1 MKRLKKLVSSILITM
16 LTVATL
22 GIISAVK
29 AASAGPLYLGI
40 VSLRRSGYG
49 YQQGGASGKVWKIAE
64 YDSEN
69 GKTADLS
76 KTIYC
81 IKGGPGFG
89 SSDMATGGVP
99 TISKYTQK
107 FNLKDLASIPST
119 YSKILPTGTNYNS
132 LMWLLDN
139 IYIMPAAGTDN
150 KTAREAF
157 LESKIPDE
165 FYEYVTDDDIDVVQQ
180 LAIWYFTNPSGDK
193 YHYETTNLKVNSIAN
208 VDSNYVSIGDLAQ
221 YNGGDD
227 GRDREDAIE
236 ALFQYYI
243 TNAKA
248 NSNYKSTN
256 NTTSPIEIVK
266 NNATMTKVGS
276 NYVAGPY
283 KINQLLNVD
292 YTLSATFTDINGKTI
307 TPTIGIKNSS
317 GNIVSTTKSLK
328 ELVGQ
333 EFYLSMPVSS
343 NISGIKMTVNTS
355 YTSKTVDYWSVADAP
370 TTEQPVV
377 IVDETPFKFS
387 DTTSIVVPKP
397 FDLSL
402 RKFIT
407 NINGTEITNRIPQV
421 DVSKLASGEA
431 TTATY
436 NHPKN
441 PLRVAIG
448 DEVTYTIRVY
458 NEGEVDGYVEEITDH
473 LPEQLE
479 FIVDD
484 QVNIQYGWKIAS
496 SSDLKTIKTE
506 YLSKAKETTDGANK
520 ISAFNGK
527 TLAYKDVKIKCRV
540 VSTDPMPTKITNIA
554 DITRFTDGDGNTVTD
569 RDSQANNVQLPTG
582 KDLENYRDSEI
593 NRGEEYI
600 PGQQDDDDFEKLT
613 LKDFDLSLRKFITGV
628 NGTAIT
634 NREPK
639 VNVTPLN
646 NGGTTAIYNHP
657 KTPVSVA
664 IGDLVE
670 YTIRVYNEAEIDGYV
685 EEITDHL
692 PDQLEFVSGNAT
704 NTKYGWVVDSTN
716 SKIIRTNYLSKAK
729 ESSAGSNKIK
739 AFNGTTLDYK
749 DVKVVCKVVSTDPMP
764 TKITNIADISNFT
777 DGNGN
782 KVTDR
787 DSQENNVN
795 IPSDL
800 PGYKDDEIGKD
811 YVPGQ
816 QDDDDF
822 EKLKIKEFDLA
833 LRKFIT
839 KLNDEEITSRIP
851 QPDVTKLADGTATT
865 ATYNHPKNPI
875 DVTIGDIVE
884 YTIRVYNEGEVDGYV
899 QEITDHLPDQLEFVA
914 NDETNIKYGWTVDG
928 NNSKIIRT
936 KYLSKEN
943 DTAEGENKITS
954 FNGTTLDYKDV
965 KVVCK
970 VIETK
975 PMPTKI
981 TNIADISDFTDG
993 NGNKVKDRDS
1003 QENNVNIPSD
1013 LPGYKDD
1020 EIGKNYV
1027 PGQQDDDDFEKL
1039 KIKEFDLAL
1048 RKFIT
1053 KVNDENISSRV
1064 PVVDITQL
1072 KNGTAT
1078 TATYDHPKTP
1088 IKVKIDD
1095 VVEYTIRV
1103 YNEGGV
1109 DGYVEEI
1116 TDHLPDQLEFIAD
1129 NETNKKYG
1137 WSVDNQNSKVVKTTY
1152 LSKANEKVA
1161 GENKIPA
1168 FDGTTLS
1175 YKEVKIACKVIS
1187 TNPMP
1192 TKITNIADISDFTN
1206 GNGEKVKDRDS
1217 EENNVNIPSDLP
1229 GYKDDEIG
1237 KDYVPGQ
1244 QDDDDFE
1251 KLEVKPL
1258 EFDLALRKFIT
1269 KVNDEEITSR
1279 IPKVDI
1285 TKLASGE
1292 ATTAIYNHSKT
1303 PVEVAIDDIVEY
1315 TIRVYNEGEIDGY
1328 AEEIKD
1334 HLPDQLE
1341 LIADNETN
1349 KAYGW
1354 TVDDQDSKVIKTTYL
1369 SKANEKV
1376 AGENKIPAFDGTT
1389 LSYKDVKV
1397 VCKVVETNQMPKK
1410 ITNLADVSD
1419 FTDGDGNKVTDR
1431 DSEKDNVKIPED
1443 RPGYKDDESN
1453 KDYVPGQEDD
1463 DDFEKV
1469 TVAKFDLSLRKF
1481 ITAVNDT
1488 EITSRIPQVD
1498 VTPIKDGSGTTA
1510 KYDHPKDPVLVSNGN
1525 IVTYTIRVY
1534 NEGEI
1539 DGYASEIKDDMPQG
1553 LKFLTDNKTNI
1564 EYRWKMLDKDG
1575 KETENLDEAV
1585 SIVTDYLSK
1594 EQEKTAGAN
1603 LLKAFDGEKLDYRD
1617 VKVAFEVTEPNT
1629 SDRILINQAQISKN
1643 TNKDGKDVKDQ
1654 DSVPDKW
1661 NEGEDDQDIEKVK
1674 VQYFD
1679 LSLRKWV
1686 TQAIVTEN
1694 GEDKIIE
1701 SGHKAED
1708 DPEDVV
1714 KVDLKKSKINKVT
1727 IKFRYKIRVKNE
1739 GNIAGYAKELKDYI
1753 PDGLKFVAEDNP
1765 LWKQIDEKTI
1775 TTDQT
1780 KDILLQPGDTTEV
1793 EVLLTWI
1800 NDSEN
1805 FGVMDNWAEI
1815 SKDHNDFNSPD
1826 IDSTPDN
1833 NKKGEDDIDDAPV
1846 SVGVQT
1852 GQIRTFT
1859 TIGLAVLVILS
1870 SGVALIKKFVL

>member
-1 MKRLKKLVSSILITM
+1 MKKFKKLVSSILITM

-22 GIISAVK
+22 GSISAVK

-40 VSLRRSGYG
+40 VSLRRAGYG
-49 YQQGGASGKVWKIAE
+49 YQQEGSKVWKIAE

-119 YSKILPTGTNYNS
+119 YSKILPTGSNYNS

-139 IYIMPAAGTDN
+139 IYIMPAIGTDN
-150 KTAREAF
+150 TTAREEF
-157 LESKIPDE
+157 LKSKIPNE
-165 FYEYVTDDDIDVVQQ
+165 LYNLITDDDIDAVQQ

-193 YHYETTNLKVNSIAN
+193 YHYETSNFKINSIAN
-208 VDSNYVSIGDLAQ
+208 VDSNYASMGDIF
-221 YNGGDD
+221 GDD
-227 GRDREDAIE
+227 GWDREDAIE

-266 NNATMTKVGS
+266 SNATMTKVGN

-292 YTLSATFTDINGKTI
+292 YTLNATFTDINGTTI
-307 TPTIGIKNSS
+307 TPSIGIKDVS
-317 GNIVSTTKSLK
+317 GNVTATTKTLK

-333 EFYLSMPVSS
+333 EFYLIMPTSS

-377 IVDETPFKFS
+377 IVNETPLNFS
-387 DTTSIVVPKP
+387 DATSIVVPKP

-436 NHPKN
+436 NHTKT
-441 PLRVAIG
+441 PLKVAIG
-448 DEVTYTIRVY
+448 DVVTYTIRVY
-458 NEGEVDGYVEEITDH
+458 NEGDIDGYVEEITDH
-473 LPEQLE
+473 LPDQLE

-484 QVNIQYGWKIAS
+484 QVNIENGWKIAS
-496 SSDLKTIKTE
+496 STDLKTIKTE
-506 YLSKAKETTDGANK
+506 YLSKANETTDGANK
-520 ISAFNGK
+520 ISAFNGT

-540 VSTDPMPTKITNIA
+540 VATDPMADKITNIA
-554 DITRFTDGDGNTVTD
+554 DITKFTDGDGNTVTD
-569 RDSQANNVQLPTG
+569 RDSQENNVNLPTG
-582 KDLENYRDSEI
+582 KDLENYKDSEI

-613 LKDFDLSLRKFITGV
+613 LKEFDLSLRKFITGV

-634 NREPK
+634 NREPQ
-639 VNVTPLN
+639 VNVTPLK

-692 PDQLEFVSGNAT
+692 PDQLEFVAGNEI

-729 ESSAGSNKIK
+729 EASEGANKIK
-739 AFNGTTLDYK
+739 AFDGTKLDYK
-749 DVKVVCKVVSTDPMP
+749 DVKVVCKVISTDPMP
-764 TKITNIADISNFT
+764 TKITNIADITKFT

-851 QPDVTKLADGTATT
+851 QPDVSKLADGTATT
-865 ATYNHPKNPI
+865 ATYNHPK
-875 DVTIGDIVE
+875 
-884 YTIRVYNEGEVDGYV
+884 
-899 QEITDHLPDQLEFVA
+899 
-914 NDETNIKYGWTVDG
+914 
-928 NNSKIIRT
+928 
-936 KYLSKEN
+936 
-943 DTAEGENKITS
+943 
-954 FNGTTLDYKDV
+954 
-965 KVVCK
+965 
-970 VIETK
+970 
-975 PMPTKI
+975 
-981 TNIADISDFTDG
+981 
-993 NGNKVKDRDS
+993 
-1003 QENNVNIPSD
+1003 
-1013 LPGYKDD
+1013 
-1020 EIGKNYV
+1020 
-1027 PGQQDDDDFEKL
+1027 
-1039 KIKEFDLAL
+1039 
-1048 RKFIT
+1048 
-1053 KVNDENISSRV
+1053 
-1064 PVVDITQL
+1064 
-1072 KNGTAT
+1072 
-1078 TATYDHPKTP
+1078 TP
-1088 IKVKIDD
+1088 ISVAIGD

-1103 YNEGGV
+1103 YNEAEV

-1116 TDHLPDQLEFIAD
+1116 TDHLPDQLEFVAG
-1129 NETNKKYG
+1129 NETNTKYG
-1137 WSVDNQNSKVVKTTY
+1137 WTVDSNNSKIIKTKY
-1152 LSKANEKVA
+1152 LSKANETTE
-1161 GENKIPA
+1161 GDNKIKA
-1168 FDGTTLS
+1168 FDGTKLD
-1175 YKEVKIACKVIS
+1175 YKDVKVVCKVVS
-1187 TNPMP
+1187 TDPMP
-1192 TKITNIADISDFTN
+1192 TKITNIADITKFTDGN
-1206 GNGEKVKDRDS
+1206 GNTVTDRDS
-1217 EENNVNIPSDLP
+1217 QENNVNIPSDLP

-1251 KLEVKPL
+1251 KLKIK

-1269 KVNDEEITSR
+1269 KVNNTEIKSR
-1279 IPKVDI
+1279 IPQVD
-1285 TKLASGE
+1285 TTPLKNGTG
-1292 ATTAIYNHSKT
+1292 TTAIYNHSKE
-1303 PVEVAIDDIVEY
+1303 PVKVSLGAVVEY
-1315 TIRVYNEGEIDGY
+1315 TIRVYNEGQVDGY
-1328 AEEIKD
+1328 VEEIKD

-1341 LIADNETN
+1341 FVKDNETN
-1349 KAYGW
+1349 KKYGW
-1354 TVDDQDSKVIKTTYL
+1354 TVDSTDSKVIKTSYL
-1369 SKANEKV
+1369 CKKNEKV

-1389 LSYKDVKV
+1389 LSYKEVKV
-1397 VCKVVETNQMPKK
+1397 ACKVVSTDPMPSK
-1410 ITNLADVSD
+1410 ITNLADISD
-1419 FTDGDGNKVTDR
+1419 FTDGEGNKVTDR
-1431 DSEKDNVKIPED
+1431 DSKEDNVKIPED
-1443 RPGYKDDESN
+1443 RPGYKDDESK

-1469 TVAKFDLSLRKF
+1469 TLVKFDLSLRKF
-1481 ITAVNDT
+1481 ITAVNNT

-1498 VTPIKDGSGTTA
+1498 VTPIKDGSSTTA

-1525 IVTYTIRVY
+1525 IVTYTIRVF
-1534 NEGEI
+1534 NEGEM

-1629 SDRILINQAQISKN
+1629 SDRILINQAQISKDSD
-1643 TNKDGKDVKDQ
+1643 KDGNDVTDQ

-1694 GEDKIIE
+1694 GEEKIIE

-1753 PDGLKFVAEDNP
+1753 PNGLKFVPEDNP

-1793 EVLLTWI
+1793 EVVLTWI

-1852 GQIRTFT
+1852 GQIKTFT
-1859 TIGLAVLVILS
+1859 TIGLAVLAILS
-1870 SGVALIKKFVL
+1870 SGVVLIKKFVL

>member
-1 MKRLKKLVSSILITM
+1 MKKFKKLVSSILITM

-22 GIISAVK
+22 GSFSAVK

-40 VSLRRSGYG
+40 VSLRRAGYG
-49 YQQGGASGKVWKIAE
+49 YQQEGSKVWKIAE

-119 YSKILPTGTNYNS
+119 YSKILPTGSNYNS

-139 IYIMPAAGTDN
+139 IYIMPAIGTDN
-150 KTAREAF
+150 TTAREEF
-157 LESKIPDE
+157 LKSKIPNELYDLI
-165 FYEYVTDDDIDVVQQ
+165 TDDDIDAVQQ

-193 YHYETTNLKVNSIAN
+193 YHYETSNFKINSIAN
-208 VDSNYVSIGDLAQ
+208 VDSNYASMGDIF
-221 YNGGDD
+221 GDD
-227 GRDREDAIE
+227 GWDREDAIE

-266 NNATMTKVGS
+266 SNATMTKVGS

-292 YTLSATFTDINGKTI
+292 YTLNATFTDINGTTI
-307 TPTIGIKNSS
+307 TPSIGIKDVS
-317 GNIVSTTKSLK
+317 GNVTATTKTLK

-333 EFYLSMPVSS
+333 EFYLIMPTSS

-377 IVDETPFKFS
+377 IVNETPLNFS
-387 DTTSIVVPKP
+387 DATSIVVPKP

-407 NINGTEITNRIPQV
+407 NINGTEITNKIPQV

-436 NHPKN
+436 NHTKT
-441 PLRVAIG
+441 PLKVAIG
-448 DEVTYTIRVY
+448 DVVTYTIRVY
-458 NEGEVDGYVEEITDH
+458 NEGDIDGYVEEITDH

-484 QVNIQYGWKIAS
+484 QVNIEYGWKIAS
-496 SSDLKTIKTE
+496 STDLKTIKTE
-506 YLSKAKETTDGANK
+506 YLSKANETTDGANK
-520 ISAFNGK
+520 ISAFNGT

-540 VSTDPMPTKITNIA
+540 VATDPMADKITNIA
-554 DITRFTDGDGNTVTD
+554 DITKFTDGDGNTVTD
-569 RDSQANNVQLPTG
+569 RDSQENNVNLPTG

-613 LKDFDLSLRKFITGV
+613 LKEFDLSLRKFITGV

-634 NREPK
+634 NREPQ
-639 VNVTPLN
+639 VNVTPLK

-692 PDQLEFVSGNAT
+692 PDQLEFVTGNEI

-729 ESSAGSNKIK
+729 EASEGANKIK
-739 AFNGTTLDYK
+739 AFDGTKLDYK
-749 DVKVVCKVVSTDPMP
+749 DVKVVCKVISTDPMP
-764 TKITNIADISNFT
+764 TKITNIADITKFT

-851 QPDVTKLADGTATT
+851 QPDVSKLADGTATT
-865 ATYNHPKNPI
+865 ATYNHPK
-875 DVTIGDIVE
+875 
-884 YTIRVYNEGEVDGYV
+884 
-899 QEITDHLPDQLEFVA
+899 
-914 NDETNIKYGWTVDG
+914 
-928 NNSKIIRT
+928 
-936 KYLSKEN
+936 
-943 DTAEGENKITS
+943 
-954 FNGTTLDYKDV
+954 
-965 KVVCK
+965 
-970 VIETK
+970 
-975 PMPTKI
+975 
-981 TNIADISDFTDG
+981 
-993 NGNKVKDRDS
+993 
-1003 QENNVNIPSD
+1003 
-1013 LPGYKDD
+1013 
-1020 EIGKNYV
+1020 
-1027 PGQQDDDDFEKL
+1027 
-1039 KIKEFDLAL
+1039 
-1048 RKFIT
+1048 
-1053 KVNDENISSRV
+1053 
-1064 PVVDITQL
+1064 
-1072 KNGTAT
+1072 
-1078 TATYDHPKTP
+1078 TP
-1088 IKVKIDD
+1088 ISVAIGD

-1103 YNEGGV
+1103 YNEAEV

-1116 TDHLPDQLEFIAD
+1116 TDHLPDQLEFVAG
-1129 NETNKKYG
+1129 NEINTKYG
-1137 WSVDNQNSKVVKTTY
+1137 WTVDSNNSKIIKTKY
-1152 LSKANEKVA
+1152 LSKANETTE
-1161 GENKIPA
+1161 GDNKIKA
-1168 FDGTTLS
+1168 FDGTKLD
-1175 YKEVKIACKVIS
+1175 YKDVKVVCKVVS
-1187 TNPMP
+1187 TDPMP
-1192 TKITNIADISDFTN
+1192 TKITNIADITKFTDGN
-1206 GNGEKVKDRDS
+1206 GNTVTDRDS
-1217 EENNVNIPSDLP
+1217 QENNVNIPSDLP

-1251 KLEVKPL
+1251 KLKIK

-1269 KVNDEEITSR
+1269 KVNNTEIKSR
-1279 IPKVDI
+1279 IPQVD
-1285 TKLASGE
+1285 TTPLKNGTG
-1292 ATTAIYNHSKT
+1292 TTAIYNHSKE
-1303 PVEVAIDDIVEY
+1303 PVKVSLGAVVEY
-1315 TIRVYNEGEIDGY
+1315 TIRVYNEGQVDGY
-1328 AEEIKD
+1328 VEEIKD

-1341 LIADNETN
+1341 FVKDNETN
-1349 KAYGW
+1349 KKYGW
-1354 TVDDQDSKVIKTTYL
+1354 TVDSTDSKVIKTSYL

-1389 LSYKDVKV
+1389 LSYKEVKV
-1397 VCKVVETNQMPKK
+1397 ACKVVSTDPMPSK
-1410 ITNLADVSD
+1410 ITNLADISD
-1419 FTDGDGNKVTDR
+1419 FTDGEGNKVTDR
-1431 DSEKDNVKIPED
+1431 DSKEDNVKIPED
-1443 RPGYKDDESN
+1443 RPGYKDDESK

-1469 TVAKFDLSLRKF
+1469 TLVKFDLSLRKF
-1481 ITAVNDT
+1481 ITAVNNT

-1498 VTPIKDGSGTTA
+1498 VTPIKDGSSTTA

-1525 IVTYTIRVY
+1525 IVTYTIRVF
-1534 NEGEI
+1534 NEGEM

-1629 SDRILINQAQISKN
+1629 SDRILINQAQISKDSD
-1643 TNKDGKDVKDQ
+1643 KDGNDVTDQ

-1694 GEDKIIE
+1694 GEEKIIE

-1753 PDGLKFVAEDNP
+1753 PNGLKFVPEDNP

-1793 EVLLTWI
+1793 EVVLTWI

-1852 GQIRTFT
+1852 GQIKTFT

-1870 SGVALIKKFVL
+1870 SGVVLIKKFVL

>member
-1 MKRLKKLVSSILITM
+1 MKKFKKLVSSILITM

-22 GIISAVK
+22 GSISAVK

-40 VSLRRSGYG
+40 VSLRRAGYG
-49 YQQGGASGKVWKIAE
+49 YQQEGSKVWKIAE

-119 YSKILPTGTNYNS
+119 YSKILPTGSNYNS

-139 IYIMPAAGTDN
+139 IYIMPAIGTDN
-150 KTAREAF
+150 TTAREEF
-157 LESKIPDE
+157 LKSKIPNE
-165 FYEYVTDDDIDVVQQ
+165 LYELITDDDIDAVQQ

-193 YHYETTNLKVNSIAN
+193 YHYETSNFKINSIAN
-208 VDSNYVSIGDLAQ
+208 VDSNYASMGDIF
-221 YNGGDD
+221 GDD
-227 GRDREDAIE
+227 GWDREDAIE

-266 NNATMTKVGS
+266 SNATMTKVGS

-292 YTLSATFTDINGKTI
+292 YTLNATFTDINGTTI
-307 TPTIGIKNSS
+307 TPSIGIKDVS
-317 GNIVSTTKSLK
+317 GNVTATTKTLK

-333 EFYLSMPVSS
+333 EFYLIMPTSS

-377 IVDETPFKFS
+377 IVNETPLNFS
-387 DTTSIVVPKP
+387 DATSIVVPKP

-436 NHPKN
+436 NHTKT
-441 PLRVAIG
+441 PLKVAIG
-448 DEVTYTIRVY
+448 DVVTYTIRVY
-458 NEGEVDGYVEEITDH
+458 NEGDIDGYVEEITDH
-473 LPEQLE
+473 LPDQLE

-484 QVNIQYGWKIAS
+484 QVNIEYGWKIAS
-496 SSDLKTIKTE
+496 STDLKTIKTE
-506 YLSKAKETTDGANK
+506 YLSKANETTDGANK
-520 ISAFNGK
+520 ISAFNGT

-540 VSTDPMPTKITNIA
+540 VATDPMADKITNIA
-554 DITRFTDGDGNTVTD
+554 DITKFTDGDGNTVTD
-569 RDSQANNVQLPTG
+569 RDSQENNVNLPTG
-582 KDLENYRDSEI
+582 KDLENYKDSEI

-613 LKDFDLSLRKFITGV
+613 LKEFDLSLRKFITGV

-634 NREPK
+634 NREPQ
-639 VNVTPLN
+639 VNVTPLK

-692 PDQLEFVSGNAT
+692 PDQLEFVTGNEI

-729 ESSAGSNKIK
+729 ETSEGANKIK
-739 AFNGTTLDYK
+739 AFDGTKLDYK

-764 TKITNIADISNFT
+764 TKITNIADITKFT

-782 KVTDR
+782 TVTDR

-839 KLNDEEITSRIP
+839 KVNNTEIKSRIP
-851 QPDVTKLADGTATT
+851 QVDTT
-865 ATYNHPKNPI
+865 P
-875 DVTIGDIVE
+875 
-884 YTIRVYNEGEVDGYV
+884 
-899 QEITDHLPDQLEFVA
+899 
-914 NDETNIKYGWTVDG
+914 
-928 NNSKIIRT
+928 
-936 KYLSKEN
+936 
-943 DTAEGENKITS
+943 
-954 FNGTTLDYKDV
+954 
-965 KVVCK
+965 
-970 VIETK
+970 
-975 PMPTKI
+975 
-981 TNIADISDFTDG
+981 
-993 NGNKVKDRDS
+993 
-1003 QENNVNIPSD
+1003 
-1013 LPGYKDD
+1013 
-1020 EIGKNYV
+1020 
-1027 PGQQDDDDFEKL
+1027 
-1039 KIKEFDLAL
+1039 
-1048 RKFIT
+1048 
-1053 KVNDENISSRV
+1053 
-1064 PVVDITQL
+1064 L
-1072 KNGTAT
+1072 KNGTGT
-1078 TATYDHPKTP
+1078 TAIYNHSKEPV
-1088 IKVKIDD
+1088 KVSLGA

-1103 YNEGGV
+1103 YNEGQV

-1116 TDHLPDQLEFIAD
+1116 KDHLPDQLEFIKD

-1137 WSVDNQNSKVVKTTY
+1137 WTVDSTDSKVIKTSY

-1175 YKEVKIACKVIS
+1175 YKEVKVACKVVS
-1187 TNPMP
+1187 TDPMP
-1192 TKITNIADISDFTN
+1192 SKITNLADISDFTD
-1206 GNGEKVKDRDS
+1206 GE
-1217 EENNVNIPSDLP
+1217 
-1229 GYKDDEIG
+1229 
-1237 KDYVPGQ
+1237 
-1244 QDDDDFE
+1244 
-1251 KLEVKPL
+1251 
-1258 EFDLALRKFIT
+1258 
-1269 KVNDEEITSR
+1269 
-1279 IPKVDI
+1279 
-1285 TKLASGE
+1285 
-1292 ATTAIYNHSKT
+1292 
-1303 PVEVAIDDIVEY
+1303 
-1315 TIRVYNEGEIDGY
+1315 
-1328 AEEIKD
+1328 
-1334 HLPDQLE
+1334 
-1341 LIADNETN
+1341 
-1349 KAYGW
+1349 
-1354 TVDDQDSKVIKTTYL
+1354 
-1369 SKANEKV
+1369 
-1376 AGENKIPAFDGTT
+1376 
-1389 LSYKDVKV
+1389 
-1397 VCKVVETNQMPKK
+1397 
-1410 ITNLADVSD
+1410 
-1419 FTDGDGNKVTDR
+1419 GNKVTDR
-1431 DSEKDNVKIPED
+1431 DSKEDNVKIPED
-1443 RPGYKDDESN
+1443 RPGYKDDESK

-1469 TVAKFDLSLRKF
+1469 TLVKFDLSLRKF
-1481 ITAVNDT
+1481 ITAVNNT

-1498 VTPIKDGSGTTA
+1498 VTPIKDGSSTTA

-1525 IVTYTIRVY
+1525 IVTYTIRVF
-1534 NEGEI
+1534 NEGEM

-1629 SDRILINQAQISKN
+1629 SDRILINQAQISKDSD
-1643 TNKDGKDVKDQ
+1643 KDGNDVTDQ

-1694 GEDKIIE
+1694 GEEKIIE

-1753 PDGLKFVAEDNP
+1753 PNGLKFVPEDNP

-1793 EVLLTWI
+1793 EVVLTWI

-1852 GQIRTFT
+1852 GQIKTFT

-1870 SGVALIKKFVL
+1870 SGVVLIKKFVL

>member
-1 MKRLKKLVSSILITM
+1 MKKFKKLVSSILITM

-22 GIISAVK
+22 GSISAVK

-40 VSLRRSGYG
+40 VSLRRAGYG
-49 YQQGGASGKVWKIAE
+49 YQQEGSKVWKIAE

-119 YSKILPTGTNYNS
+119 YSKILPTGSNYNS

-139 IYIMPAAGTDN
+139 IYIMPAIGTDN
-150 KTAREAF
+150 TTAREEF
-157 LESKIPDE
+157 LKSKIPNELYDLI
-165 FYEYVTDDDIDVVQQ
+165 TDDDIDAVQQ

-193 YHYETTNLKVNSIAN
+193 YHYETSNFKINSIAN
-208 VDSNYVSIGDLAQ
+208 VDSNYASMGDIF
-221 YNGGDD
+221 GDD
-227 GRDREDAIE
+227 GWDREDAIE

-266 NNATMTKVGS
+266 SNATMTKVGS

-283 KINQLLNVD
+283 KINQLLNID
-292 YTLSATFTDINGKTI
+292 YTLNATFTDINGTTI
-307 TPTIGIKNSS
+307 TPSIGIKDVS
-317 GNIVSTTKSLK
+317 GNVTATTKTLK

-333 EFYLSMPVSS
+333 EFYLIMPTSS

-377 IVDETPFKFS
+377 IVNETPLNFS
-387 DTTSIVVPKP
+387 DATSIVVPKP

-436 NHPKN
+436 NHPKT
-441 PLRVAIG
+441 PLKVAIG
-448 DEVTYTIRVY
+448 DVVTYTIRVY
-458 NEGEVDGYVEEITDH
+458 NEGDIDGYVEEITDH

-484 QVNIQYGWKIAS
+484 QVNIEYGWKIAS
-496 SSDLKTIKTE
+496 STDLKTIKTE
-506 YLSKAKETTDGANK
+506 YLSKANETTDGANK
-520 ISAFNGK
+520 ISAFNGT

-540 VSTDPMPTKITNIA
+540 VATEPMADKITNIA
-554 DITRFTDGDGNTVTD
+554 DITKFTDGDGNTVTD
-569 RDSQANNVQLPTG
+569 RDSQENNVNLPTG
-582 KDLENYRDSEI
+582 KDLENYKDSEI

-613 LKDFDLSLRKFITGV
+613 LKEFDLSLRKFITGV

-634 NREPK
+634 NREPQ
-639 VNVTPLN
+639 VNVTPLK

-692 PDQLEFVSGNAT
+692 PDQLEFVAGNEI

-729 ESSAGSNKIK
+729 EASEGANKIK
-739 AFNGTTLDYK
+739 AFDGTKLDYK
-749 DVKVVCKVVSTDPMP
+749 DVKVVCKVVSTEPMP
-764 TKITNIADISNFT
+764 TKITNIADITKFT

-782 KVTDR
+782 TVTDR

-851 QPDVTKLADGTATT
+851 QPDVSKLADGTATT
-865 ATYNHPKNPI
+865 ATYNHPK
-875 DVTIGDIVE
+875 
-884 YTIRVYNEGEVDGYV
+884 
-899 QEITDHLPDQLEFVA
+899 
-914 NDETNIKYGWTVDG
+914 
-928 NNSKIIRT
+928 
-936 KYLSKEN
+936 
-943 DTAEGENKITS
+943 
-954 FNGTTLDYKDV
+954 
-965 KVVCK
+965 
-970 VIETK
+970 
-975 PMPTKI
+975 
-981 TNIADISDFTDG
+981 
-993 NGNKVKDRDS
+993 
-1003 QENNVNIPSD
+1003 
-1013 LPGYKDD
+1013 
-1020 EIGKNYV
+1020 
-1027 PGQQDDDDFEKL
+1027 
-1039 KIKEFDLAL
+1039 
-1048 RKFIT
+1048 
-1053 KVNDENISSRV
+1053 
-1064 PVVDITQL
+1064 
-1072 KNGTAT
+1072 
-1078 TATYDHPKTP
+1078 TP
-1088 IKVKIDD
+1088 ISVAIGD

-1103 YNEGGV
+1103 YNEAEV

-1116 TDHLPDQLEFIAD
+1116 TDHLPDQLEFIAG
-1129 NETNKKYG
+1129 NEINTKYG
-1137 WSVDNQNSKVVKTTY
+1137 WTVDSNNSKIIKTKY
-1152 LSKANEKVA
+1152 LSKANETTE
-1161 GENKIPA
+1161 GDNKIKA
-1168 FDGTTLS
+1168 FDGTKLD
-1175 YKEVKIACKVIS
+1175 YKDVKVVCKVVS
-1187 TNPMP
+1187 TDPMP
-1192 TKITNIADISDFTN
+1192 TKITNIADITKFTDGN
-1206 GNGEKVKDRDS
+1206 GNIVTDRDS
-1217 EENNVNIPSDLP
+1217 QENNVNIPSDLP

-1251 KLEVKPL
+1251 KLKIK

-1269 KVNDEEITSR
+1269 KVNNTEIKSR
-1279 IPKVDI
+1279 IPQVD
-1285 TKLASGE
+1285 TTPLKNGTG
-1292 ATTAIYNHSKT
+1292 TTAIYNHSKE
-1303 PVEVAIDDIVEY
+1303 PVKVSLGAVVEY
-1315 TIRVYNEGEIDGY
+1315 TIRVYNEGQVDGY
-1328 AEEIKD
+1328 VEEIKD

-1341 LIADNETN
+1341 FIKDNETN
-1349 KAYGW
+1349 KKYGW
-1354 TVDDQDSKVIKTTYL
+1354 TVDSTDSKVIKTSYL

-1389 LSYKDVKV
+1389 LSYKEVKV
-1397 VCKVVETNQMPKK
+1397 ACKVVSTDPMPSK
-1410 ITNLADVSD
+1410 ITNLADISD
-1419 FTDGDGNKVTDR
+1419 FTDGEGNKVTDR
-1431 DSEKDNVKIPED
+1431 DSKEDNVKIPED
-1443 RPGYKDDESN
+1443 RPGYKDDESK

-1469 TVAKFDLSLRKF
+1469 TLVKFDLSLRKF
-1481 ITAVNDT
+1481 ITAVNNT

-1498 VTPIKDGSGTTA
+1498 VTPIKDGSSTTA

-1525 IVTYTIRVY
+1525 IVTYTIRVF
-1534 NEGEI
+1534 NEGEM

-1629 SDRILINQAQISKN
+1629 SDRILINQAQISKDSD
-1643 TNKDGKDVKDQ
+1643 KDGNDVTDQ

-1694 GEDKIIE
+1694 GEEKIIE

-1753 PDGLKFVAEDNP
+1753 PNGLKFVPEDNP

-1793 EVLLTWI
+1793 EVVLTWI

-1852 GQIRTFT
+1852 GQIKTFT

-1870 SGVALIKKFVL
+1870 SGVVLIKKFVL

>member
-1 MKRLKKLVSSILITM
+1 MKKFKKLVSSILITM

-22 GIISAVK
+22 GSISTVK

-40 VSLRRSGYG
+40 VSLRRAGYG
-49 YQQGGASGKVWKIAE
+49 YQQEGSKVWKIAE

-119 YSKILPTGTNYNS
+119 YSKILPTGSNYNS

-139 IYIMPAAGTDN
+139 IYIMPAIGTDN
-150 KTAREAF
+150 TTAREEF
-157 LESKIPDE
+157 LKSKIPNE
-165 FYEYVTDDDIDVVQQ
+165 LYELITDDDIDAVQQ

-193 YHYETTNLKVNSIAN
+193 YHYETSNFKINSIAN
-208 VDSNYVSIGDLAQ
+208 VDSNYASMGDIF
-221 YNGGDD
+221 GDD
-227 GRDREDAIE
+227 GWDREDAIE

-266 NNATMTKVGS
+266 SNATMTKVGS

-292 YTLSATFTDINGKTI
+292 YTLNATFTDINGTTI
-307 TPTIGIKNSS
+307 TPSIGIKDVS
-317 GNIVSTTKSLK
+317 GNVTATTKTLK

-333 EFYLSMPVSS
+333 EFYLIMPTSS

-377 IVDETPFKFS
+377 IVNETPLNFS

-436 NHPKN
+436 NHTKT
-441 PLRVAIG
+441 PLKVAIG
-448 DEVTYTIRVY
+448 DVVTYTIRVY
-458 NEGEVDGYVEEITDH
+458 NEGD
-473 LPEQLE
+473 
-479 FIVDD
+479 
-484 QVNIQYGWKIAS
+484 
-496 SSDLKTIKTE
+496 
-506 YLSKAKETTDGANK
+506 
-520 ISAFNGK
+520 
-527 TLAYKDVKIKCRV
+527 
-540 VSTDPMPTKITNIA
+540 
-554 DITRFTDGDGNTVTD
+554 
-569 RDSQANNVQLPTG
+569 
-582 KDLENYRDSEI
+582 
-593 NRGEEYI
+593 
-600 PGQQDDDDFEKLT
+600 
-613 LKDFDLSLRKFITGV
+613 
-628 NGTAIT
+628 
-634 NREPK
+634 
-639 VNVTPLN
+639 
-646 NGGTTAIYNHP
+646 
-657 KTPVSVA
+657 
-664 IGDLVE
+664 
-670 YTIRVYNEAEIDGYV
+670 IDGYV

-692 PDQLEFVSGNAT
+692 PDQLEFVAGNET
-704 NTKYGWVVDSTN
+704 NTKYGWTVDSNN

-729 ESSAGSNKIK
+729 EASEGDNKIK
-739 AFNGTTLDYK
+739 AFDGTKLDYK

-764 TKITNIADISNFT
+764 TKITNIADITKFT

-782 KVTDR
+782 TVTDR

-839 KLNDEEITSRIP
+839 KVNNTEIKSRIP
-851 QPDVTKLADGTATT
+851 QVDTT
-865 ATYNHPKNPI
+865 P
-875 DVTIGDIVE
+875 
-884 YTIRVYNEGEVDGYV
+884 
-899 QEITDHLPDQLEFVA
+899 
-914 NDETNIKYGWTVDG
+914 
-928 NNSKIIRT
+928 
-936 KYLSKEN
+936 
-943 DTAEGENKITS
+943 
-954 FNGTTLDYKDV
+954 
-965 KVVCK
+965 
-970 VIETK
+970 
-975 PMPTKI
+975 
-981 TNIADISDFTDG
+981 
-993 NGNKVKDRDS
+993 
-1003 QENNVNIPSD
+1003 
-1013 LPGYKDD
+1013 
-1020 EIGKNYV
+1020 
-1027 PGQQDDDDFEKL
+1027 
-1039 KIKEFDLAL
+1039 
-1048 RKFIT
+1048 
-1053 KVNDENISSRV
+1053 
-1064 PVVDITQL
+1064 L
-1072 KNGTAT
+1072 KNGTGT
-1078 TATYDHPKTP
+1078 TAIYNHSKEPV
-1088 IKVKIDD
+1088 KVSLGA

-1103 YNEGGV
+1103 YNEGQV

-1116 TDHLPDQLEFIAD
+1116 KDHLPDQLEFIKD

-1137 WSVDNQNSKVVKTTY
+1137 WTVDSTDSKVIKTSY
-1152 LSKANEKVA
+1152 LCKANEKVA

-1175 YKEVKIACKVIS
+1175 YKEVKVACKVVS
-1187 TNPMP
+1187 TDPMP
-1192 TKITNIADISDFTN
+1192 SKITNLADISDFTD
-1206 GNGEKVKDRDS
+1206 GE
-1217 EENNVNIPSDLP
+1217 
-1229 GYKDDEIG
+1229 
-1237 KDYVPGQ
+1237 
-1244 QDDDDFE
+1244 
-1251 KLEVKPL
+1251 
-1258 EFDLALRKFIT
+1258 
-1269 KVNDEEITSR
+1269 
-1279 IPKVDI
+1279 
-1285 TKLASGE
+1285 
-1292 ATTAIYNHSKT
+1292 
-1303 PVEVAIDDIVEY
+1303 
-1315 TIRVYNEGEIDGY
+1315 
-1328 AEEIKD
+1328 
-1334 HLPDQLE
+1334 
-1341 LIADNETN
+1341 
-1349 KAYGW
+1349 
-1354 TVDDQDSKVIKTTYL
+1354 
-1369 SKANEKV
+1369 
-1376 AGENKIPAFDGTT
+1376 
-1389 LSYKDVKV
+1389 
-1397 VCKVVETNQMPKK
+1397 
-1410 ITNLADVSD
+1410 
-1419 FTDGDGNKVTDR
+1419 GNKVTDR
-1431 DSEKDNVKIPED
+1431 DSKEDNVKIPED
-1443 RPGYKDDESN
+1443 RPGYKDDESK

-1469 TVAKFDLSLRKF
+1469 TLVKFDLSLRKF
-1481 ITAVNDT
+1481 ITAVNNT

-1498 VTPIKDGSGTTA
+1498 VTPIKDGSSTTA

-1525 IVTYTIRVY
+1525 IVTYTIRVF
-1534 NEGEI
+1534 NEGEM

-1629 SDRILINQAQISKN
+1629 SDRILINQAQISKDSD
-1643 TNKDGKDVKDQ
+1643 KDGNDVTDQ

-1694 GEDKIIE
+1694 GEEKIIE

-1753 PDGLKFVAEDNP
+1753 PNGLKFVPEDNP

-1793 EVLLTWI
+1793 EVVLTWI

-1852 GQIRTFT
+1852 GQIKTFT

-1870 SGVALIKKFVL
+1870 SGVVLIKKFVL

>member
-1 MKRLKKLVSSILITM
+1 MKKFKKLVSSILITM

-22 GIISAVK
+22 GSISAVK

-40 VSLRRSGYG
+40 VSLRSAGYG
-49 YQQGGASGKVWKIAE
+49 YQQEGSKVWKIAE

-69 GKTADLS
+69 GRTANLS

-119 YSKILPTGTNYNS
+119 YSKILPTGSNYNS

-139 IYIMPAAGTDN
+139 IYIMPAIGTDN
-150 KTAREAF
+150 TTAREEF
-157 LESKIPDE
+157 LKSKIPNE
-165 FYEYVTDDDIDVVQQ
+165 LYELVTDDDIDAVQQ
-180 LAIWYFTNPSGDK
+180 LAVWYFTNPSGDK
-193 YHYETTNLKVNSIAN
+193 YHYETSNFKINSIAN
-208 VDSNYVSIGDLAQ
+208 VDSNYASMGDIF
-221 YNGGDD
+221 GDD
-227 GRDREDAIE
+227 GWDREDAIE

-266 NNATMTKVGS
+266 SNATMTKVGS

-292 YTLSATFTDINGKTI
+292 YTLNATFTDINGTTI
-307 TPTIGIKNSS
+307 TPSIGIKDVS
-317 GNIVSTTKSLK
+317 GNVTATTKTLK

-333 EFYLSMPVSS
+333 EFYLIMPTSS

-355 YTSKTVDYWSVADAP
+355 YTSKTVDYWSVVDAP

-377 IVDETPFKFS
+377 IVNETPLNFS

-436 NHPKN
+436 NHTKT
-441 PLRVAIG
+441 PLKVAIG
-448 DEVTYTIRVY
+448 DVVTYTIRVY
-458 NEGEVDGYVEEITDH
+458 NEGDIDGYVEEITDH
-473 LPEQLE
+473 LPDQLE

-484 QVNIQYGWKIAS
+484 QVNIEYGWKIAS
-496 SSDLKTIKTE
+496 STDLKTIKTE
-506 YLSKAKETTDGANK
+506 YLSKANETTDGANK
-520 ISAFNGK
+520 ISAFNGT

-540 VSTDPMPTKITNIA
+540 VATDPMADKITNIA
-554 DITRFTDGDGNTVTD
+554 DITKFTDGDGNTVTD
-569 RDSQANNVQLPTG
+569 RDSQENNVNLPTG

-613 LKDFDLSLRKFITGV
+613 LKEFDLSLRKFITGV

-634 NREPK
+634 NREPQ

-692 PDQLEFVSGNAT
+692 PDQLELVSNDET
-704 NTKYGWVVDSTN
+704 NVKYGWVADANN
-716 SKIIRTNYLSKAK
+716 SKIIRTDYLSKAK
-729 ESSAGSNKIK
+729 EASEGANKIK

-749 DVKVVCKVVSTDPMP
+749 DVKVVCRVVSTDPMP
-764 TKITNIADISNFT
+764 TKITNIADITKFT

-782 KVTDR
+782 TVTDR

-839 KLNDEEITSRIP
+839 KVNNTEIKSRIP
-851 QPDVTKLADGTATT
+851 QVDTT
-865 ATYNHPKNPI
+865 P
-875 DVTIGDIVE
+875 
-884 YTIRVYNEGEVDGYV
+884 
-899 QEITDHLPDQLEFVA
+899 
-914 NDETNIKYGWTVDG
+914 
-928 NNSKIIRT
+928 
-936 KYLSKEN
+936 
-943 DTAEGENKITS
+943 
-954 FNGTTLDYKDV
+954 
-965 KVVCK
+965 
-970 VIETK
+970 
-975 PMPTKI
+975 
-981 TNIADISDFTDG
+981 
-993 NGNKVKDRDS
+993 
-1003 QENNVNIPSD
+1003 
-1013 LPGYKDD
+1013 
-1020 EIGKNYV
+1020 
-1027 PGQQDDDDFEKL
+1027 
-1039 KIKEFDLAL
+1039 
-1048 RKFIT
+1048 
-1053 KVNDENISSRV
+1053 
-1064 PVVDITQL
+1064 L
-1072 KNGTAT
+1072 KNGTGT
-1078 TATYDHPKTP
+1078 TAIYNHSKEPV
-1088 IKVKIDD
+1088 KVSLGA

-1103 YNEGGV
+1103 YNEGQV

-1116 TDHLPDQLEFIAD
+1116 KDHLPDQLEFIKD

-1137 WSVDNQNSKVVKTTY
+1137 WTVDSTDSKVIKTSY
-1152 LSKANEKVA
+1152 LCKANEKVA

-1175 YKEVKIACKVIS
+1175 YKEVKVACKVVS
-1187 TNPMP
+1187 TDPMP
-1192 TKITNIADISDFTN
+1192 SKITNLADISDFTD
-1206 GNGEKVKDRDS
+1206 GE
-1217 EENNVNIPSDLP
+1217 
-1229 GYKDDEIG
+1229 
-1237 KDYVPGQ
+1237 
-1244 QDDDDFE
+1244 
-1251 KLEVKPL
+1251 
-1258 EFDLALRKFIT
+1258 
-1269 KVNDEEITSR
+1269 
-1279 IPKVDI
+1279 
-1285 TKLASGE
+1285 
-1292 ATTAIYNHSKT
+1292 
-1303 PVEVAIDDIVEY
+1303 
-1315 TIRVYNEGEIDGY
+1315 
-1328 AEEIKD
+1328 
-1334 HLPDQLE
+1334 
-1341 LIADNETN
+1341 
-1349 KAYGW
+1349 
-1354 TVDDQDSKVIKTTYL
+1354 
-1369 SKANEKV
+1369 
-1376 AGENKIPAFDGTT
+1376 
-1389 LSYKDVKV
+1389 
-1397 VCKVVETNQMPKK
+1397 
-1410 ITNLADVSD
+1410 
-1419 FTDGDGNKVTDR
+1419 GNKVTDR
-1431 DSEKDNVKIPED
+1431 DSKEDNVKIPED
-1443 RPGYKDDESN
+1443 RPGYKDDESK

-1469 TVAKFDLSLRKF
+1469 TLVKFDLSLRKF
-1481 ITAVNDT
+1481 ITAVNNT

-1498 VTPIKDGSGTTA
+1498 VTPIKDGSSTTA

-1525 IVTYTIRVY
+1525 IVTYTIRVF
-1534 NEGEI
+1534 NEGEM

-1629 SDRILINQAQISKN
+1629 SDRILINQAQISKDSD
-1643 TNKDGKDVKDQ
+1643 KDGNDVTDQ

-1694 GEDKIIE
+1694 GEEKIIE

-1753 PDGLKFVAEDNP
+1753 PNGLKFVPEDNP

-1793 EVLLTWI
+1793 EVVLTWI

-1852 GQIRTFT
+1852 GQIKTFT

-1870 SGVALIKKFVL
+1870 SGVVLIKKFVL

>member
-1 MKRLKKLVSSILITM
+1 MKKFKKLVSSILITM

-22 GIISAVK
+22 GSISAVK

-40 VSLRRSGYG
+40 VSLRRAGYG
-49 YQQGGASGKVWKIAE
+49 YQQEGSKVWKIAE

-119 YSKILPTGTNYNS
+119 DSKILPTGSNYNS

-139 IYIMPAAGTDN
+139 IYIMPAIGTDN
-150 KTAREAF
+150 TTAREEF
-157 LESKIPDE
+157 LKSKIPNE
-165 FYEYVTDDDIDVVQQ
+165 LYGLITDDDIDAVQQ

-193 YHYETTNLKVNSIAN
+193 YHYETSNFKINSIAN
-208 VDSNYVSIGDLAQ
+208 VDSNYASMGDIF
-221 YNGGDD
+221 GDD
-227 GRDREDAIE
+227 GWDREDAIE

-266 NNATMTKVGS
+266 SNATMTKVGS

-292 YTLSATFTDINGKTI
+292 YTLNATFTDINGTTI
-307 TPTIGIKNSS
+307 TPSIGIKDVS
-317 GNIVSTTKSLK
+317 GNVTATTKTLK

-333 EFYLSMPVSS
+333 EFYLIMPTSS

-377 IVDETPFKFS
+377 IVNETPLNFS
-387 DTTSIVVPKP
+387 DATSIVVPKP

-436 NHPKN
+436 NHTKT
-441 PLRVAIG
+441 PLKVAIG
-448 DEVTYTIRVY
+448 DVVTYTIRVY
-458 NEGEVDGYVEEITDH
+458 NEGDIDGYVEEITDH
-473 LPEQLE
+473 LPDQLE

-484 QVNIQYGWKIAS
+484 QVNIEYGWKIAS
-496 SSDLKTIKTE
+496 STDLKTIKTE
-506 YLSKAKETTDGANK
+506 YLSKANETTDGANK
-520 ISAFNGK
+520 ISAFNGT

-540 VSTDPMPTKITNIA
+540 VATDPMADKITNIA
-554 DITRFTDGDGNTVTD
+554 DITKFTDGDGNTVTD
-569 RDSQANNVQLPTG
+569 RDSQENNVNLPTG
-582 KDLENYRDSEI
+582 KDLENYKDSEI

-613 LKDFDLSLRKFITGV
+613 LKEFDLSLRKFITGV

-634 NREPK
+634 NREPQ
-639 VNVTPLN
+639 VNVTPLK

-692 PDQLEFVSGNAT
+692 PDQLEFVAGNEI

-729 ESSAGSNKIK
+729 EASEGANKIK
-739 AFNGTTLDYK
+739 AFDGTKLDYK
-749 DVKVVCKVVSTDPMP
+749 DVKVVCKVISTDPMP
-764 TKITNIADISNFT
+764 TKITNIADITKFT

-851 QPDVTKLADGTATT
+851 QPDVSKLADGTATT
-865 ATYNHPKNPI
+865 ATYNHPK
-875 DVTIGDIVE
+875 
-884 YTIRVYNEGEVDGYV
+884 
-899 QEITDHLPDQLEFVA
+899 
-914 NDETNIKYGWTVDG
+914 
-928 NNSKIIRT
+928 
-936 KYLSKEN
+936 
-943 DTAEGENKITS
+943 
-954 FNGTTLDYKDV
+954 
-965 KVVCK
+965 
-970 VIETK
+970 
-975 PMPTKI
+975 
-981 TNIADISDFTDG
+981 
-993 NGNKVKDRDS
+993 
-1003 QENNVNIPSD
+1003 
-1013 LPGYKDD
+1013 
-1020 EIGKNYV
+1020 
-1027 PGQQDDDDFEKL
+1027 
-1039 KIKEFDLAL
+1039 
-1048 RKFIT
+1048 
-1053 KVNDENISSRV
+1053 
-1064 PVVDITQL
+1064 
-1072 KNGTAT
+1072 
-1078 TATYDHPKTP
+1078 TP
-1088 IKVKIDD
+1088 ISVAIGD

-1103 YNEGGV
+1103 YNEAEV

-1116 TDHLPDQLEFIAD
+1116 TDHLPDQLEFVAG
-1129 NETNKKYG
+1129 NETNTKYG
-1137 WSVDNQNSKVVKTTY
+1137 WTVDSNNSKIIKTKY
-1152 LSKANEKVA
+1152 LSKANETTE
-1161 GENKIPA
+1161 GDNKIKA
-1168 FDGTTLS
+1168 FDGTQLD
-1175 YKEVKIACKVIS
+1175 YKDVKVVCKVVS
-1187 TNPMP
+1187 TDPMP
-1192 TKITNIADISDFTN
+1192 TKITNIADITKFTDGN
-1206 GNGEKVKDRDS
+1206 GNTVTDRDS
-1217 EENNVNIPSDLP
+1217 QENNVNIPSDLP

-1251 KLEVKPL
+1251 KLKIK

-1269 KVNDEEITSR
+1269 KVNNTEIKSR
-1279 IPKVDI
+1279 IPQVD
-1285 TKLASGE
+1285 TTPLKNGTG
-1292 ATTAIYNHSKT
+1292 TTAIYNHSKE
-1303 PVEVAIDDIVEY
+1303 PVKVSLGAVVEY
-1315 TIRVYNEGEIDGY
+1315 TIRVYNEGQVNGY
-1328 AEEIKD
+1328 VEEIKD

-1341 LIADNETN
+1341 FIKDNETN
-1349 KAYGW
+1349 KKYGW
-1354 TVDDQDSKVIKTTYL
+1354 IVDSTDSKVIKTSYL
-1369 SKANEKV
+1369 CKANEKV

-1389 LSYKDVKV
+1389 LSYKEVKV
-1397 VCKVVETNQMPKK
+1397 ACKVVSTDPMPSK
-1410 ITNLADVSD
+1410 ITNLADISD
-1419 FTDGDGNKVTDR
+1419 FTDGEGNKVTDR
-1431 DSEKDNVKIPED
+1431 DSKEDNVKIPED
-1443 RPGYKDDESN
+1443 RPGYKDDESK

-1469 TVAKFDLSLRKF
+1469 TLVKFDLSLRKF
-1481 ITAVNDT
+1481 ITAVNNT

-1498 VTPIKDGSGTTA
+1498 VTPIKDGSSTTA

-1525 IVTYTIRVY
+1525 IVTYTIRVF
-1534 NEGEI
+1534 NEGEM

-1575 KETENLDEAV
+1575 KETEKLDEAV

-1629 SDRILINQAQISKN
+1629 SDRILINQAQISKDSD
-1643 TNKDGKDVKDQ
+1643 KDGNDVTDQ

-1694 GEDKIIE
+1694 GEEKIIE

-1753 PDGLKFVAEDNP
+1753 PNGLKFVPEDNP

-1793 EVLLTWI
+1793 EVVLTWI

-1852 GQIRTFT
+1852 GQIKTFT

-1870 SGVALIKKFVL
+1870 SGVVLIKKFVL

>member
-1 MKRLKKLVSSILITM
+1 MKKFKKLVSSILITM

-22 GIISAVK
+22 GSISAVK

-40 VSLRRSGYG
+40 VSLRRAGYG
-49 YQQGGASGKVWKIAE
+49 YQQEGSKVWKIAE

-119 YSKILPTGTNYNS
+119 YSKILPTGSNYNS

-139 IYIMPAAGTDN
+139 IYIMPAIGTDN
-150 KTAREAF
+150 TTAREEF
-157 LESKIPDE
+157 LKSKIPNELYDLI
-165 FYEYVTDDDIDVVQQ
+165 TDDDIDAVQQ

-193 YHYETTNLKVNSIAN
+193 YHYETSNFKINSIAN
-208 VDSNYVSIGDLAQ
+208 VDSNYASMGDIF
-221 YNGGDD
+221 GDD
-227 GRDREDAIE
+227 GWDREDAIE

-266 NNATMTKVGS
+266 SNATMTKVGS

-283 KINQLLNVD
+283 KINQLLNID
-292 YTLSATFTDINGKTI
+292 YTLNATFTDINGTTI
-307 TPTIGIKNSS
+307 TPSIGIKDVS
-317 GNIVSTTKSLK
+317 GNVTATTKTLK

-333 EFYLSMPVSS
+333 EFYLIMPTSS

-377 IVDETPFKFS
+377 IVNETPLNFS

-436 NHPKN
+436 NHPKT
-441 PLRVAIG
+441 PLKVAIG
-448 DEVTYTIRVY
+448 DVVTYTIRVY
-458 NEGEVDGYVEEITDH
+458 NEGDIDGYVEEITDH

-484 QVNIQYGWKIAS
+484 QVNIEYGWKIAS
-496 SSDLKTIKTE
+496 STDLKTIKTE
-506 YLSKAKETTDGANK
+506 YLSKANETTDGANK
-520 ISAFNGK
+520 ISAFNGT

-540 VSTDPMPTKITNIA
+540 VATEPMADKITNIA
-554 DITRFTDGDGNTVTD
+554 DITKFTDGDGNTVTD
-569 RDSQANNVQLPTG
+569 RDSQENNVNLPTG
-582 KDLENYRDSEI
+582 KDLENYKDSEI

-613 LKDFDLSLRKFITGV
+613 LKEFDLSLRKFITGV

-634 NREPK
+634 NREPQ
-639 VNVTPLN
+639 VNVTPLK

-692 PDQLEFVSGNAT
+692 PDQLEFVAGNEI

-729 ESSAGSNKIK
+729 EASEGANKIK
-739 AFNGTTLDYK
+739 AFDGTKLDYK
-749 DVKVVCKVVSTDPMP
+749 DVKVVCKVVSTEPMP
-764 TKITNIADISNFT
+764 TKITNIADITKFT

-782 KVTDR
+782 TVTDR

-839 KLNDEEITSRIP
+839 KLNYEEITSRVP
-851 QPDVTKLADGTATT
+851 QPDVSKLADGTATT
-865 ATYNHPKNPI
+865 ATYNHPK
-875 DVTIGDIVE
+875 
-884 YTIRVYNEGEVDGYV
+884 
-899 QEITDHLPDQLEFVA
+899 
-914 NDETNIKYGWTVDG
+914 
-928 NNSKIIRT
+928 
-936 KYLSKEN
+936 
-943 DTAEGENKITS
+943 
-954 FNGTTLDYKDV
+954 
-965 KVVCK
+965 
-970 VIETK
+970 
-975 PMPTKI
+975 
-981 TNIADISDFTDG
+981 
-993 NGNKVKDRDS
+993 
-1003 QENNVNIPSD
+1003 
-1013 LPGYKDD
+1013 
-1020 EIGKNYV
+1020 
-1027 PGQQDDDDFEKL
+1027 
-1039 KIKEFDLAL
+1039 
-1048 RKFIT
+1048 
-1053 KVNDENISSRV
+1053 
-1064 PVVDITQL
+1064 
-1072 KNGTAT
+1072 
-1078 TATYDHPKTP
+1078 TP
-1088 IKVKIDD
+1088 ISVAIGD

-1103 YNEGGV
+1103 YNEAEV

-1116 TDHLPDQLEFIAD
+1116 TDHLPDQLEFIAG
-1129 NETNKKYG
+1129 NEINTKYG
-1137 WSVDNQNSKVVKTTY
+1137 WTVDSNNSKIIKTKY
-1152 LSKANEKVA
+1152 LSKANETTE
-1161 GENKIPA
+1161 GDNKIKA
-1168 FDGTTLS
+1168 FDGTKLD
-1175 YKEVKIACKVIS
+1175 YKDVKVVCKVVS
-1187 TNPMP
+1187 TDPMP
-1192 TKITNIADISDFTN
+1192 TKITNIADITKFTDGN
-1206 GNGEKVKDRDS
+1206 GNIVTDRDS
-1217 EENNVNIPSDLP
+1217 QENNVNIPSDLP

-1251 KLEVKPL
+1251 KLKIK

-1269 KVNDEEITSR
+1269 KVNNTEIKSR
-1279 IPKVDI
+1279 IPQVD
-1285 TKLASGE
+1285 TTPLKNGTG
-1292 ATTAIYNHSKT
+1292 TTAIYNHSKE
-1303 PVEVAIDDIVEY
+1303 PVKVSLGAVVEY
-1315 TIRVYNEGEIDGY
+1315 TIRVYNEGQVDGY
-1328 AEEIKD
+1328 VEEIKD

-1341 LIADNETN
+1341 FIKDNETN
-1349 KAYGW
+1349 KKYGW
-1354 TVDDQDSKVIKTTYL
+1354 TVDSTDSKVIKTSYL

-1389 LSYKDVKV
+1389 LSYKEVKV
-1397 VCKVVETNQMPKK
+1397 ACKVVSTDPMPSK
-1410 ITNLADVSD
+1410 ITNLADISD
-1419 FTDGDGNKVTDR
+1419 FTDGEGNKVTDR
-1431 DSEKDNVKIPED
+1431 DSKEDNVKIPED
-1443 RPGYKDDESN
+1443 RPGYKDDESK

-1469 TVAKFDLSLRKF
+1469 TLVKFDLSLRKF
-1481 ITAVNDT
+1481 ITAVNNT

-1498 VTPIKDGSGTTA
+1498 VTPIKDGSSTTA

-1525 IVTYTIRVY
+1525 IVTYTIRVF
-1534 NEGEI
+1534 NEGEM

-1629 SDRILINQAQISKN
+1629 SDRILINQAQISKDSD
-1643 TNKDGKDVKDQ
+1643 KDGNDVTDQ

-1694 GEDKIIE
+1694 GEEKIIE

-1753 PDGLKFVAEDNP
+1753 PNGLKFVPEDNP

-1793 EVLLTWI
+1793 EVVLTWI

-1852 GQIRTFT
+1852 GQIKTFT

-1870 SGVALIKKFVL
+1870 SGVVLIKKFVL

>member
-1 MKRLKKLVSSILITM
+1 MKKFKKLVSSILITM

-22 GIISAVK
+22 GSISAVK

-40 VSLRRSGYG
+40 VSLRRAGYG
-49 YQQGGASGKVWKIAE
+49 YQQEGSKVWKIAE

-119 YSKILPTGTNYNS
+119 YSKILPTGSNYNS

-139 IYIMPAAGTDN
+139 IYIMPAIGTDN
-150 KTAREAF
+150 TTAREEF
-157 LESKIPDE
+157 LKSKIPNE
-165 FYEYVTDDDIDVVQQ
+165 LYELITDDDIDAVQQ

-193 YHYETTNLKVNSIAN
+193 YHYETSNFKINSIAN
-208 VDSNYVSIGDLAQ
+208 VDSNYASMGDIF
-221 YNGGDD
+221 GDD
-227 GRDREDAIE
+227 GWDREDAIE

-266 NNATMTKVGS
+266 SNATMTKVGS

-292 YTLSATFTDINGKTI
+292 YTLNATFTDINGTTI
-307 TPTIGIKNSS
+307 TPSIGIKDVS
-317 GNIVSTTKSLK
+317 GNVTATTKTLK

-333 EFYLSMPVSS
+333 EFYLIMPTSS

-377 IVDETPFKFS
+377 IVNETPLNFS

-436 NHPKN
+436 NHTKT
-441 PLRVAIG
+441 PLKVAIG
-448 DEVTYTIRVY
+448 DVVTYTIRVY
-458 NEGEVDGYVEEITDH
+458 NEGDIDGYVEEITDH

-484 QVNIQYGWKIAS
+484 QVNIEYGWKIAS
-496 SSDLKTIKTE
+496 STDLKTIKTE
-506 YLSKAKETTDGANK
+506 YLSKANETTDGANK
-520 ISAFNGK
+520 ISAFNGT

-540 VSTDPMPTKITNIA
+540 VATEPMADKITNIA
-554 DITRFTDGDGNTVTD
+554 DITKFTDGDGNTVTD
-569 RDSQANNVQLPTG
+569 RDSQENNVNLPTG

-613 LKDFDLSLRKFITGV
+613 LKEFDLSLRKFITGV

-634 NREPK
+634 NREPQ
-639 VNVTPLN
+639 VNVTPLK

-692 PDQLEFVSGNAT
+692 PDQLEFVTGNEI

-729 ESSAGSNKIK
+729 EASEGANKIK
-739 AFNGTTLDYK
+739 AFDGEKLDYK
-749 DVKVVCKVVSTDPMP
+749 DVKVVCKVVSTEPMP
-764 TKITNIADISNFT
+764 TKITNIADITKFT

-782 KVTDR
+782 TVTDR

-839 KLNDEEITSRIP
+839 KVNNTEIKSRIP
-851 QPDVTKLADGTATT
+851 QVDTTPLKNGTGTT
-865 ATYNHPKNPI
+865 AIYNHSKEPVK
-875 DVTIGDIVE
+875 VSLGAIVE
-884 YTIRVYNEGEVDGYV
+884 YTIRVYNEGQVDGYV
-899 QEITDHLPDQLEFVA
+899 EEIKDHLPDQLEFV
-914 NDETNIKYGWTVDG
+914 K
-928 NNSKIIRT
+928 
-936 KYLSKEN
+936 
-943 DTAEGENKITS
+943 
-954 FNGTTLDYKDV
+954 
-965 KVVCK
+965 
-970 VIETK
+970 
-975 PMPTKI
+975 
-981 TNIADISDFTDG
+981 
-993 NGNKVKDRDS
+993 
-1003 QENNVNIPSD
+1003 
-1013 LPGYKDD
+1013 
-1020 EIGKNYV
+1020 
-1027 PGQQDDDDFEKL
+1027 
-1039 KIKEFDLAL
+1039 
-1048 RKFIT
+1048 
-1053 KVNDENISSRV
+1053 
-1064 PVVDITQL
+1064 
-1072 KNGTAT
+1072 
-1078 TATYDHPKTP
+1078 
-1088 IKVKIDD
+1088 
-1095 VVEYTIRV
+1095 
-1103 YNEGGV
+1103 
-1109 DGYVEEI
+1109 
-1116 TDHLPDQLEFIAD
+1116 D

-1137 WSVDNQNSKVVKTTY
+1137 WTVDSTDSKVIKTSY
-1152 LSKANEKVA
+1152 LSKTNEKVA

-1175 YKEVKIACKVIS
+1175 YKEVKVACKVVS
-1187 TNPMP
+1187 TDPMP
-1192 TKITNIADISDFTN
+1192 SKITNLADISDFTD
-1206 GNGEKVKDRDS
+1206 GE
-1217 EENNVNIPSDLP
+1217 
-1229 GYKDDEIG
+1229 
-1237 KDYVPGQ
+1237 
-1244 QDDDDFE
+1244 
-1251 KLEVKPL
+1251 
-1258 EFDLALRKFIT
+1258 
-1269 KVNDEEITSR
+1269 
-1279 IPKVDI
+1279 
-1285 TKLASGE
+1285 
-1292 ATTAIYNHSKT
+1292 
-1303 PVEVAIDDIVEY
+1303 
-1315 TIRVYNEGEIDGY
+1315 
-1328 AEEIKD
+1328 
-1334 HLPDQLE
+1334 
-1341 LIADNETN
+1341 
-1349 KAYGW
+1349 
-1354 TVDDQDSKVIKTTYL
+1354 
-1369 SKANEKV
+1369 
-1376 AGENKIPAFDGTT
+1376 
-1389 LSYKDVKV
+1389 
-1397 VCKVVETNQMPKK
+1397 
-1410 ITNLADVSD
+1410 
-1419 FTDGDGNKVTDR
+1419 GNKVTDR
-1431 DSEKDNVKIPED
+1431 DSKEDNVKIPED
-1443 RPGYKDDESN
+1443 RPGYKDDESK

-1469 TVAKFDLSLRKF
+1469 TLVKFDLSLRKF
-1481 ITAVNDT
+1481 ITAVNNT

-1498 VTPIKDGSGTTA
+1498 VTPIKDGSSTTA

-1525 IVTYTIRVY
+1525 IVTYTIRVF
-1534 NEGEI
+1534 NEGEM

-1629 SDRILINQAQISKN
+1629 SDRILINQAQISKDSD
-1643 TNKDGKDVKDQ
+1643 KDGNDVTDQ

-1694 GEDKIIE
+1694 GEEKIIE

-1753 PDGLKFVAEDNP
+1753 PNGLKFVPEDNP

-1793 EVLLTWI
+1793 EVVLTWI

-1846 SVGVQT
+1846 SVGVKT

-1870 SGVALIKKFVL
+1870 SGVVLIKKFVL

>member
-1 MKRLKKLVSSILITM
+1 MKKFKKLVSSILITM

-22 GIISAVK
+22 GSISAVK

-40 VSLRRSGYG
+40 VSLRRAGYG
-49 YQQGGASGKVWKIAE
+49 YQQEGSKVWKIAE

-119 YSKILPTGTNYNS
+119 YSKILPTGSNYNS

-139 IYIMPAAGTDN
+139 IYIMPAIGTDN
-150 KTAREAF
+150 TTAREEF
-157 LESKIPDE
+157 LKSKIPNE
-165 FYEYVTDDDIDVVQQ
+165 LYELITDDDIDAVQQ

-193 YHYETTNLKVNSIAN
+193 YHYETSNFKINSIAN
-208 VDSNYVSIGDLAQ
+208 VDSNYASMGDIF
-221 YNGGDD
+221 GDD
-227 GRDREDAIE
+227 GWDREDAIE

-266 NNATMTKVGS
+266 SNATMTKVGS

-292 YTLSATFTDINGKTI
+292 YTLNATFTDINGTTI
-307 TPTIGIKNSS
+307 TPSIGIKDVS
-317 GNIVSTTKSLK
+317 GNVTATTKTLK

-333 EFYLSMPVSS
+333 EFYLIMPTSS

-377 IVDETPFKFS
+377 IVNETPLNFS
-387 DTTSIVVPKP
+387 DATSIVVPKP

-436 NHPKN
+436 NHTKT
-441 PLRVAIG
+441 PLKVAIG
-448 DEVTYTIRVY
+448 DVVTYTIRVY
-458 NEGEVDGYVEEITDH
+458 NEGDIDGYVEEITDH
-473 LPEQLE
+473 LPDQLE

-484 QVNIQYGWKIAS
+484 QVNIEYGWKIAS
-496 SSDLKTIKTE
+496 STDLKTIKTE
-506 YLSKAKETTDGANK
+506 YLSKANETTDGANK
-520 ISAFNGK
+520 ISAFNGT

-540 VSTDPMPTKITNIA
+540 VATDPMADKITNIA
-554 DITRFTDGDGNTVTD
+554 DITKFTDGDGNTVTD
-569 RDSQANNVQLPTG
+569 RDSQENNVNLPTG

-613 LKDFDLSLRKFITGV
+613 LKEFDLSLRKFITGV

-634 NREPK
+634 NREPQ
-639 VNVTPLN
+639 VNVTPLK

-692 PDQLEFVSGNAT
+692 PDQLEFVAGNEI

-729 ESSAGSNKIK
+729 EASEGANKIK
-739 AFNGTTLDYK
+739 AFDGTKLDYK

-764 TKITNIADISNFT
+764 TKITNIADITKFT

-782 KVTDR
+782 IVTDR

-851 QPDVTKLADGTATT
+851 QPDVSKLADGTATT
-865 ATYNHPKNPI
+865 ATYNHPK
-875 DVTIGDIVE
+875 
-884 YTIRVYNEGEVDGYV
+884 
-899 QEITDHLPDQLEFVA
+899 
-914 NDETNIKYGWTVDG
+914 
-928 NNSKIIRT
+928 
-936 KYLSKEN
+936 
-943 DTAEGENKITS
+943 
-954 FNGTTLDYKDV
+954 
-965 KVVCK
+965 
-970 VIETK
+970 
-975 PMPTKI
+975 
-981 TNIADISDFTDG
+981 
-993 NGNKVKDRDS
+993 
-1003 QENNVNIPSD
+1003 
-1013 LPGYKDD
+1013 
-1020 EIGKNYV
+1020 
-1027 PGQQDDDDFEKL
+1027 
-1039 KIKEFDLAL
+1039 
-1048 RKFIT
+1048 
-1053 KVNDENISSRV
+1053 
-1064 PVVDITQL
+1064 
-1072 KNGTAT
+1072 
-1078 TATYDHPKTP
+1078 TP
-1088 IKVKIDD
+1088 ISVAIGD

-1103 YNEGGV
+1103 YNEAEV

-1116 TDHLPDQLEFIAD
+1116 TDHLPDQLEFVTG
-1129 NETNKKYG
+1129 NEINTKYG
-1137 WSVDNQNSKVVKTTY
+1137 WVVDSTNPKIIRTNY
-1152 LSKANEKVA
+1152 LSKAKEA
-1161 GENKIPA
+1161 SEGANKIKA
-1168 FDGTTLS
+1168 FDGEKLD
-1175 YKEVKIACKVIS
+1175 YKDVKVVCKVVS
-1187 TNPMP
+1187 TDPMP
-1192 TKITNIADISDFTN
+1192 TKITNIADITKFTDGN
-1206 GNGEKVKDRDS
+1206 GNIVTDRDS
-1217 EENNVNIPSDLP
+1217 QENNVNIPSDLP

-1251 KLEVKPL
+1251 KLKIK

-1269 KVNDEEITSR
+1269 KVNNTEIKSR
-1279 IPKVDI
+1279 IPQVD
-1285 TKLASGE
+1285 TTPLKNGTG
-1292 ATTAIYNHSKT
+1292 TTAIYNHSKE
-1303 PVEVAIDDIVEY
+1303 PVKVSLGAVVEY
-1315 TIRVYNEGEIDGY
+1315 TIRVYNEGQVDGY
-1328 AEEIKD
+1328 VEEIKD

-1341 LIADNETN
+1341 FIKDNETN
-1349 KAYGW
+1349 KKYGW
-1354 TVDDQDSKVIKTTYL
+1354 TVDSTDSKVIKTSYL

-1389 LSYKDVKV
+1389 LSYKEVKV
-1397 VCKVVETNQMPKK
+1397 ACKVVSTDPMPSK
-1410 ITNLADVSD
+1410 ITNLADISD
-1419 FTDGDGNKVTDR
+1419 FTDGEGNKVTDR
-1431 DSEKDNVKIPED
+1431 DSKEDNVKIPED
-1443 RPGYKDDESN
+1443 RPGYKDDESK

-1469 TVAKFDLSLRKF
+1469 TLVKFDLSLRKF
-1481 ITAVNDT
+1481 ITAVNNT

-1498 VTPIKDGSGTTA
+1498 VTPIKDGSSTTA

-1525 IVTYTIRVY
+1525 IVTYTIRVF
-1534 NEGEI
+1534 NEGEM

-1629 SDRILINQAQISKN
+1629 SDRILINQAQISKDSD
-1643 TNKDGKDVKDQ
+1643 KDGNDVTDQ

-1694 GEDKIIE
+1694 GEEKIIE

-1753 PDGLKFVAEDNP
+1753 PNGLKFVPEDNP

-1793 EVLLTWI
+1793 EVVLTWI

-1852 GQIRTFT
+1852 GQIKTFT

-1870 SGVALIKKFVL
+1870 SGVVLIKKFVL

>member
-1 MKRLKKLVSSILITM
+1 MKKFKKLVSSILITM

-22 GIISAVK
+22 GSISAVK

-40 VSLRRSGYG
+40 VSLRRAGYG
-49 YQQGGASGKVWKIAE
+49 YQQEGSKVWKIAE

-119 YSKILPTGTNYNS
+119 YSKILPTGSNYNS

-139 IYIMPAAGTDN
+139 IYIMPAIGTDN
-150 KTAREAF
+150 TTAREEF
-157 LESKIPDE
+157 LKSKIPNE
-165 FYEYVTDDDIDVVQQ
+165 LYELVTDDDIDAVQQ

-193 YHYETTNLKVNSIAN
+193 YHYETSNFKINSIAN
-208 VDSNYVSIGDLAQ
+208 VDSNYASMGDIF
-221 YNGGDD
+221 GDD
-227 GRDREDAIE
+227 GWDREDAIE

-248 NSNYKSTN
+248 NSSYQSTN

-266 NNATMTKVGS
+266 SNAKMFKVRD
-276 NYVAGPY
+276 NYIAGPY

-292 YTLSATFTDINGKTI
+292 YTLNATFTDMDGTPI
-307 TPTIGIKNSS
+307 TPRIAYRDLDDTTDIPSTGDGTILATSEA
-317 GNIVSTTKSLK
+317 LK

-333 EFYLSMPVSS
+333 EFYLMMPTSS
-343 NISGIKMTVNTS
+343 NISGIKMTINTS

-377 IVDETPFKFS
+377 IVNETPLKFS

-421 DVSKLASGEA
+421 DVSKLASGEV

-436 NHPKN
+436 NHPKT
-441 PLRVAIG
+441 PLKVAVG
-448 DEVTYTIRVY
+448 DVVTYTIRVY

-473 LPEQLE
+473 LPDQLE
-479 FIVDD
+479 FIVND
-484 QVNIQYGWKIAS
+484 QVNIEYGWKIAS
-496 SSDLKTIKTE
+496 SSDLKTIRTE
-506 YLSKAKETTDGANK
+506 YLSKSKETTDGANK
-520 ISAFNGK
+520 IAAFNGT

-540 VSTDPMPTKITNIA
+540 VATDPMADKITNIA
-554 DITRFTDGDGNTVTD
+554 DITKFTDGDGNTVTD
-569 RDSQANNVQLPTG
+569 RDSQENNVNLPTG
-582 KDLENYRDSEI
+582 KDLENYKDSEI

-613 LKDFDLSLRKFITGV
+613 LKEFDLSLRKFITGV

-634 NREPK
+634 NREPQ
-639 VNVTPLN
+639 VNVTPLK

-692 PDQLEFVSGNAT
+692 PDQLEFVAGNEI

-729 ESSAGSNKIK
+729 EASEGANKIK
-739 AFNGTTLDYK
+739 AFDGTKLDYK

-764 TKITNIADISNFT
+764 TKITNIADITKFT

-782 KVTDR
+782 TVTDR

-851 QPDVTKLADGTATT
+851 QPDVSKLADGTATT
-865 ATYNHPKNPI
+865 ATYNHPKTPI
-875 DVTIGDIVE
+875 SVAIGDVVE
-884 YTIRVYNEGEVDGYV
+884 YTIRVYNEAEVDGYV
-899 QEITDHLPDQLEFVA
+899 EEITDHLPDQLEFVA
-914 NDETNIKYGWTVDG
+914 GNETNTKYGWTVDS
-928 NNSKIIRT
+928 NNSKIIKT
-936 KYLSKEN
+936 KYLSKANE
-943 DTAEGENKITS
+943 TTEGDNKIKA
-954 FNGTTLDYKDV
+954 FDGTKLDYKDV

-970 VIETK
+970 VVSTD

-981 TNIADISDFTDG
+981 TNIADITKFTDG
-993 NGNKVKDRDS
+993 NGNTVTDRDS

-1013 LPGYKDD
+1013 LPEYKDD
-1020 EIGKNYV
+1020 EIGKDYV

-1053 KVNDENISSRV
+1053 KVNNTEIKSRI
-1064 PVVDITQL
+1064 PQVDTTPL
-1072 KNGTAT
+1072 KNGTGT
-1078 TATYDHPKTP
+1078 TAIYNHSKEPV
-1088 IKVKIDD
+1088 KVSLGA

-1103 YNEGGV
+1103 YNEGQV

-1116 TDHLPDQLEFIAD
+1116 KDHLPDQLEFIKD

-1137 WSVDNQNSKVVKTTY
+1137 WTVDSTDSKVIKTSY
-1152 LSKANEKVA
+1152 LCKANEKVA

-1175 YKEVKIACKVIS
+1175 YKEVKVACKVVS
-1187 TNPMP
+1187 TDPMP
-1192 TKITNIADISDFTN
+1192 SKITNLADISDFTD
-1206 GNGEKVKDRDS
+1206 GE
-1217 EENNVNIPSDLP
+1217 
-1229 GYKDDEIG
+1229 
-1237 KDYVPGQ
+1237 
-1244 QDDDDFE
+1244 
-1251 KLEVKPL
+1251 
-1258 EFDLALRKFIT
+1258 
-1269 KVNDEEITSR
+1269 
-1279 IPKVDI
+1279 
-1285 TKLASGE
+1285 
-1292 ATTAIYNHSKT
+1292 
-1303 PVEVAIDDIVEY
+1303 
-1315 TIRVYNEGEIDGY
+1315 
-1328 AEEIKD
+1328 
-1334 HLPDQLE
+1334 
-1341 LIADNETN
+1341 
-1349 KAYGW
+1349 
-1354 TVDDQDSKVIKTTYL
+1354 
-1369 SKANEKV
+1369 
-1376 AGENKIPAFDGTT
+1376 
-1389 LSYKDVKV
+1389 
-1397 VCKVVETNQMPKK
+1397 
-1410 ITNLADVSD
+1410 
-1419 FTDGDGNKVTDR
+1419 GNKVTDR
-1431 DSEKDNVKIPED
+1431 DSKEDNVKIPED
-1443 RPGYKDDESN
+1443 RPGYKDDESK

-1469 TVAKFDLSLRKF
+1469 TLVKFDLSLRKF
-1481 ITAVNDT
+1481 ITAVNNT

-1498 VTPIKDGSGTTA
+1498 VTPIKDGSSTTA

-1525 IVTYTIRVY
+1525 IVTYTIRVF
-1534 NEGEI
+1534 NEGEM

-1629 SDRILINQAQISKN
+1629 SDRILINQAQISKDSD
-1643 TNKDGKDVKDQ
+1643 KDGNDVTDQ

-1694 GEDKIIE
+1694 GEEKIIE

-1753 PDGLKFVAEDNP
+1753 PNGLKFVPEDNP

-1793 EVLLTWI
+1793 EVVLTWI

-1846 SVGVQT
+1846 SVGVKT

-1870 SGVALIKKFVL
+1870 SGVVLIKKFVL

>member
-1 MKRLKKLVSSILITM
+1 MKKFKKLVSSILITM

-22 GIISAVK
+22 GSISAVK

-40 VSLRRSGYG
+40 VSLRRAGYG
-49 YQQGGASGKVWKIAE
+49 YQQEGSKVWKIAE

-69 GKTADLS
+69 GRTANLS

-119 YSKILPTGTNYNS
+119 YSKILPTGSNYNS

-139 IYIMPAAGTDN
+139 IYIMPAIGTDN
-150 KTAREAF
+150 TTAREEF
-157 LESKIPDE
+157 LKSKIPNE
-165 FYEYVTDDDIDVVQQ
+165 LYELITDDDIDAVQQ

-193 YHYETTNLKVNSIAN
+193 YHYETSNFKINSIAN
-208 VDSNYVSIGDLAQ
+208 VDSNYASMGDIF
-221 YNGGDD
+221 GDD
-227 GRDREDAIE
+227 GWDREDAIE

-266 NNATMTKVGS
+266 SNATMTKVGS

-292 YTLSATFTDINGKTI
+292 YTLNATFTDINGTTI
-307 TPTIGIKNSS
+307 TPSIGIKDVS
-317 GNIVSTTKSLK
+317 GNVTATTKTLK

-333 EFYLSMPVSS
+333 EFYLIMPTSS

-355 YTSKTVDYWSVADAP
+355 YTSKTVDYWSVVDAP

-377 IVDETPFKFS
+377 IVNETPLNFS

-436 NHPKN
+436 NHTKT
-441 PLRVAIG
+441 PLKVAIG
-448 DEVTYTIRVY
+448 DVVTYTIRVY
-458 NEGEVDGYVEEITDH
+458 NEGDIDGYVEEITDH
-473 LPEQLE
+473 LPDQLE

-484 QVNIQYGWKIAS
+484 QVNIEYGWKIAS
-496 SSDLKTIKTE
+496 STDLKTIKTE
-506 YLSKAKETTDGANK
+506 YLSKANETTDGANK
-520 ISAFNGK
+520 ISAFNGT

-540 VSTDPMPTKITNIA
+540 VATDPMADKITNIA
-554 DITRFTDGDGNTVTD
+554 DITKFTDGDGNTVTD
-569 RDSQANNVQLPTG
+569 RDSQENNVNLPTG
-582 KDLENYRDSEI
+582 KDLENYKDSEI

-613 LKDFDLSLRKFITGV
+613 LKEFDLSLRKFITGV

-634 NREPK
+634 NREPQ
-639 VNVTPLN
+639 VNVTPLK

-692 PDQLEFVSGNAT
+692 PDQLEFVSENEI

-729 ESSAGSNKIK
+729 EASEGANKIK
-739 AFNGTTLDYK
+739 AFDGTKLDYK

-764 TKITNIADISNFT
+764 TKITNIADITKFT

-782 KVTDR
+782 TVTDR

-851 QPDVTKLADGTATT
+851 QPDVSKLADGTATT
-865 ATYNHPKNPI
+865 ATYNHPK
-875 DVTIGDIVE
+875 
-884 YTIRVYNEGEVDGYV
+884 
-899 QEITDHLPDQLEFVA
+899 
-914 NDETNIKYGWTVDG
+914 
-928 NNSKIIRT
+928 
-936 KYLSKEN
+936 
-943 DTAEGENKITS
+943 
-954 FNGTTLDYKDV
+954 
-965 KVVCK
+965 
-970 VIETK
+970 
-975 PMPTKI
+975 
-981 TNIADISDFTDG
+981 
-993 NGNKVKDRDS
+993 
-1003 QENNVNIPSD
+1003 
-1013 LPGYKDD
+1013 
-1020 EIGKNYV
+1020 
-1027 PGQQDDDDFEKL
+1027 
-1039 KIKEFDLAL
+1039 
-1048 RKFIT
+1048 
-1053 KVNDENISSRV
+1053 
-1064 PVVDITQL
+1064 
-1072 KNGTAT
+1072 
-1078 TATYDHPKTP
+1078 TP
-1088 IKVKIDD
+1088 ISVAIGD

-1103 YNEGGV
+1103 YNEAEV

-1116 TDHLPDQLEFIAD
+1116 TDHLPDQLEFITG
-1129 NETNKKYG
+1129 NEINTKYG
-1137 WSVDNQNSKVVKTTY
+1137 WTVDSNNSKIIKTKY
-1152 LSKANEKVA
+1152 LSKANETTE
-1161 GENKIPA
+1161 GDNKIKT
-1168 FDGTTLS
+1168 FDGTKLD
-1175 YKEVKIACKVIS
+1175 YKDVKVVCKVVS
-1187 TNPMP
+1187 TDPMP
-1192 TKITNIADISDFTN
+1192 TKITNMADITKFTDGN
-1206 GNGEKVKDRDS
+1206 GNTVTDRDS
-1217 EENNVNIPSDLP
+1217 QENNVNIPSDLP

-1251 KLEVKPL
+1251 KLKIK

-1269 KVNDEEITSR
+1269 KVNNTEIKSR
-1279 IPKVDI
+1279 IPQVD
-1285 TKLASGE
+1285 TTPLKNGTG
-1292 ATTAIYNHSKT
+1292 TTAIYNHSKE
-1303 PVEVAIDDIVEY
+1303 PVKVSLGAVVEY
-1315 TIRVYNEGEIDGY
+1315 TIRVYNEGQVDGY
-1328 AEEIKD
+1328 VEEIKD

-1341 LIADNETN
+1341 FIKDNETN
-1349 KAYGW
+1349 KKYGW
-1354 TVDDQDSKVIKTTYL
+1354 TVDSTDSKVIKTSYL

-1389 LSYKDVKV
+1389 LSYKEVKV
-1397 VCKVVETNQMPKK
+1397 ACKVVSTDPMPSK
-1410 ITNLADVSD
+1410 ITNLADISD
-1419 FTDGDGNKVTDR
+1419 FTDGEGNKVTDR
-1431 DSEKDNVKIPED
+1431 DSKEDNVKIPED
-1443 RPGYKDDESN
+1443 RPGYKDDESK

-1469 TVAKFDLSLRKF
+1469 TLVKFDLSLRKF
-1481 ITAVNDT
+1481 ITAVNNT

-1498 VTPIKDGSGTTA
+1498 VTPIKDGSSTTA

-1525 IVTYTIRVY
+1525 IVTYTIRVF
-1534 NEGEI
+1534 NEGEM

-1629 SDRILINQAQISKN
+1629 SDRILINQAQISKDSD
-1643 TNKDGKDVKDQ
+1643 KDGNDVTDQ

-1694 GEDKIIE
+1694 GEEKIIE

-1753 PDGLKFVAEDNP
+1753 PNGLKFVPEDNP

-1793 EVLLTWI
+1793 EVVLTWI

-1852 GQIRTFT
+1852 GQIKTFT

-1870 SGVALIKKFVL
+1870 SGVVLIKKFVL

>member
-1 MKRLKKLVSSILITM
+1 MKKFKKLVSSILITM

-22 GIISAVK
+22 GSISAVK

-40 VSLRRSGYG
+40 VSLRRAGYG
-49 YQQGGASGKVWKIAE
+49 YQQEGSKVWKIAE

-119 YSKILPTGTNYNS
+119 YSKILPTGSNYNS

-139 IYIMPAAGTDN
+139 IYIMPAIGTDN
-150 KTAREAF
+150 TTAREEF
-157 LESKIPDE
+157 LKSKIPNE
-165 FYEYVTDDDIDVVQQ
+165 LYELITDDDIDAVQQ

-193 YHYETTNLKVNSIAN
+193 YHYETSNFKINSIAN
-208 VDSNYVSIGDLAQ
+208 VDSNYASMGDIF
-221 YNGGDD
+221 GDD
-227 GRDREDAIE
+227 GWDREDAIE

-266 NNATMTKVGS
+266 SNATMTKVGS

-292 YTLSATFTDINGKTI
+292 YTLNATFTDINGTTI
-307 TPTIGIKNSS
+307 TPSIGIKDVS
-317 GNIVSTTKSLK
+317 GNVTATTKTLK

-333 EFYLSMPVSS
+333 EFYLIMPTSS

-377 IVDETPFKFS
+377 IVNETPLNFS
-387 DTTSIVVPKP
+387 DATSIVVPKP

-436 NHPKN
+436 NHTKT
-441 PLRVAIG
+441 PLKVAIG
-448 DEVTYTIRVY
+448 DVVTYTIRVY
-458 NEGEVDGYVEEITDH
+458 NEGDIDGYVEEITDH
-473 LPEQLE
+473 LPDQLE

-484 QVNIQYGWKIAS
+484 QVNIEYGWKIAS
-496 SSDLKTIKTE
+496 STDLKTIKTE
-506 YLSKAKETTDGANK
+506 YLSKANETTDGANK
-520 ISAFNGK
+520 ISAFNGT

-540 VSTDPMPTKITNIA
+540 VATDPMADKITNIA
-554 DITRFTDGDGNTVTD
+554 DITKFTDGDGNTVTD
-569 RDSQANNVQLPTG
+569 RDSQENNVNLPTG
-582 KDLENYRDSEI
+582 KDLENYKDSEI

-613 LKDFDLSLRKFITGV
+613 LKEFDLSLRKFITGV

-634 NREPK
+634 NREPQ
-639 VNVTPLN
+639 VNVTPLK

-692 PDQLEFVSGNAT
+692 PDQLEFVAGNEI

-729 ESSAGSNKIK
+729 EASEGANKIK
-739 AFNGTTLDYK
+739 AFDGTKLDYK
-749 DVKVVCKVVSTDPMP
+749 DVKVVCKVISTDPMP
-764 TKITNIADISNFT
+764 TKITNIADITKFT

-851 QPDVTKLADGTATT
+851 QPDVSKLADGTATT
-865 ATYNHPKNPI
+865 ATYNHPK
-875 DVTIGDIVE
+875 
-884 YTIRVYNEGEVDGYV
+884 
-899 QEITDHLPDQLEFVA
+899 
-914 NDETNIKYGWTVDG
+914 
-928 NNSKIIRT
+928 
-936 KYLSKEN
+936 
-943 DTAEGENKITS
+943 
-954 FNGTTLDYKDV
+954 
-965 KVVCK
+965 
-970 VIETK
+970 
-975 PMPTKI
+975 
-981 TNIADISDFTDG
+981 
-993 NGNKVKDRDS
+993 
-1003 QENNVNIPSD
+1003 
-1013 LPGYKDD
+1013 
-1020 EIGKNYV
+1020 
-1027 PGQQDDDDFEKL
+1027 
-1039 KIKEFDLAL
+1039 
-1048 RKFIT
+1048 
-1053 KVNDENISSRV
+1053 
-1064 PVVDITQL
+1064 
-1072 KNGTAT
+1072 
-1078 TATYDHPKTP
+1078 TP
-1088 IKVKIDD
+1088 ISVAIGD

-1103 YNEGGV
+1103 YNEAEV

-1116 TDHLPDQLEFIAD
+1116 TDHLPDQLEFVAG
-1129 NETNKKYG
+1129 NETNTKYG
-1137 WSVDNQNSKVVKTTY
+1137 WTVDSNNSKIIKTKY
-1152 LSKANEKVA
+1152 LSKANETTE
-1161 GENKIPA
+1161 GDNKIKA
-1168 FDGTTLS
+1168 FDGTKLD
-1175 YKEVKIACKVIS
+1175 YKDVKVVCKVVS
-1187 TNPMP
+1187 TDPMP
-1192 TKITNIADISDFTN
+1192 TKITNIADITKFTDGN
-1206 GNGEKVKDRDS
+1206 GNTVTDRDS
-1217 EENNVNIPSDLP
+1217 QENNVNIPSDLP

-1251 KLEVKPL
+1251 KLKIK

-1269 KVNDEEITSR
+1269 KVNNTEIKSR
-1279 IPKVDI
+1279 IPQVD
-1285 TKLASGE
+1285 TTPLKNGTG
-1292 ATTAIYNHSKT
+1292 TTAIYNHSKE
-1303 PVEVAIDDIVEY
+1303 PVKVSLGAVVEY
-1315 TIRVYNEGEIDGY
+1315 TIRVYNEGQVNGY
-1328 AEEIKD
+1328 VEEIKD

-1341 LIADNETN
+1341 FIKDNETN
-1349 KAYGW
+1349 KKYGW
-1354 TVDDQDSKVIKTTYL
+1354 IVDSTDSKVIKTSYL
-1369 SKANEKV
+1369 CKANEKV

-1389 LSYKDVKV
+1389 LSYKEVKV
-1397 VCKVVETNQMPKK
+1397 ACKVVSTDPMPSK
-1410 ITNLADVSD
+1410 ITNLADISD
-1419 FTDGDGNKVTDR
+1419 FTDGEGNKVTDR
-1431 DSEKDNVKIPED
+1431 DSKEDNVKIPED
-1443 RPGYKDDESN
+1443 RPGYKDDESK

-1469 TVAKFDLSLRKF
+1469 TLVKFDLSLRKF
-1481 ITAVNDT
+1481 ITAVNNT

-1498 VTPIKDGSGTTA
+1498 VTPIKDGSSTTA

-1525 IVTYTIRVY
+1525 IVTYTIRVF
-1534 NEGEI
+1534 NEGEM

-1575 KETENLDEAV
+1575 KETEKLDEAV

-1629 SDRILINQAQISKN
+1629 SDRILINQAQISKDSD
-1643 TNKDGKDVKDQ
+1643 KDGNDVTDQ

-1714 KVDLKKSKINKVT
+1714 KVDLKKSKINSVT

-1852 GQIRTFT
+1852 GQIKTFT

-1870 SGVALIKKFVL
+1870 SGVVLIKKFVL

>member
-1 MKRLKKLVSSILITM
+1 MKKFKKLVSSILITM

-22 GIISAVK
+22 GSISAVK

-40 VSLRRSGYG
+40 VSLRRAGYG
-49 YQQGGASGKVWKIAE
+49 YQQEGSKVWKIAE

-119 YSKILPTGTNYNS
+119 YSKILPTGSNYNS

-139 IYIMPAAGTDN
+139 IYIMPAIGTDN
-150 KTAREAF
+150 TTAREEF
-157 LESKIPDE
+157 LKSKIPNE
-165 FYEYVTDDDIDVVQQ
+165 LYELVTDDDIDAVQQ
-180 LAIWYFTNPSGDK
+180 LAVWYFTNPSGDK
-193 YHYETTNLKVNSIAN
+193 YHYETSNFKINSIAN
-208 VDSNYVSIGDLAQ
+208 VDSNYASMGDIF
-221 YNGGDD
+221 GDD
-227 GRDREDAIE
+227 GWDREDAIE

-266 NNATMTKVGS
+266 SNATMTKVGS

-292 YTLSATFTDINGKTI
+292 YTLNATFTDINGTTI
-307 TPTIGIKNSS
+307 TPSIGIKDVS
-317 GNIVSTTKSLK
+317 GNVTATTKTLK

-333 EFYLSMPVSS
+333 EFYLIMPTSS

-355 YTSKTVDYWSVADAP
+355 YTSKTVDYWSVVDAP

-377 IVDETPFKFS
+377 IVNETPLNFS

-436 NHPKN
+436 NHPKI
-441 PLRVAIG
+441 PLKVAIG
-448 DEVTYTIRVY
+448 DVVTYTIRVY
-458 NEGEVDGYVEEITDH
+458 NEGDIDGYVEEITDH
-473 LPEQLE
+473 LPDQLE

-484 QVNIQYGWKIAS
+484 QVNIEYGWKIAS
-496 SSDLKTIKTE
+496 STDLKTIKTE
-506 YLSKAKETTDGANK
+506 YLSKANETTDGANK
-520 ISAFNGK
+520 ISAFNGT
-527 TLAYKDVKIKCRV
+527 TLAYKDVKIKCKV
-540 VSTDPMPTKITNIA
+540 VATDPMADKITNIA
-554 DITRFTDGDGNTVTD
+554 DITKFTDGDGNTVTD
-569 RDSQANNVQLPTG
+569 RDSQENNVNLPTG

-613 LKDFDLSLRKFITGV
+613 LKEFDLSLRKFITGV

-634 NREPK
+634 DREPQA
-639 VNVTPLN
+639 NVIPLN

-692 PDQLEFVSGNAT
+692 PDQLEFVAGNET
-704 NTKYGWVVDSTN
+704 NSKYGWVVDSTN

-729 ESSAGSNKIK
+729 EASEGANKIK
-739 AFNGTTLDYK
+739 AFDGTKLDYK

-764 TKITNIADISNFT
+764 TKITNIADITKFT

-782 KVTDR
+782 TVTDR

-839 KLNDEEITSRIP
+839 KLNDEEITSRVP
-851 QPDVTKLADGTATT
+851 QPDVSKLADGTATT
-865 ATYNHPKNPI
+865 ATYNHPK
-875 DVTIGDIVE
+875 
-884 YTIRVYNEGEVDGYV
+884 
-899 QEITDHLPDQLEFVA
+899 
-914 NDETNIKYGWTVDG
+914 
-928 NNSKIIRT
+928 
-936 KYLSKEN
+936 
-943 DTAEGENKITS
+943 
-954 FNGTTLDYKDV
+954 
-965 KVVCK
+965 
-970 VIETK
+970 
-975 PMPTKI
+975 
-981 TNIADISDFTDG
+981 
-993 NGNKVKDRDS
+993 
-1003 QENNVNIPSD
+1003 
-1013 LPGYKDD
+1013 
-1020 EIGKNYV
+1020 
-1027 PGQQDDDDFEKL
+1027 
-1039 KIKEFDLAL
+1039 
-1048 RKFIT
+1048 
-1053 KVNDENISSRV
+1053 
-1064 PVVDITQL
+1064 
-1072 KNGTAT
+1072 
-1078 TATYDHPKTP
+1078 TP
-1088 IKVKIDD
+1088 ISVAIGD

-1103 YNEGGV
+1103 YNEAEV

-1116 TDHLPDQLEFIAD
+1116 TDHLPDQLEFVAG
-1129 NETNKKYG
+1129 NETNTKYG
-1137 WSVDNQNSKVVKTTY
+1137 WTVDSNNSKIIKTKY
-1152 LSKANEKVA
+1152 LSKANETTE
-1161 GENKIPA
+1161 GDNKIKA
-1168 FDGTTLS
+1168 FDGTKLD
-1175 YKEVKIACKVIS
+1175 YKDVKVVCKVVS
-1187 TNPMP
+1187 TDPMP
-1192 TKITNIADISDFTN
+1192 TKITNIADITKFTDGN
-1206 GNGEKVKDRDS
+1206 GNTVTDRDS
-1217 EENNVNIPSDLP
+1217 QENNVNIPSDLP

-1251 KLEVKPL
+1251 KLKIK

-1269 KVNDEEITSR
+1269 KVNNTEIKSR
-1279 IPKVDI
+1279 IPQVD
-1285 TKLASGE
+1285 TTPLKNGTG
-1292 ATTAIYNHSKT
+1292 TTAIYNHSKE
-1303 PVEVAIDDIVEY
+1303 PVKVSLGAVVEY
-1315 TIRVYNEGEIDGY
+1315 TIRVYNEGQVDGY
-1328 AEEIKD
+1328 VEEIKD

-1341 LIADNETN
+1341 FIKDNETN
-1349 KAYGW
+1349 KKYGW
-1354 TVDDQDSKVIKTTYL
+1354 TVDSTDSKVIKTSYL

-1389 LSYKDVKV
+1389 LSYKEVKV
-1397 VCKVVETNQMPKK
+1397 ACKVVSTDPMPSK
-1410 ITNLADVSD
+1410 ITNLADISD
-1419 FTDGDGNKVTDR
+1419 FTDGEGNKVTDR
-1431 DSEKDNVKIPED
+1431 DSKEDNVKIPED
-1443 RPGYKDDESN
+1443 RPGYKDDESK
-1453 KDYVPGQEDD
+1453 KDYVQGQEDD

-1469 TVAKFDLSLRKF
+1469 TLVKFDLSLRKF
-1481 ITAVNDT
+1481 ITAVNNT

-1498 VTPIKDGSGTTA
+1498 VTPIKDGSSTTA

-1525 IVTYTIRVY
+1525 IVTYTIRVF
-1534 NEGEI
+1534 NEGEM

-1629 SDRILINQAQISKN
+1629 SDRILINQAQISKDSD
-1643 TNKDGKDVKDQ
+1643 KDGNDVTDQ

-1694 GEDKIIE
+1694 GEEKIIE

-1753 PDGLKFVAEDNP
+1753 PNGLKFVPEDNP

-1793 EVLLTWI
+1793 EVVLTWI

-1852 GQIRTFT
+1852 GQIKTFT

-1870 SGVALIKKFVL
+1870 SGVVLIKKFVL

>member
-1 MKRLKKLVSSILITM
+1 MKKFKKLVSSILITM

-22 GIISAVK
+22 GSISAVK

-40 VSLRRSGYG
+40 VSLRRAGYG
-49 YQQGGASGKVWKIAE
+49 YQQEGSKVWKIAE

-119 YSKILPTGTNYNS
+119 YSKILPTGSNYNS

-139 IYIMPAAGTDN
+139 IYIMPAIGTDN
-150 KTAREAF
+150 TTAREEF
-157 LESKIPDE
+157 LKSKIPNELYDLI
-165 FYEYVTDDDIDVVQQ
+165 TDDDIDAVQQ

-193 YHYETTNLKVNSIAN
+193 YHYETSNFKINSIAN
-208 VDSNYVSIGDLAQ
+208 VDSNYASMGDIF
-221 YNGGDD
+221 GDD
-227 GRDREDAIE
+227 GWDREDAIE

-266 NNATMTKVGS
+266 SNATMTKVGS

-283 KINQLLNVD
+283 KINQLLNID
-292 YTLSATFTDINGKTI
+292 YTLNATFTDINGTTI
-307 TPTIGIKNSS
+307 TPSIGIKDVS
-317 GNIVSTTKSLK
+317 GNVTATTKTLK

-333 EFYLSMPVSS
+333 EFYLIMPTSS

-377 IVDETPFKFS
+377 IVNETPLNFS

-436 NHPKN
+436 NHPKT
-441 PLRVAIG
+441 PLKVAIG
-448 DEVTYTIRVY
+448 DVVTYTIRVY
-458 NEGEVDGYVEEITDH
+458 NEGDIDGYVEEITDH

-484 QVNIQYGWKIAS
+484 QVNIEYGWKIAS
-496 SSDLKTIKTE
+496 STDLKTIKTE
-506 YLSKAKETTDGANK
+506 YLSKANETTDGANK
-520 ISAFNGK
+520 ISAFNGT

-540 VSTDPMPTKITNIA
+540 VATEPMADKITNIA
-554 DITRFTDGDGNTVTD
+554 DITKFTDGDGNTVTD
-569 RDSQANNVQLPTG
+569 RDSQENNVNLPTG
-582 KDLENYRDSEI
+582 KDLENYKDSEI

-613 LKDFDLSLRKFITGV
+613 LKEFDLSLRKFITGV

-634 NREPK
+634 NREPQ
-639 VNVTPLN
+639 VNVTPLK

-692 PDQLEFVSGNAT
+692 PDQLEFVAGNEI

-729 ESSAGSNKIK
+729 EASEGANKIK
-739 AFNGTTLDYK
+739 AFDGTKLDYK
-749 DVKVVCKVVSTDPMP
+749 DVKVVCKVVSTEPMP
-764 TKITNIADISNFT
+764 TKITNIADITKFT

-782 KVTDR
+782 TVTDR

-851 QPDVTKLADGTATT
+851 QPDVSKLADGTATT
-865 ATYNHPKNPI
+865 ATYNHPK
-875 DVTIGDIVE
+875 
-884 YTIRVYNEGEVDGYV
+884 
-899 QEITDHLPDQLEFVA
+899 
-914 NDETNIKYGWTVDG
+914 
-928 NNSKIIRT
+928 
-936 KYLSKEN
+936 
-943 DTAEGENKITS
+943 
-954 FNGTTLDYKDV
+954 
-965 KVVCK
+965 
-970 VIETK
+970 
-975 PMPTKI
+975 
-981 TNIADISDFTDG
+981 
-993 NGNKVKDRDS
+993 
-1003 QENNVNIPSD
+1003 
-1013 LPGYKDD
+1013 
-1020 EIGKNYV
+1020 
-1027 PGQQDDDDFEKL
+1027 
-1039 KIKEFDLAL
+1039 
-1048 RKFIT
+1048 
-1053 KVNDENISSRV
+1053 
-1064 PVVDITQL
+1064 
-1072 KNGTAT
+1072 
-1078 TATYDHPKTP
+1078 TP
-1088 IKVKIDD
+1088 ISVAIGD

-1103 YNEGGV
+1103 YNEAEV

-1116 TDHLPDQLEFIAD
+1116 TDHLPDQLEFIAG
-1129 NETNKKYG
+1129 NEINTKYG
-1137 WSVDNQNSKVVKTTY
+1137 WTVDSNNSKIIKTKY
-1152 LSKANEKVA
+1152 LSKANETTE
-1161 GENKIPA
+1161 GDNKIKA
-1168 FDGTTLS
+1168 FDGTKLD
-1175 YKEVKIACKVIS
+1175 YKDVKVVCKVVS
-1187 TNPMP
+1187 TDPMP
-1192 TKITNIADISDFTN
+1192 TKITNIADITKFTDGN
-1206 GNGEKVKDRDS
+1206 GNTVTDRDS
-1217 EENNVNIPSDLP
+1217 QENNVNIPSDLP

-1251 KLEVKPL
+1251 KLKIK

-1269 KVNDEEITSR
+1269 KVNNTEIKSR
-1279 IPKVDI
+1279 IPQVD
-1285 TKLASGE
+1285 TTPLKNGTG
-1292 ATTAIYNHSKT
+1292 TTAIYNHSKE
-1303 PVEVAIDDIVEY
+1303 PVKVSLGAVVEY
-1315 TIRVYNEGEIDGY
+1315 TIRVYNEGQVDGY
-1328 AEEIKD
+1328 VEEIKD

-1341 LIADNETN
+1341 FIKDNETN
-1349 KAYGW
+1349 KKYGW
-1354 TVDDQDSKVIKTTYL
+1354 TVDSTDSKVIKTSYL

-1389 LSYKDVKV
+1389 LSYKEVKV
-1397 VCKVVETNQMPKK
+1397 ACKVVSTDPMPSK
-1410 ITNLADVSD
+1410 ITNLADISD
-1419 FTDGDGNKVTDR
+1419 FTDGEGNKVTDR
-1431 DSEKDNVKIPED
+1431 DSKEDNVKIPED
-1443 RPGYKDDESN
+1443 RPGYKDDESK

-1469 TVAKFDLSLRKF
+1469 TLVKFDLSLRKF
-1481 ITAVNDT
+1481 ITAVNNT

-1498 VTPIKDGSGTTA
+1498 VTPIKDGSSTTA

-1525 IVTYTIRVY
+1525 IVTYTIRVF
-1534 NEGEI
+1534 NEGEM

-1629 SDRILINQAQISKN
+1629 SDRILINQAQISKDSD
-1643 TNKDGKDVKDQ
+1643 KDGNDVTDQ

-1694 GEDKIIE
+1694 GEEKIIE

-1753 PDGLKFVAEDNP
+1753 PNGLKFVPEDNP

-1775 TTDQT
+1775 TTEQT

-1793 EVLLTWI
+1793 EVVLTWI

-1852 GQIRTFT
+1852 GQIKTFT

-1870 SGVALIKKFVL
+1870 SGVVLIKKFVL

>member
-1 MKRLKKLVSSILITM
+1 MKKFKKLVSSILITM

-22 GIISAVK
+22 GSISAVK

-40 VSLRRSGYG
+40 VSLRRAGYG
-49 YQQGGASGKVWKIAE
+49 YQQEGSKVWKIAE

-69 GKTADLS
+69 GRTANLS

-99 TISKYTQK
+99 TISRYTQK

-119 YSKILPTGTNYNS
+119 YSRILPTGSNYNS

-139 IYIMPAAGTDN
+139 IYIMPAIGTDN
-150 KTAREAF
+150 TTAREEF
-157 LESKIPDE
+157 LKSKIPNE
-165 FYEYVTDDDIDVVQQ
+165 LYELITDDDIDAVQQ

-193 YHYETTNLKVNSIAN
+193 YHYETSNFKINSIAN
-208 VDSNYVSIGDLAQ
+208 VDSNYASMGDIF
-221 YNGGDD
+221 GDD
-227 GRDREDAIE
+227 GWDREDAIE

-266 NNATMTKVGS
+266 SNATMTKVGS

-292 YTLSATFTDINGKTI
+292 YTLNATFTDINETTI
-307 TPTIGIKNSS
+307 TPSIGIKDVS
-317 GNIVSTTKSLK
+317 GNITATTKTLK

-333 EFYLSMPVSS
+333 EFYLIMPTSS

-377 IVDETPFKFS
+377 IVNETPLNFS
-387 DTTSIVVPKP
+387 DETSIVVPKP

-436 NHPKN
+436 NHTKT
-441 PLRVAIG
+441 PLKVAIG
-448 DEVTYTIRVY
+448 DVVTYTIRVY
-458 NEGEVDGYVEEITDH
+458 NEGDIDGYVEEITDH
-473 LPEQLE
+473 LPDQLE

-484 QVNIQYGWKIAS
+484 QVNIEYGWKIAS
-496 SSDLKTIKTE
+496 STDLKTIKTE
-506 YLSKAKETTDGANK
+506 YLSKANETTDGANK
-520 ISAFNGK
+520 ISAFNGT

-540 VSTDPMPTKITNIA
+540 VATDPMADKITNIA
-554 DITRFTDGDGNTVTD
+554 DITKFTDGDGNTVTD
-569 RDSQANNVQLPTG
+569 RDSQENNVNLPTG
-582 KDLENYRDSEI
+582 KDLENYKDSEI

-613 LKDFDLSLRKFITGV
+613 LKEFDLSLRKFITGV

-634 NREPK
+634 NREPQ
-639 VNVTPLN
+639 VNVTPLK

-692 PDQLEFVSGNAT
+692 PDQLEFVSGNEI

-729 ESSAGSNKIK
+729 EASEGANKIK
-739 AFNGTTLDYK
+739 AFDGTKLDYK

-764 TKITNIADISNFT
+764 TKITNIADITKFT

-782 KVTDR
+782 TVTDR

-851 QPDVTKLADGTATT
+851 QPDVSKLADGTATT
-865 ATYNHPKNPI
+865 ATYNHPK
-875 DVTIGDIVE
+875 
-884 YTIRVYNEGEVDGYV
+884 
-899 QEITDHLPDQLEFVA
+899 
-914 NDETNIKYGWTVDG
+914 
-928 NNSKIIRT
+928 
-936 KYLSKEN
+936 
-943 DTAEGENKITS
+943 
-954 FNGTTLDYKDV
+954 
-965 KVVCK
+965 
-970 VIETK
+970 
-975 PMPTKI
+975 
-981 TNIADISDFTDG
+981 
-993 NGNKVKDRDS
+993 
-1003 QENNVNIPSD
+1003 
-1013 LPGYKDD
+1013 
-1020 EIGKNYV
+1020 
-1027 PGQQDDDDFEKL
+1027 
-1039 KIKEFDLAL
+1039 
-1048 RKFIT
+1048 
-1053 KVNDENISSRV
+1053 
-1064 PVVDITQL
+1064 
-1072 KNGTAT
+1072 
-1078 TATYDHPKTP
+1078 TP
-1088 IKVKIDD
+1088 ISVAIGD

-1103 YNEGGV
+1103 YNEAEV

-1116 TDHLPDQLEFIAD
+1116 TDHLPDQLEFVAG
-1129 NETNKKYG
+1129 NETNTKYG
-1137 WSVDNQNSKVVKTTY
+1137 WTVDSNNSKIIKTKY
-1152 LSKANEKVA
+1152 LSKANETTE
-1161 GENKIPA
+1161 GDNKIKA
-1168 FDGTTLS
+1168 FDGTKLD
-1175 YKEVKIACKVIS
+1175 YKDVKVVCKVVS
-1187 TNPMP
+1187 TDPMP
-1192 TKITNIADISDFTN
+1192 TKITNIADITKFTDGN
-1206 GNGEKVKDRDS
+1206 GNTVTDRDS
-1217 EENNVNIPSDLP
+1217 QENNVNIPSDLP

-1251 KLEVKPL
+1251 KLKIK

-1269 KVNDEEITSR
+1269 KVNNTEIKSR
-1279 IPKVDI
+1279 IPQVD
-1285 TKLASGE
+1285 TTPLKNGTG
-1292 ATTAIYNHSKT
+1292 TTAIYNHSKE
-1303 PVEVAIDDIVEY
+1303 PVKVSLGAVVEY
-1315 TIRVYNEGEIDGY
+1315 TIRVYNEGQVDGY
-1328 AEEIKD
+1328 VEEIKD

-1341 LIADNETN
+1341 FIKDNETN
-1349 KAYGW
+1349 KKYGW
-1354 TVDDQDSKVIKTTYL
+1354 TVDSTDSKVIKTSYL
-1369 SKANEKV
+1369 SKANEKA

-1389 LSYKDVKV
+1389 LSYKEVKV
-1397 VCKVVETNQMPKK
+1397 ACKVVSTDPMPSK
-1410 ITNLADVSD
+1410 ITNLADISD
-1419 FTDGDGNKVTDR
+1419 FTDGEGNKVTDR
-1431 DSEKDNVKIPED
+1431 DSKEDNVKIPED
-1443 RPGYKDDESN
+1443 RPGYKDDESK

-1469 TVAKFDLSLRKF
+1469 TLVKFDLSLRKF
-1481 ITAVNDT
+1481 ITAVNNT

-1498 VTPIKDGSGTTA
+1498 VTPIKDGSSTTA

-1525 IVTYTIRVY
+1525 IVTYTIRVF
-1534 NEGEI
+1534 NEGEM

-1629 SDRILINQAQISKN
+1629 SDRILINQAQISKDSD
-1643 TNKDGKDVKDQ
+1643 KDGNDVTDQ

-1686 TQAIVTEN
+1686 TQAIITEN
-1694 GEDKIIE
+1694 GEEKIIE

-1753 PDGLKFVAEDNP
+1753 PNGLKFVPEDNP

-1793 EVLLTWI
+1793 EVVLTWI

-1852 GQIRTFT
+1852 GQIKTFT

-1870 SGVALIKKFVL
+1870 SGVVLIKKFVL

>member
-1 MKRLKKLVSSILITM
+1 MKKFKKLVSSILITM

-22 GIISAVK
+22 GSISAVK

-40 VSLRRSGYG
+40 VSLRRAGYG
-49 YQQGGASGKVWKIAE
+49 YQQEGSKVWKIAE

-119 YSKILPTGTNYNS
+119 YSKILPTGSNYNS

-139 IYIMPAAGTDN
+139 IYIMPAIGTDN
-150 KTAREAF
+150 TTAREEF
-157 LESKIPDE
+157 LKSKIPNE
-165 FYEYVTDDDIDVVQQ
+165 LYELITDDDIDAVQQ

-193 YHYETTNLKVNSIAN
+193 YHYETSNFKINSIAN
-208 VDSNYVSIGDLAQ
+208 VDSNYASMGDIF
-221 YNGGDD
+221 GDD
-227 GRDREDAIE
+227 GWDREDAIE

-266 NNATMTKVGS
+266 SNATMTKVGS

-292 YTLSATFTDINGKTI
+292 YTLNATFTDINGTTI
-307 TPTIGIKNSS
+307 TPSIGIKDVS
-317 GNIVSTTKSLK
+317 GNVTATTKTLK

-333 EFYLSMPVSS
+333 EFYLIMPTSS

-377 IVDETPFKFS
+377 IVNETPLNFS

-436 NHPKN
+436 NHPKT
-441 PLRVAIG
+441 PLKVAIG
-448 DEVTYTIRVY
+448 DVVTYTIRVY
-458 NEGEVDGYVEEITDH
+458 NEGDIDGYVEEITDH

-484 QVNIQYGWKIAS
+484 QVNIEYGWKIAS
-496 SSDLKTIKTE
+496 STDLKTIKTE
-506 YLSKAKETTDGANK
+506 YLSKANETTDGANK
-520 ISAFNGK
+520 ISAFNGT

-540 VSTDPMPTKITNIA
+540 VATDPMADKITNIA
-554 DITRFTDGDGNTVTD
+554 DITKFTDGDGNTVTD
-569 RDSQANNVQLPTG
+569 RDSQENNVNLPTG

-613 LKDFDLSLRKFITGV
+613 LKEFDLSLRKFITGV

-634 NREPK
+634 NREPQ
-639 VNVTPLN
+639 VNVTPLK

-692 PDQLEFVSGNAT
+692 PDQLEFVAGNET

-729 ESSAGSNKIK
+729 EASEGANKIK
-739 AFNGTTLDYK
+739 AFDGTKLDYK

-764 TKITNIADISNFT
+764 TKITNIADITKFT

-782 KVTDR
+782 TVTDR

-851 QPDVTKLADGTATT
+851 QPDVSKLADGTATT
-865 ATYNHPKNPI
+865 ATYNH
-875 DVTIGDIVE
+875 
-884 YTIRVYNEGEVDGYV
+884 
-899 QEITDHLPDQLEFVA
+899 Q
-914 NDETNIKYGWTVDG
+914 
-928 NNSKIIRT
+928 
-936 KYLSKEN
+936 
-943 DTAEGENKITS
+943 
-954 FNGTTLDYKDV
+954 
-965 KVVCK
+965 
-970 VIETK
+970 
-975 PMPTKI
+975 
-981 TNIADISDFTDG
+981 
-993 NGNKVKDRDS
+993 
-1003 QENNVNIPSD
+1003 
-1013 LPGYKDD
+1013 
-1020 EIGKNYV
+1020 
-1027 PGQQDDDDFEKL
+1027 
-1039 KIKEFDLAL
+1039 
-1048 RKFIT
+1048 
-1053 KVNDENISSRV
+1053 
-1064 PVVDITQL
+1064 
-1072 KNGTAT
+1072 
-1078 TATYDHPKTP
+1078 KTP
-1088 IKVKIDD
+1088 ISVAIGD

-1103 YNEGGV
+1103 YNEAEV

-1116 TDHLPDQLEFIAD
+1116 TDHLPDQLEFIAG
-1129 NETNKKYG
+1129 NEINTKYG
-1137 WSVDNQNSKVVKTTY
+1137 WTVDSNNSKIIKTKY
-1152 LSKANEKVA
+1152 LSKANETTE
-1161 GENKIPA
+1161 GDNKIKA
-1168 FDGTTLS
+1168 FDGTKLD
-1175 YKEVKIACKVIS
+1175 YKDVKVVCKVVS
-1187 TNPMP
+1187 TDPMP
-1192 TKITNIADISDFTN
+1192 TKITNIADITKFTDGN
-1206 GNGEKVKDRDS
+1206 GNTVTDRDS
-1217 EENNVNIPSDLP
+1217 QENNVNIPSDLP

-1251 KLEVKPL
+1251 KLKIK

-1269 KVNDEEITSR
+1269 KVNNTEIKSR
-1279 IPKVDI
+1279 IPQVD
-1285 TKLASGE
+1285 TTPLKNGTG
-1292 ATTAIYNHSKT
+1292 TTAIYNHSKE
-1303 PVEVAIDDIVEY
+1303 PVKVSLGAIVEY
-1315 TIRVYNEGEIDGY
+1315 TIRVYNEGQVDGY
-1328 AEEIKD
+1328 VEEIKD

-1341 LIADNETN
+1341 FVKDNETN
-1349 KAYGW
+1349 KKYGW
-1354 TVDDQDSKVIKTTYL
+1354 TVDSTDSKVIKTSYL
-1369 SKANEKV
+1369 CKANEKV

-1389 LSYKDVKV
+1389 LSYKEVKV
-1397 VCKVVETNQMPKK
+1397 ACKVVSTDPMPSK
-1410 ITNLADVSD
+1410 ITNLADISD
-1419 FTDGDGNKVTDR
+1419 FTDGEGNKVTDR
-1431 DSEKDNVKIPED
+1431 DSKEDNVKIPED
-1443 RPGYKDDESN
+1443 RPGYKDDESK

-1469 TVAKFDLSLRKF
+1469 TLVKFDLSLRKF
-1481 ITAVNDT
+1481 ITAVNNT

-1498 VTPIKDGSGTTA
+1498 VTPIKDGSSTTA

-1525 IVTYTIRVY
+1525 IVTYTIRVF
-1534 NEGEI
+1534 NEGEM

-1629 SDRILINQAQISKN
+1629 SDRILINQAQISKDSD
-1643 TNKDGKDVKDQ
+1643 KDGNDVTDQ

-1694 GEDKIIE
+1694 GEEKIIE

-1753 PDGLKFVAEDNP
+1753 PNGLKFVPEDNP

-1793 EVLLTWI
+1793 EVVLTWI

-1852 GQIRTFT
+1852 GQIKTFT
-1859 TIGLAVLVILS
+1859 TISLAVLVILS
-1870 SGVALIKKFVL
+1870 SGVVLIKKFVL

>member
-1 MKRLKKLVSSILITM
+1 MKKFKKLVSSILITM

-22 GIISAVK
+22 GSISAVK

-40 VSLRRSGYG
+40 VSLRRAGYG
-49 YQQGGASGKVWKIAE
+49 YQQEGSKVWKIAE

-119 YSKILPTGTNYNS
+119 YSKILPTGSNYNS

-139 IYIMPAAGTDN
+139 IYIMPAIGTDN
-150 KTAREAF
+150 TTAREEF
-157 LESKIPDE
+157 LKSKIPNE
-165 FYEYVTDDDIDVVQQ
+165 LYELITDDDIDAVQQ

-193 YHYETTNLKVNSIAN
+193 YHYETSNFKINSIAN
-208 VDSNYVSIGDLAQ
+208 VDSNYASMGDIF
-221 YNGGDD
+221 GDD
-227 GRDREDAIE
+227 GWDREDAIE

-266 NNATMTKVGS
+266 SNATMTKVGS

-292 YTLSATFTDINGKTI
+292 YTLNATFTDINGTTI
-307 TPTIGIKNSS
+307 TPSIGIKDVS
-317 GNIVSTTKSLK
+317 GNVTATTKTLK

-333 EFYLSMPVSS
+333 EFYLIMPTSS

-377 IVDETPFKFS
+377 IVNETPLNFS
-387 DTTSIVVPKP
+387 DATSIVVPKP

-436 NHPKN
+436 NHTKT
-441 PLRVAIG
+441 PLKVAIG
-448 DEVTYTIRVY
+448 DVVTYTIRVY
-458 NEGEVDGYVEEITDH
+458 NEGDIDGYVEEITDH
-473 LPEQLE
+473 LPDQLE

-484 QVNIQYGWKIAS
+484 QVNIEYGWKIAS
-496 SSDLKTIKTE
+496 STDLKTIKTE
-506 YLSKAKETTDGANK
+506 YLSKANETTDGANK
-520 ISAFNGK
+520 ISAFNGT

-540 VSTDPMPTKITNIA
+540 VATDPMADKITNIA
-554 DITRFTDGDGNTVTD
+554 DITKFTDGDGNTVTD
-569 RDSQANNVQLPTG
+569 RDSQENNVNLPTG

-613 LKDFDLSLRKFITGV
+613 LKEFDLSLRKFITGV

-634 NREPK
+634 NREPQ
-639 VNVTPLN
+639 VNVTPLK

-692 PDQLEFVSGNAT
+692 PDQLEFVAGNEI

-729 ESSAGSNKIK
+729 EASEGANKIK
-739 AFNGTTLDYK
+739 AFDGTKLDYK

-764 TKITNIADISNFT
+764 TKITNIADITKFT

-782 KVTDR
+782 TVTDR

-851 QPDVTKLADGTATT
+851 QPDVSKLADGTATT
-865 ATYNHPKNPI
+865 ATYNHPK
-875 DVTIGDIVE
+875 
-884 YTIRVYNEGEVDGYV
+884 
-899 QEITDHLPDQLEFVA
+899 
-914 NDETNIKYGWTVDG
+914 
-928 NNSKIIRT
+928 
-936 KYLSKEN
+936 
-943 DTAEGENKITS
+943 
-954 FNGTTLDYKDV
+954 
-965 KVVCK
+965 
-970 VIETK
+970 
-975 PMPTKI
+975 
-981 TNIADISDFTDG
+981 
-993 NGNKVKDRDS
+993 
-1003 QENNVNIPSD
+1003 
-1013 LPGYKDD
+1013 
-1020 EIGKNYV
+1020 
-1027 PGQQDDDDFEKL
+1027 
-1039 KIKEFDLAL
+1039 
-1048 RKFIT
+1048 
-1053 KVNDENISSRV
+1053 
-1064 PVVDITQL
+1064 
-1072 KNGTAT
+1072 
-1078 TATYDHPKTP
+1078 TP
-1088 IKVKIDD
+1088 ISVAIGD

-1103 YNEGGV
+1103 YNEAEV

-1116 TDHLPDQLEFIAD
+1116 TDHLPDQLEFVTG
-1129 NETNKKYG
+1129 NEINTKYG
-1137 WSVDNQNSKVVKTTY
+1137 WVVDSTNPKIIRTNY
-1152 LSKANEKVA
+1152 LSKAKEA
-1161 GENKIPA
+1161 SEGANKIKA
-1168 FDGTTLS
+1168 FDGEKLD
-1175 YKEVKIACKVIS
+1175 YKDVKVVCKVVS
-1187 TNPMP
+1187 TDPMP
-1192 TKITNIADISDFTN
+1192 TKITNIADITKFTDGN
-1206 GNGEKVKDRDS
+1206 GNTVTDRDS
-1217 EENNVNIPSDLP
+1217 QENNVNIPSDLP

-1251 KLEVKPL
+1251 KLKIK

-1269 KVNDEEITSR
+1269 KVNNTEIKSR
-1279 IPKVDI
+1279 IPQVD
-1285 TKLASGE
+1285 TTPLKNGTG
-1292 ATTAIYNHSKT
+1292 TTAIYNHSKE
-1303 PVEVAIDDIVEY
+1303 PVKVSLGAVVEY
-1315 TIRVYNEGEIDGY
+1315 TIRVYNEGQVDGY
-1328 AEEIKD
+1328 VEEIKD

-1341 LIADNETN
+1341 FIKDNETN
-1349 KAYGW
+1349 KKYGW
-1354 TVDDQDSKVIKTTYL
+1354 TVDSTDSKVIKTSYL
-1369 SKANEKV
+1369 CKANEKV

-1389 LSYKDVKV
+1389 LSYKEVKV
-1397 VCKVVETNQMPKK
+1397 ACKVVSTDPMPSK
-1410 ITNLADVSD
+1410 ITNLADISD
-1419 FTDGDGNKVTDR
+1419 FTDGEGNKVTDR
-1431 DSEKDNVKIPED
+1431 DSKEDNVKIPED
-1443 RPGYKDDESN
+1443 RPGYKDDESK

-1469 TVAKFDLSLRKF
+1469 TLVKFDLSLRKF
-1481 ITAVNDT
+1481 ITAVNNT

-1498 VTPIKDGSGTTA
+1498 VTPIKDGSSTTA
-1510 KYDHPKDPVLVSNGN
+1510 KYDHPKDPVLVSNGK
-1525 IVTYTIRVY
+1525 IVTYTIRVF
-1534 NEGEI
+1534 NEGEM

-1629 SDRILINQAQISKN
+1629 SDRILINQAQISKDSD
-1643 TNKDGKDVKDQ
+1643 KDGNDVTDQ

-1753 PDGLKFVAEDNP
+1753 PNELKFVPEDNP

-1793 EVLLTWI
+1793 EVVLTWI

-1852 GQIRTFT
+1852 GQIKTFT

-1870 SGVALIKKFVL
+1870 SGVVLIKKFVL

>member
-1 MKRLKKLVSSILITM
+1 MKKFKKLVSSILITM

-22 GIISAVK
+22 GSISAVK

-40 VSLRRSGYG
+40 VSLRRAGYG
-49 YQQGGASGKVWKIAE
+49 YQQEGSKVWKIAE

-119 YSKILPTGTNYNS
+119 YSKILPTGSNYNS

-139 IYIMPAAGTDN
+139 IYIMPAIGTDN
-150 KTAREAF
+150 TTAREEF
-157 LESKIPDE
+157 LKSKIPNE
-165 FYEYVTDDDIDVVQQ
+165 LYELITDDDIDAVQQ

-193 YHYETTNLKVNSIAN
+193 YHYETSNFKINSIAN
-208 VDSNYVSIGDLAQ
+208 VDSNYASMGDIF
-221 YNGGDD
+221 GDD
-227 GRDREDAIE
+227 GWDREDAIE

-266 NNATMTKVGS
+266 SNATMTKVGS

-292 YTLSATFTDINGKTI
+292 YTLNATFTDINGTTI
-307 TPTIGIKNSS
+307 TPSIGIKDVS
-317 GNIVSTTKSLK
+317 GNVTATTKTLK

-333 EFYLSMPVSS
+333 EFYLIMPTSS

-377 IVDETPFKFS
+377 IVNETPLNFS
-387 DTTSIVVPKP
+387 DATSIVVPKP

-436 NHPKN
+436 NHPKT
-441 PLRVAIG
+441 PLKVAIG
-448 DEVTYTIRVY
+448 DVVTYTIRVY
-458 NEGEVDGYVEEITDH
+458 NEGDIDGYVEEITDH
-473 LPEQLE
+473 LPDQLE

-484 QVNIQYGWKIAS
+484 QVNIEYGWKIAS
-496 SSDLKTIKTE
+496 STDLKTIKTE
-506 YLSKAKETTDGANK
+506 YLSKANETTDGANK
-520 ISAFNGK
+520 ISAFNGT

-540 VSTDPMPTKITNIA
+540 VATDPMADKITNIA
-554 DITRFTDGDGNTVTD
+554 DITKFTDGDGNTVTD
-569 RDSQANNVQLPTG
+569 RDSQENNVNLPTG
-582 KDLENYRDSEI
+582 KDLENYKDSEI

-613 LKDFDLSLRKFITGV
+613 LKEFDLSLRKFITGV

-634 NREPK
+634 NREPQ
-639 VNVTPLN
+639 VNVTPLK

-692 PDQLEFVSGNAT
+692 PDQLEFVAGNEI

-729 ESSAGSNKIK
+729 EASEGANKIK
-739 AFNGTTLDYK
+739 AFDGTKLDYK
-749 DVKVVCKVVSTDPMP
+749 DVKVVCKVVSTEPMP
-764 TKITNIADISNFT
+764 TKITNIADITKFT

-782 KVTDR
+782 TVTDR

-851 QPDVTKLADGTATT
+851 QPDVSKLADGTATT
-865 ATYNHPKNPI
+865 ATYNHPKTPI
-875 DVTIGDIVE
+875 SVTIGDVVE
-884 YTIRVYNEGEVDGYV
+884 YTIRVYNEAEVDGYV
-899 QEITDHLPDQLEFVA
+899 EKITDHLPDQLEFVA
-914 NDETNIKYGWTVDG
+914 GNETNTKYGWTVDS
-928 NNSKIIRT
+928 NNSKIIKT
-936 KYLSKEN
+936 KYLSKANE
-943 DTAEGENKITS
+943 TTEGDNKIKA
-954 FNGTTLDYKDV
+954 FDGTKLDYKDV

-970 VIETK
+970 VVSTD

-981 TNIADISDFTDG
+981 TNIADITKFTDG
-993 NGNKVKDRDS
+993 NGNTVTDRDS
-1003 QENNVNIPSD
+1003 Q
-1013 LPGYKDD
+1013 
-1020 EIGKNYV
+1020 
-1027 PGQQDDDDFEKL
+1027 
-1039 KIKEFDLAL
+1039 
-1048 RKFIT
+1048 
-1053 KVNDENISSRV
+1053 
-1064 PVVDITQL
+1064 
-1072 KNGTAT
+1072 
-1078 TATYDHPKTP
+1078 
-1088 IKVKIDD
+1088 
-1095 VVEYTIRV
+1095 
-1103 YNEGGV
+1103 
-1109 DGYVEEI
+1109 
-1116 TDHLPDQLEFIAD
+1116 
-1129 NETNKKYG
+1129 
-1137 WSVDNQNSKVVKTTY
+1137 
-1152 LSKANEKVA
+1152 
-1161 GENKIPA
+1161 
-1168 FDGTTLS
+1168 
-1175 YKEVKIACKVIS
+1175 
-1187 TNPMP
+1187 
-1192 TKITNIADISDFTN
+1192 
-1206 GNGEKVKDRDS
+1206 
-1217 EENNVNIPSDLP
+1217 ENNVNIPSDLP

-1251 KLEVKPL
+1251 KLKIK

-1269 KVNDEEITSR
+1269 KVNNTEIKSR
-1279 IPKVDI
+1279 IPQVD
-1285 TKLASGE
+1285 TTPLKNGTG
-1292 ATTAIYNHSKT
+1292 TTAIYNHSKE
-1303 PVEVAIDDIVEY
+1303 PVKVSLGAVVEY
-1315 TIRVYNEGEIDGY
+1315 TIRVYNEGQVNGY
-1328 AEEIKD
+1328 VEEIKD

-1341 LIADNETN
+1341 FIKDNETN
-1349 KAYGW
+1349 KKYGW
-1354 TVDDQDSKVIKTTYL
+1354 TVDSTDSKVIKTSYL
-1369 SKANEKV
+1369 CKANEKV

-1389 LSYKDVKV
+1389 LSYKEVKV
-1397 VCKVVETNQMPKK
+1397 ACKVVSTDPMPSK
-1410 ITNLADVSD
+1410 ITNLADISD
-1419 FTDGDGNKVTDR
+1419 FTDGEGNKVTDR
-1431 DSEKDNVKIPED
+1431 DSKEDNVKIPED
-1443 RPGYKDDESN
+1443 RPGYKDDESK

-1469 TVAKFDLSLRKF
+1469 TLVKFDLSLRKF
-1481 ITAVNDT
+1481 ITAVNNT

-1498 VTPIKDGSGTTA
+1498 VTPIKDGNSTTA

-1525 IVTYTIRVY
+1525 IVTYTIRVF
-1534 NEGEI
+1534 NEGEM

-1575 KETENLDEAV
+1575 KETEKLDEAV

-1629 SDRILINQAQISKN
+1629 SDRILINQAQISKDSD
-1643 TNKDGKDVKDQ
+1643 KDGNDVTDQ

-1694 GEDKIIE
+1694 GEEKIIE

-1753 PDGLKFVAEDNP
+1753 PNGLKFVPEDNP

-1793 EVLLTWI
+1793 EVVLTWI

-1852 GQIRTFT
+1852 GQIKTFT

-1870 SGVALIKKFVL
+1870 SGVVLIKKFVL

>member
-1 MKRLKKLVSSILITM
+1 MKKFKKLVSSILITM

-22 GIISAVK
+22 GSISAVK

-40 VSLRRSGYG
+40 VSLRRAGYG
-49 YQQGGASGKVWKIAE
+49 YQQEGSKVWKIAE

-119 YSKILPTGTNYNS
+119 YSKILPTGSNYNS

-139 IYIMPAAGTDN
+139 IYIMPAIGTDN
-150 KTAREAF
+150 TTAREEF
-157 LESKIPDE
+157 LKSKIPNELYDLI
-165 FYEYVTDDDIDVVQQ
+165 TDDDIDAVQQ

-193 YHYETTNLKVNSIAN
+193 YHYETSNFKINSIAN
-208 VDSNYVSIGDLAQ
+208 VDSNYASMGDIF
-221 YNGGDD
+221 GDD
-227 GRDREDAIE
+227 GWDREDAIE

-266 NNATMTKVGS
+266 SNATMTKVGS

-283 KINQLLNVD
+283 KINQLLNID
-292 YTLSATFTDINGKTI
+292 YTLNATFTDINGTTI
-307 TPTIGIKNSS
+307 TPSIGIKDVS
-317 GNIVSTTKSLK
+317 GNVTATTKTLK

-333 EFYLSMPVSS
+333 EFYLIMPTSS

-377 IVDETPFKFS
+377 IVNETPLNFS

-436 NHPKN
+436 NHPKT
-441 PLRVAIG
+441 PLKVAIG
-448 DEVTYTIRVY
+448 DVVTYTIRVY
-458 NEGEVDGYVEEITDH
+458 NEGDIDGYVEEITDH

-484 QVNIQYGWKIAS
+484 QVNIEYGWKIAS
-496 SSDLKTIKTE
+496 STDLKTIKTE
-506 YLSKAKETTDGANK
+506 YLSKANETTDGANK
-520 ISAFNGK
+520 ISAFNGT

-540 VSTDPMPTKITNIA
+540 VATEPMADKITNIA
-554 DITRFTDGDGNTVTD
+554 DITKFTDGDGNTVTD
-569 RDSQANNVQLPTG
+569 RDSQENNVNLPTG
-582 KDLENYRDSEI
+582 KDLENYKDSEI

-613 LKDFDLSLRKFITGV
+613 LKEIDLSLRKFITGV

-634 NREPK
+634 NREPQ
-639 VNVTPLN
+639 VNVTPLK

-692 PDQLEFVSGNAT
+692 PDQLEFVAGNEI

-729 ESSAGSNKIK
+729 EASEGANKIK
-739 AFNGTTLDYK
+739 AFDGTKLDYK
-749 DVKVVCKVVSTDPMP
+749 DVKVVCKVVSTEPMP
-764 TKITNIADISNFT
+764 TKITNIADITKFT

-782 KVTDR
+782 TVTDR

-851 QPDVTKLADGTATT
+851 QPDVSKLADGTATT
-865 ATYNHPKNPI
+865 ATYNHPK
-875 DVTIGDIVE
+875 
-884 YTIRVYNEGEVDGYV
+884 
-899 QEITDHLPDQLEFVA
+899 
-914 NDETNIKYGWTVDG
+914 
-928 NNSKIIRT
+928 
-936 KYLSKEN
+936 
-943 DTAEGENKITS
+943 
-954 FNGTTLDYKDV
+954 
-965 KVVCK
+965 
-970 VIETK
+970 
-975 PMPTKI
+975 
-981 TNIADISDFTDG
+981 
-993 NGNKVKDRDS
+993 
-1003 QENNVNIPSD
+1003 
-1013 LPGYKDD
+1013 
-1020 EIGKNYV
+1020 
-1027 PGQQDDDDFEKL
+1027 
-1039 KIKEFDLAL
+1039 
-1048 RKFIT
+1048 
-1053 KVNDENISSRV
+1053 
-1064 PVVDITQL
+1064 
-1072 KNGTAT
+1072 
-1078 TATYDHPKTP
+1078 TP
-1088 IKVKIDD
+1088 ISVAIGD

-1103 YNEGGV
+1103 YNEAEV

-1116 TDHLPDQLEFIAD
+1116 TDHLPDQLEFIAG
-1129 NETNKKYG
+1129 NEINTKYG
-1137 WSVDNQNSKVVKTTY
+1137 WTVDSNNSKIIKTKY
-1152 LSKANEKVA
+1152 LSKANETTE
-1161 GENKIPA
+1161 GDNKIKA
-1168 FDGTTLS
+1168 FDGTKLD
-1175 YKEVKIACKVIS
+1175 YKDVKVVCKVVS
-1187 TNPMP
+1187 TDPMP
-1192 TKITNIADISDFTN
+1192 TKITNIADITKFTDGN
-1206 GNGEKVKDRDS
+1206 GNIVTDRDS
-1217 EENNVNIPSDLP
+1217 QENNVNIPSDLP

-1251 KLEVKPL
+1251 KLKIK

-1269 KVNDEEITSR
+1269 KVNNTEIKSR
-1279 IPKVDI
+1279 IPQVD
-1285 TKLASGE
+1285 TTPLKNGTG
-1292 ATTAIYNHSKT
+1292 TTAIYNHSKE
-1303 PVEVAIDDIVEY
+1303 PVKVSLGAVVEY
-1315 TIRVYNEGEIDGY
+1315 TIRVYNEGQVDGY
-1328 AEEIKD
+1328 VEEIKD

-1341 LIADNETN
+1341 FIKDNETN
-1349 KAYGW
+1349 KKYGW
-1354 TVDDQDSKVIKTTYL
+1354 TVDSTDSKVIKTSYL

-1389 LSYKDVKV
+1389 LSYKEVKV
-1397 VCKVVETNQMPKK
+1397 ACKVVSTDPMPSK
-1410 ITNLADVSD
+1410 ITNLADISD
-1419 FTDGDGNKVTDR
+1419 FTDGEGNKVTDR
-1431 DSEKDNVKIPED
+1431 DSKEDNVKIPED
-1443 RPGYKDDESN
+1443 RPGYKDDESK

-1469 TVAKFDLSLRKF
+1469 TLVKFDLSLRKF
-1481 ITAVNDT
+1481 ITAVNNT

-1498 VTPIKDGSGTTA
+1498 VTPIKDGSSTTA

-1525 IVTYTIRVY
+1525 IVTYTIRVF
-1534 NEGEI
+1534 NEGEM

-1629 SDRILINQAQISKN
+1629 SDRILINQAQISKDSD
-1643 TNKDGKDVKDQ
+1643 KDGNDVTDK

-1694 GEDKIIE
+1694 GEEKIIE

-1753 PDGLKFVAEDNP
+1753 PNGLKFVPEDNP

-1793 EVLLTWI
+1793 EVVLTWI

-1852 GQIRTFT
+1852 GQIKTFT

-1870 SGVALIKKFVL
+1870 SGVVLIKKFVL

>member
-1 MKRLKKLVSSILITM
+1 MKKFKKLVSSILITM

-22 GIISAVK
+22 GSISAVK

-40 VSLRRSGYG
+40 VSLRRAGYG
-49 YQQGGASGKVWKIAE
+49 YQQEGSKVWKIAE

-119 YSKILPTGTNYNS
+119 YSKILPTGSNYNS

-139 IYIMPAAGTDN
+139 IYIMPAIGTDN
-150 KTAREAF
+150 TTAREEF
-157 LESKIPDE
+157 LKSKIPNE
-165 FYEYVTDDDIDVVQQ
+165 LYELITDDDIDAVQQ

-193 YHYETTNLKVNSIAN
+193 YHYETSNFKINSIAN
-208 VDSNYVSIGDLAQ
+208 VDSNYASMGDIF
-221 YNGGDD
+221 GDD
-227 GRDREDAIE
+227 GWDREDAIE

-266 NNATMTKVGS
+266 SNATMTKVGS

-292 YTLSATFTDINGKTI
+292 YTLNATFTDINGTTI
-307 TPTIGIKNSS
+307 TPSIGIKDVS
-317 GNIVSTTKSLK
+317 GNVTATTKTLK

-333 EFYLSMPVSS
+333 EFYLIMPTSS

-377 IVDETPFKFS
+377 IVNETPLNFS
-387 DTTSIVVPKP
+387 DATSIVVPKP

-436 NHPKN
+436 NHTKT
-441 PLRVAIG
+441 PLKVAIG
-448 DEVTYTIRVY
+448 DVVTYTIRVY
-458 NEGEVDGYVEEITDH
+458 NEGDIDGYVEEITDH
-473 LPEQLE
+473 LPDQLE

-484 QVNIQYGWKIAS
+484 QVNIEYGWKIAS
-496 SSDLKTIKTE
+496 STDLKTIKTE
-506 YLSKAKETTDGANK
+506 YLSKANETTDGANK
-520 ISAFNGK
+520 ISAFNGT

-540 VSTDPMPTKITNIA
+540 VATDPMADKITNIA
-554 DITRFTDGDGNTVTD
+554 DITKFTDGDGNTVTD
-569 RDSQANNVQLPTG
+569 RDSQENNVNLPTG

-613 LKDFDLSLRKFITGV
+613 LKEFDLSLRKFITGV

-634 NREPK
+634 NREPQ
-639 VNVTPLN
+639 VNVTPLK

-692 PDQLEFVSGNAT
+692 PDQLEFVAGNEI

-716 SKIIRTNYLSKAK
+716 SKIIKTNYLSKAK
-729 ESSAGSNKIK
+729 EASEGANKIK
-739 AFNGTTLDYK
+739 AFDGTKLDYK

-764 TKITNIADISNFT
+764 TKITNIADITKFT

-782 KVTDR
+782 TVTDR

-839 KLNDEEITSRIP
+839 KVNNTEIKSRIP
-851 QPDVTKLADGTATT
+851 QVDTT
-865 ATYNHPKNPI
+865 P
-875 DVTIGDIVE
+875 
-884 YTIRVYNEGEVDGYV
+884 
-899 QEITDHLPDQLEFVA
+899 
-914 NDETNIKYGWTVDG
+914 
-928 NNSKIIRT
+928 
-936 KYLSKEN
+936 
-943 DTAEGENKITS
+943 
-954 FNGTTLDYKDV
+954 
-965 KVVCK
+965 
-970 VIETK
+970 
-975 PMPTKI
+975 
-981 TNIADISDFTDG
+981 
-993 NGNKVKDRDS
+993 
-1003 QENNVNIPSD
+1003 
-1013 LPGYKDD
+1013 
-1020 EIGKNYV
+1020 
-1027 PGQQDDDDFEKL
+1027 
-1039 KIKEFDLAL
+1039 
-1048 RKFIT
+1048 
-1053 KVNDENISSRV
+1053 
-1064 PVVDITQL
+1064 L
-1072 KNGTAT
+1072 KNGTGT
-1078 TATYDHPKTP
+1078 TAIYNHSKEPV
-1088 IKVKIDD
+1088 KVSLGA

-1103 YNEGGV
+1103 YNEGQV

-1116 TDHLPDQLEFIAD
+1116 KDHLPDQLEFIKD

-1137 WSVDNQNSKVVKTTY
+1137 WTVDSTDSKVIKTSY
-1152 LSKANEKVA
+1152 LCKANEKVA

-1175 YKEVKIACKVIS
+1175 YKEVKVACKVVS
-1187 TNPMP
+1187 TDPMP
-1192 TKITNIADISDFTN
+1192 SKITNLADISDFTD
-1206 GNGEKVKDRDS
+1206 GE
-1217 EENNVNIPSDLP
+1217 
-1229 GYKDDEIG
+1229 
-1237 KDYVPGQ
+1237 
-1244 QDDDDFE
+1244 
-1251 KLEVKPL
+1251 
-1258 EFDLALRKFIT
+1258 
-1269 KVNDEEITSR
+1269 
-1279 IPKVDI
+1279 
-1285 TKLASGE
+1285 
-1292 ATTAIYNHSKT
+1292 
-1303 PVEVAIDDIVEY
+1303 
-1315 TIRVYNEGEIDGY
+1315 
-1328 AEEIKD
+1328 
-1334 HLPDQLE
+1334 
-1341 LIADNETN
+1341 
-1349 KAYGW
+1349 
-1354 TVDDQDSKVIKTTYL
+1354 
-1369 SKANEKV
+1369 
-1376 AGENKIPAFDGTT
+1376 
-1389 LSYKDVKV
+1389 
-1397 VCKVVETNQMPKK
+1397 
-1410 ITNLADVSD
+1410 
-1419 FTDGDGNKVTDR
+1419 GNKVTDR
-1431 DSEKDNVKIPED
+1431 DSKEDNVKIPED
-1443 RPGYKDDESN
+1443 RPGYKDDESK

-1469 TVAKFDLSLRKF
+1469 TLVKFDLSLRKF
-1481 ITAVNDT
+1481 ITAVNNT

-1498 VTPIKDGSGTTA
+1498 VTPIKDGSSTTA

-1525 IVTYTIRVY
+1525 IVTYTIRVF
-1534 NEGEI
+1534 NEGEM

-1629 SDRILINQAQISKN
+1629 SDRILINQAQISKDSD
-1643 TNKDGKDVKDQ
+1643 KDGNDVTDQ

-1694 GEDKIIE
+1694 GEEKIIE

-1753 PDGLKFVAEDNP
+1753 PNGLKFVPEDNP

-1793 EVLLTWI
+1793 EVVLTWI

-1852 GQIRTFT
+1852 GQIKTFT

-1870 SGVALIKKFVL
+1870 SGVVLIKKFVL

>member
-1 MKRLKKLVSSILITM
+1 MKKFKKLVSSILITM

-22 GIISAVK
+22 GSISAVK

-40 VSLRRSGYG
+40 VSLRRAGYG
-49 YQQGGASGKVWKIAE
+49 YQQEGSKVWKIAE

-119 YSKILPTGTNYNS
+119 YSKILPTGSNYNS

-139 IYIMPAAGTDN
+139 IYIMPAIGTDN
-150 KTAREAF
+150 TTAREEF
-157 LESKIPDE
+157 LKSKIPNELYDLI
-165 FYEYVTDDDIDVVQQ
+165 TDDDIDAVQQ

-193 YHYETTNLKVNSIAN
+193 YHYETSNFKINSIAN
-208 VDSNYVSIGDLAQ
+208 VDSNYASMGDIF
-221 YNGGDD
+221 GDD
-227 GRDREDAIE
+227 GWDREDAIE

-266 NNATMTKVGS
+266 SNATMTKVGS

-283 KINQLLNVD
+283 KINQLLNID
-292 YTLSATFTDINGKTI
+292 YTLNATFTDINGTTI
-307 TPTIGIKNSS
+307 TPSIGIKDVS
-317 GNIVSTTKSLK
+317 GNVTATTKTLK

-333 EFYLSMPVSS
+333 EFYLIMPTSS

-377 IVDETPFKFS
+377 IVNETPLNFS

-436 NHPKN
+436 NHPKT
-441 PLRVAIG
+441 PLKVAIG
-448 DEVTYTIRVY
+448 DVVTYTIRVY
-458 NEGEVDGYVEEITDH
+458 NEGDIDGYVEEITDH

-484 QVNIQYGWKIAS
+484 QVNIEYGWKIAS
-496 SSDLKTIKTE
+496 STDLKTIKTE
-506 YLSKAKETTDGANK
+506 YLSKANETTDGANK
-520 ISAFNGK
+520 ISAFNGT

-540 VSTDPMPTKITNIA
+540 VATDPMADKITNIA
-554 DITRFTDGDGNTVTD
+554 DITKFTDGDGNTVTD
-569 RDSQANNVQLPTG
+569 RDSQENNVNLPTG
-582 KDLENYRDSEI
+582 KDLENYKDSEI

-613 LKDFDLSLRKFITGV
+613 LKEFDLSLRKFITGV

-634 NREPK
+634 NREPQ
-639 VNVTPLN
+639 VNVTPLK

-692 PDQLEFVSGNAT
+692 PDQLEFVAGNEI

-729 ESSAGSNKIK
+729 EASEGANKIK
-739 AFNGTTLDYK
+739 AFDGTKLDYK

-764 TKITNIADISNFT
+764 TKITNIADITKFT

-782 KVTDR
+782 TVTDR

-851 QPDVTKLADGTATT
+851 QPDVSKLADGTATT
-865 ATYNHPKNPI
+865 ATYNHPK
-875 DVTIGDIVE
+875 
-884 YTIRVYNEGEVDGYV
+884 
-899 QEITDHLPDQLEFVA
+899 
-914 NDETNIKYGWTVDG
+914 
-928 NNSKIIRT
+928 
-936 KYLSKEN
+936 
-943 DTAEGENKITS
+943 
-954 FNGTTLDYKDV
+954 
-965 KVVCK
+965 
-970 VIETK
+970 
-975 PMPTKI
+975 
-981 TNIADISDFTDG
+981 
-993 NGNKVKDRDS
+993 
-1003 QENNVNIPSD
+1003 
-1013 LPGYKDD
+1013 
-1020 EIGKNYV
+1020 
-1027 PGQQDDDDFEKL
+1027 
-1039 KIKEFDLAL
+1039 
-1048 RKFIT
+1048 
-1053 KVNDENISSRV
+1053 
-1064 PVVDITQL
+1064 
-1072 KNGTAT
+1072 
-1078 TATYDHPKTP
+1078 TP
-1088 IKVKIDD
+1088 ISVAIGD

-1103 YNEGGV
+1103 YNEAEV

-1116 TDHLPDQLEFIAD
+1116 TDHLPDQLEFIAG
-1129 NETNKKYG
+1129 NEINTKYG
-1137 WSVDNQNSKVVKTTY
+1137 WTVDSNNSKIIKTKY
-1152 LSKANEKVA
+1152 LSKANETTE
-1161 GENKIPA
+1161 GDNKIKA
-1168 FDGTTLS
+1168 FDGTKLD
-1175 YKEVKIACKVIS
+1175 YKDVKVVCKVVS
-1187 TNPMP
+1187 TDPMP
-1192 TKITNIADISDFTN
+1192 TKITNIADITKFTDGN
-1206 GNGEKVKDRDS
+1206 GNIVTDRDS
-1217 EENNVNIPSDLP
+1217 QENNVNIPSDLP

-1251 KLEVKPL
+1251 KLKIK

-1269 KVNDEEITSR
+1269 KVNNTEIKSR
-1279 IPKVDI
+1279 IPQVD
-1285 TKLASGE
+1285 TTPLKNGTG
-1292 ATTAIYNHSKT
+1292 TTAIYNHSKE
-1303 PVEVAIDDIVEY
+1303 PVKVSLGAVVEY
-1315 TIRVYNEGEIDGY
+1315 TIRVYNEGQVDGY
-1328 AEEIKD
+1328 VEEIKD

-1341 LIADNETN
+1341 FIKDNETN
-1349 KAYGW
+1349 KKYGW
-1354 TVDDQDSKVIKTTYL
+1354 TVDSTDSKVIKTSYL

-1389 LSYKDVKV
+1389 LSYKEVKV
-1397 VCKVVETNQMPKK
+1397 ACKVVSTDPMPSK
-1410 ITNLADVSD
+1410 ITNLADISD
-1419 FTDGDGNKVTDR
+1419 FTDGEGNKVTDR
-1431 DSEKDNVKIPED
+1431 DSKEDNVKIPED
-1443 RPGYKDDESN
+1443 RPGYKDDESK

-1469 TVAKFDLSLRKF
+1469 TLVKFDLSLRKF
-1481 ITAVNDT
+1481 ITAVNNT

-1498 VTPIKDGSGTTA
+1498 VTPIKDGSSTTA

-1525 IVTYTIRVY
+1525 IVTYTIRVF
-1534 NEGEI
+1534 NEGEM

-1629 SDRILINQAQISKN
+1629 SDRILINQAQISKDSD
-1643 TNKDGKDVKDQ
+1643 KDGNDVTDQ

-1753 PDGLKFVAEDNP
+1753 PNGLKFVPEDNP

-1793 EVLLTWI
+1793 EVVLTWI

-1852 GQIRTFT
+1852 GQIKTFT

-1870 SGVALIKKFVL
+1870 SGVVLIKKFVL

>member
-1 MKRLKKLVSSILITM
+1 MKKFKKLVSSILITM

-22 GIISAVK
+22 GSISAVK

-49 YQQGGASGKVWKIAE
+49 YQQEGSKVWKIAE

-119 YSKILPTGTNYNS
+119 YSKILPTGSNYNS

-139 IYIMPAAGTDN
+139 IYIMPAIGTDN
-150 KTAREAF
+150 TTAREEF
-157 LESKIPDE
+157 LKSKIPNELYDLI
-165 FYEYVTDDDIDVVQQ
+165 TDDDIDAVQQ

-193 YHYETTNLKVNSIAN
+193 YHYETSNFKINSIAN
-208 VDSNYVSIGDLAQ
+208 VDSNYASMGDIF
-221 YNGGDD
+221 GDD
-227 GRDREDAIE
+227 GWDREDAIE

-266 NNATMTKVGS
+266 SNATMTKVGS

-292 YTLSATFTDINGKTI
+292 YTLNATFTDINGTTI
-307 TPTIGIKNSS
+307 TPSIGIKDVS
-317 GNIVSTTKSLK
+317 GNVTATTKTLK

-333 EFYLSMPVSS
+333 EFYLIMPTSS

-377 IVDETPFKFS
+377 IVNETPLNFS
-387 DTTSIVVPKP
+387 DATSIVVPKP

-436 NHPKN
+436 NHPKT
-441 PLRVAIG
+441 PLKVAIG
-448 DEVTYTIRVY
+448 DVVTYTIRVY
-458 NEGEVDGYVEEITDH
+458 NEGDIDGYVEEITDH
-473 LPEQLE
+473 LPDQLE

-484 QVNIQYGWKIAS
+484 QVNIEYGWKIAS
-496 SSDLKTIKTE
+496 STDLKTIKTE
-506 YLSKAKETTDGANK
+506 YLSKANETTDGANK
-520 ISAFNGK
+520 ISAFNGT

-540 VSTDPMPTKITNIA
+540 VATEPMADKITNIA
-554 DITRFTDGDGNTVTD
+554 DITKFTDGDGNTVTD
-569 RDSQANNVQLPTG
+569 RDSQENNVNLPTG
-582 KDLENYRDSEI
+582 KDLENYKDSEI

-613 LKDFDLSLRKFITGV
+613 LKEFDLSLRKFITGV

-634 NREPK
+634 NREPQ
-639 VNVTPLN
+639 VNVTPLK

-692 PDQLEFVSGNAT
+692 PDQLEFVAGNET
-704 NTKYGWVVDSTN
+704 NSKYGWVVDSTN

-729 ESSAGSNKIK
+729 EASEGANKIK
-739 AFNGTTLDYK
+739 AFDGTKLDYK
-749 DVKVVCKVVSTDPMP
+749 DVKVVCKVVSTEPMP
-764 TKITNIADISNFT
+764 TKITNIADITKFT

-782 KVTDR
+782 TVTDR

-851 QPDVTKLADGTATT
+851 QPDVSKLADGTATT
-865 ATYNHPKNPI
+865 ATYNHPK
-875 DVTIGDIVE
+875 
-884 YTIRVYNEGEVDGYV
+884 
-899 QEITDHLPDQLEFVA
+899 
-914 NDETNIKYGWTVDG
+914 
-928 NNSKIIRT
+928 
-936 KYLSKEN
+936 
-943 DTAEGENKITS
+943 
-954 FNGTTLDYKDV
+954 
-965 KVVCK
+965 
-970 VIETK
+970 
-975 PMPTKI
+975 
-981 TNIADISDFTDG
+981 
-993 NGNKVKDRDS
+993 
-1003 QENNVNIPSD
+1003 
-1013 LPGYKDD
+1013 
-1020 EIGKNYV
+1020 
-1027 PGQQDDDDFEKL
+1027 
-1039 KIKEFDLAL
+1039 
-1048 RKFIT
+1048 
-1053 KVNDENISSRV
+1053 
-1064 PVVDITQL
+1064 
-1072 KNGTAT
+1072 
-1078 TATYDHPKTP
+1078 TP
-1088 IKVKIDD
+1088 ISVAIGD

-1103 YNEGGV
+1103 YNEAEV

-1116 TDHLPDQLEFIAD
+1116 TDHLPDQLEFVAG
-1129 NETNKKYG
+1129 NETNTKYG
-1137 WSVDNQNSKVVKTTY
+1137 WTVDSNNSKIIKTKY
-1152 LSKANEKVA
+1152 LSKANETTE
-1161 GENKIPA
+1161 GDNKIKA
-1168 FDGTTLS
+1168 FDGTKLD
-1175 YKEVKIACKVIS
+1175 YKDVKVVCKVVS
-1187 TNPMP
+1187 TDPMP
-1192 TKITNIADISDFTN
+1192 TKITNIADITKFTDGN
-1206 GNGEKVKDRDS
+1206 GNTVTDRDS
-1217 EENNVNIPSDLP
+1217 QENNVNIPSDLP

-1251 KLEVKPL
+1251 KLKIK

-1269 KVNDEEITSR
+1269 KVNNTEIKSR
-1279 IPKVDI
+1279 IPQVD
-1285 TKLASGE
+1285 TTPLKNGTG
-1292 ATTAIYNHSKT
+1292 TTAIYNHSKE
-1303 PVEVAIDDIVEY
+1303 PVKVSLGSVVEY
-1315 TIRVYNEGEIDGY
+1315 TIRVYNEGQVDGY
-1328 AEEIKD
+1328 VEEIKD

-1341 LIADNETN
+1341 FIKDNETN
-1349 KAYGW
+1349 KKYGW
-1354 TVDDQDSKVIKTTYL
+1354 TVDSTDSKVIKTSYL

-1389 LSYKDVKV
+1389 LSYKEVKV
-1397 VCKVVETNQMPKK
+1397 ACKVVSTDPMPSK
-1410 ITNLADVSD
+1410 ITNLADISD
-1419 FTDGDGNKVTDR
+1419 FTDGEGNKVTDR
-1431 DSEKDNVKIPED
+1431 DSKEDNVKIPED
-1443 RPGYKDDESN
+1443 RPGYKDDESK

-1469 TVAKFDLSLRKF
+1469 TLVKFDLSLRKF
-1481 ITAVNDT
+1481 ITAVNNT

-1498 VTPIKDGSGTTA
+1498 VTPIKDGSSTTA

-1525 IVTYTIRVY
+1525 IVTYTIRVF
-1534 NEGEI
+1534 NEGEM

-1629 SDRILINQAQISKN
+1629 SDRILINQAQISKDSD
-1643 TNKDGKDVKDQ
+1643 KDGNDVTDQ

-1694 GEDKIIE
+1694 GEEKIIE

-1753 PDGLKFVAEDNP
+1753 PNGLKFVPEDNP

-1793 EVLLTWI
+1793 EVVLTWI

-1852 GQIRTFT
+1852 GQIKTFT

-1870 SGVALIKKFVL
+1870 SGVVLIKKFVL

>member
-1 MKRLKKLVSSILITM
+1 MKKFKKLVSSILITM

-22 GIISAVK
+22 GSISAVK

-40 VSLRRSGYG
+40 VSLRRAGYG
-49 YQQGGASGKVWKIAE
+49 YQQEGSKVWKIAE

-119 YSKILPTGTNYNS
+119 YSKILPTGSNYNS

-139 IYIMPAAGTDN
+139 IYIMPAIGTDN
-150 KTAREAF
+150 TTAREEF
-157 LESKIPDE
+157 LKSKIPNE
-165 FYEYVTDDDIDVVQQ
+165 LYELITDDDIDAVQQ

-193 YHYETTNLKVNSIAN
+193 YHYETSNFKINSIAN
-208 VDSNYVSIGDLAQ
+208 VDSNYASMGDIF
-221 YNGGDD
+221 GDD
-227 GRDREDAIE
+227 GWDREDAIE

-266 NNATMTKVGS
+266 SNATMTKVGS

-283 KINQLLNVD
+283 KINQLLNID
-292 YTLSATFTDINGKTI
+292 YTLNATFTDINGTTI
-307 TPTIGIKNSS
+307 TPSIGIKDVS
-317 GNIVSTTKSLK
+317 GNVTATTKTLK

-333 EFYLSMPVSS
+333 EFYLIMPTSS

-377 IVDETPFKFS
+377 IVNETPLNFS

-436 NHPKN
+436 NHPKT
-441 PLRVAIG
+441 PLKVAIG
-448 DEVTYTIRVY
+448 DVVTYTIRVY
-458 NEGEVDGYVEEITDH
+458 NEGDIDGYVEEITDH

-484 QVNIQYGWKIAS
+484 QVNIEYGWKIAS
-496 SSDLKTIKTE
+496 STDLKTIKTE
-506 YLSKAKETTDGANK
+506 YLSKANETTDGANK
-520 ISAFNGK
+520 ISAFNGT

-540 VSTDPMPTKITNIA
+540 VATDPMADKITNIA
-554 DITRFTDGDGNTVTD
+554 DITKFTDGDGNTVTD
-569 RDSQANNVQLPTG
+569 RDSQENNVNLPTG

-613 LKDFDLSLRKFITGV
+613 LKEFDLSLRKFITGV

-634 NREPK
+634 NRGPQ

-692 PDQLEFVSGNAT
+692 PDQLEFVAGNET
-704 NTKYGWVVDSTN
+704 NSKYGWTVDSNN
-716 SKIIRTNYLSKAK
+716 SKIIKTKHLSKAN
-729 ESSAGSNKIK
+729 ETTEGDNKIK
-739 AFNGTTLDYK
+739 AFDGTKLDYK

-764 TKITNIADISNFT
+764 TKITNIADITKFT

-782 KVTDR
+782 TVTDR

-839 KLNDEEITSRIP
+839 KVNNTEIKSRIP
-851 QPDVTKLADGTATT
+851 QVDTT
-865 ATYNHPKNPI
+865 P
-875 DVTIGDIVE
+875 
-884 YTIRVYNEGEVDGYV
+884 
-899 QEITDHLPDQLEFVA
+899 
-914 NDETNIKYGWTVDG
+914 
-928 NNSKIIRT
+928 
-936 KYLSKEN
+936 
-943 DTAEGENKITS
+943 
-954 FNGTTLDYKDV
+954 
-965 KVVCK
+965 
-970 VIETK
+970 
-975 PMPTKI
+975 
-981 TNIADISDFTDG
+981 
-993 NGNKVKDRDS
+993 
-1003 QENNVNIPSD
+1003 
-1013 LPGYKDD
+1013 
-1020 EIGKNYV
+1020 
-1027 PGQQDDDDFEKL
+1027 
-1039 KIKEFDLAL
+1039 
-1048 RKFIT
+1048 
-1053 KVNDENISSRV
+1053 
-1064 PVVDITQL
+1064 L
-1072 KNGTAT
+1072 KNGTGT
-1078 TATYDHPKTP
+1078 TAIYNHSKEPV
-1088 IKVKIDD
+1088 KVSLGS

-1103 YNEGGV
+1103 YNEGQV

-1116 TDHLPDQLEFIAD
+1116 KDHLPDQLEFIKD

-1137 WSVDNQNSKVVKTTY
+1137 WTVDSTDSKVIKTSY

-1175 YKEVKIACKVIS
+1175 YKEVKVACKVVS
-1187 TNPMP
+1187 TDPMP
-1192 TKITNIADISDFTN
+1192 SKITNLADISDFTD
-1206 GNGEKVKDRDS
+1206 GE
-1217 EENNVNIPSDLP
+1217 
-1229 GYKDDEIG
+1229 
-1237 KDYVPGQ
+1237 
-1244 QDDDDFE
+1244 
-1251 KLEVKPL
+1251 
-1258 EFDLALRKFIT
+1258 
-1269 KVNDEEITSR
+1269 
-1279 IPKVDI
+1279 
-1285 TKLASGE
+1285 
-1292 ATTAIYNHSKT
+1292 
-1303 PVEVAIDDIVEY
+1303 
-1315 TIRVYNEGEIDGY
+1315 
-1328 AEEIKD
+1328 
-1334 HLPDQLE
+1334 
-1341 LIADNETN
+1341 
-1349 KAYGW
+1349 
-1354 TVDDQDSKVIKTTYL
+1354 
-1369 SKANEKV
+1369 
-1376 AGENKIPAFDGTT
+1376 
-1389 LSYKDVKV
+1389 
-1397 VCKVVETNQMPKK
+1397 
-1410 ITNLADVSD
+1410 
-1419 FTDGDGNKVTDR
+1419 GNKVTDR
-1431 DSEKDNVKIPED
+1431 DSKEDNVKIPED
-1443 RPGYKDDESN
+1443 RPGYKDDESK

-1469 TVAKFDLSLRKF
+1469 TLVKFDLSLRKF
-1481 ITAVNDT
+1481 ITAVNNT

-1498 VTPIKDGSGTTA
+1498 VTPIKDGSSTTA

-1525 IVTYTIRVY
+1525 IVTYTIRVF
-1534 NEGEI
+1534 NEGEM

-1629 SDRILINQAQISKN
+1629 SDRILINQAQISKDSD
-1643 TNKDGKDVKDQ
+1643 KDGNDVTDQ

-1694 GEDKIIE
+1694 GEEKIIE

-1753 PDGLKFVAEDNP
+1753 PNGLKFVPEDNP

-1793 EVLLTWI
+1793 EVVLTWI

-1852 GQIRTFT
+1852 GQIKTFT

-1870 SGVALIKKFVL
+1870 SGVVLIKKFVL

>member
-1 MKRLKKLVSSILITM
+1 MKKFKKLVSSILITM

-22 GIISAVK
+22 GSISAVK

-40 VSLRRSGYG
+40 VSLRRAGYG
-49 YQQGGASGKVWKIAE
+49 YQQEGSKVWKIAE

-119 YSKILPTGTNYNS
+119 YSKILPTGSNYNS

-139 IYIMPAAGTDN
+139 IYIMPAIGTDN
-150 KTAREAF
+150 TTAREEF
-157 LESKIPDE
+157 LKSKIPNE
-165 FYEYVTDDDIDVVQQ
+165 LYELITDDDIDAVQQ

-193 YHYETTNLKVNSIAN
+193 YHYETSNFKINSIAN
-208 VDSNYVSIGDLAQ
+208 VDSNYASMGDIF
-221 YNGGDD
+221 GDD
-227 GRDREDAIE
+227 GWDREDAIE

-266 NNATMTKVGS
+266 GNATMTKVGS

-283 KINQLLNVD
+283 KINKLLNVD
-292 YTLSATFTDINGKTI
+292 YTLNATFTDINGTTI
-307 TPTIGIKNSS
+307 TPSIGIKDVS
-317 GNIVSTTKSLK
+317 GNVTATTKTLK

-333 EFYLSMPVSS
+333 EFYLIMPTSS

-377 IVDETPFKFS
+377 IVNETPLNFS

-436 NHPKN
+436 NHPKT
-441 PLRVAIG
+441 PLKVAIG
-448 DEVTYTIRVY
+448 DVVTYTIRVY
-458 NEGEVDGYVEEITDH
+458 NEGEIDGYVEEITDH

-484 QVNIQYGWKIAS
+484 QVNIEYGWKIAS
-496 SSDLKTIKTE
+496 STDLKTIKTE
-506 YLSKAKETTDGANK
+506 YLSKANETTDGANK
-520 ISAFNGK
+520 ISAFNGT
-527 TLAYKDVKIKCRV
+527 TLAYKDVKIKCKV
-540 VSTDPMPTKITNIA
+540 VATDPMADKITNIA
-554 DITRFTDGDGNTVTD
+554 DITKFTDGDGNTVTD
-569 RDSQANNVQLPTG
+569 RDSQENNVNLPTG

-613 LKDFDLSLRKFITGV
+613 LKEFDLSLRKFITGV

-634 NREPK
+634 NREPQ
-639 VNVTPLN
+639 VNVTPLK

-692 PDQLEFVSGNAT
+692 PDQLEFVAGNET
-704 NTKYGWVVDSTN
+704 NSKYGWVVDSTN

-729 ESSAGSNKIK
+729 EASEGANKIK
-739 AFNGTTLDYK
+739 AFDGTKLDYK

-764 TKITNIADISNFT
+764 TKITNIADITKFT

-782 KVTDR
+782 TVTDR

-839 KLNDEEITSRIP
+839 KLNYEEITSRVP
-851 QPDVTKLADGTATT
+851 QPDVSKLADGTATT
-865 ATYNHPKNPI
+865 ATYNHPK
-875 DVTIGDIVE
+875 
-884 YTIRVYNEGEVDGYV
+884 
-899 QEITDHLPDQLEFVA
+899 
-914 NDETNIKYGWTVDG
+914 
-928 NNSKIIRT
+928 
-936 KYLSKEN
+936 
-943 DTAEGENKITS
+943 
-954 FNGTTLDYKDV
+954 
-965 KVVCK
+965 
-970 VIETK
+970 
-975 PMPTKI
+975 
-981 TNIADISDFTDG
+981 
-993 NGNKVKDRDS
+993 
-1003 QENNVNIPSD
+1003 
-1013 LPGYKDD
+1013 
-1020 EIGKNYV
+1020 
-1027 PGQQDDDDFEKL
+1027 
-1039 KIKEFDLAL
+1039 
-1048 RKFIT
+1048 
-1053 KVNDENISSRV
+1053 
-1064 PVVDITQL
+1064 
-1072 KNGTAT
+1072 
-1078 TATYDHPKTP
+1078 TP
-1088 IKVKIDD
+1088 ISVAIGD

-1103 YNEGGV
+1103 YNEAEV

-1116 TDHLPDQLEFIAD
+1116 TDHLPDQLEFVAG
-1129 NETNKKYG
+1129 NETNTKYG
-1137 WSVDNQNSKVVKTTY
+1137 WTVDSNNSKIIKTKY
-1152 LSKANEKVA
+1152 LSKANETTE
-1161 GENKIPA
+1161 GDNKIKA
-1168 FDGTTLS
+1168 FDGTKLD
-1175 YKEVKIACKVIS
+1175 YKDVKVVCKVVS
-1187 TNPMP
+1187 TDPMP
-1192 TKITNIADISDFTN
+1192 TKITNIADITKFTDGN
-1206 GNGEKVKDRDS
+1206 GNTVTDRDS
-1217 EENNVNIPSDLP
+1217 QENNVNIPSDLP

-1251 KLEVKPL
+1251 KLKIK

-1269 KVNDEEITSR
+1269 KVNNTEIKSR
-1279 IPKVDI
+1279 IPQVD
-1285 TKLASGE
+1285 TTPLKNGTG
-1292 ATTAIYNHSKT
+1292 TTAIYNHSKE
-1303 PVEVAIDDIVEY
+1303 PVKVSLGAVVEY
-1315 TIRVYNEGEIDGY
+1315 TIRVYNEGQVDGY
-1328 AEEIKD
+1328 VEEIKD

-1341 LIADNETN
+1341 FIKDNETN
-1349 KAYGW
+1349 KKYGW
-1354 TVDDQDSKVIKTTYL
+1354 TVDSTDSKVIKTSYL

-1389 LSYKDVKV
+1389 LSYKEVKV
-1397 VCKVVETNQMPKK
+1397 ACKVVSTDPMPSK
-1410 ITNLADVSD
+1410 ITNLADISD
-1419 FTDGDGNKVTDR
+1419 FTDGEGNKVTDR
-1431 DSEKDNVKIPED
+1431 DSKEDNVKIPED
-1443 RPGYKDDESN
+1443 RPGYKDDESK

-1469 TVAKFDLSLRKF
+1469 TLVKFDLSLRKF
-1481 ITAVNDT
+1481 ITAVNNT

-1498 VTPIKDGSGTTA
+1498 VTPIKDGSSTTA

-1525 IVTYTIRVY
+1525 IVTYTIRVF
-1534 NEGEI
+1534 NEGEM

-1629 SDRILINQAQISKN
+1629 SDRILINQAQISKDSD
-1643 TNKDGKDVKDQ
+1643 KDGNDVTDQ

-1694 GEDKIIE
+1694 GEEKIIE

-1753 PDGLKFVAEDNP
+1753 PNGLKFVPEDNP

-1793 EVLLTWI
+1793 EVVLTWI

-1852 GQIRTFT
+1852 GQIKTFT

-1870 SGVALIKKFVL
+1870 SGVVLIKKFVL

>member
-1 MKRLKKLVSSILITM
+1 MKKFKKLVSSILITM

-22 GIISAVK
+22 GSISAVK

-40 VSLRRSGYG
+40 VSLRSAGYG
-49 YQQGGASGKVWKIAE
+49 YQQEGSKVWKIAE

-69 GKTADLS
+69 GRTANLS

-119 YSKILPTGTNYNS
+119 YSKILPTGSNYNS

-139 IYIMPAAGTDN
+139 IYIMPAIGTDN
-150 KTAREAF
+150 TTAREEF
-157 LESKIPDE
+157 LKSKIPNE
-165 FYEYVTDDDIDVVQQ
+165 LYELVTDDDIDAVQQ
-180 LAIWYFTNPSGDK
+180 LAVWYFTNPSGDK
-193 YHYETTNLKVNSIAN
+193 YHYETSNFKINSIAN
-208 VDSNYVSIGDLAQ
+208 VDSNYASMGDIF
-221 YNGGDD
+221 GDD
-227 GRDREDAIE
+227 GWDREDAIE

-266 NNATMTKVGS
+266 SNATMTKVGS

-292 YTLSATFTDINGKTI
+292 YTLNATFTDINGTTI
-307 TPTIGIKNSS
+307 TPSIGIKDVS
-317 GNIVSTTKSLK
+317 GNVTATTKTLK

-333 EFYLSMPVSS
+333 EFYLIMPTSS

-355 YTSKTVDYWSVADAP
+355 YTSKTVDYWSVVDAP

-377 IVDETPFKFS
+377 IVNETPLNFS

-436 NHPKN
+436 NHTKT
-441 PLRVAIG
+441 PLKVAIG
-448 DEVTYTIRVY
+448 DVVTYTIRVY
-458 NEGEVDGYVEEITDH
+458 NEGDIDGYVEEITDH
-473 LPEQLE
+473 LPDQLE

-484 QVNIQYGWKIAS
+484 QVNIEYGWKIAS
-496 SSDLKTIKTE
+496 STDLKTIKTE
-506 YLSKAKETTDGANK
+506 YLSKANETTDGANK
-520 ISAFNGK
+520 ISAFNGT

-540 VSTDPMPTKITNIA
+540 VATDPMADKITNIA
-554 DITRFTDGDGNTVTD
+554 DITKFTDGDGNTVTD
-569 RDSQANNVQLPTG
+569 RDSQENNVNLPTG

-613 LKDFDLSLRKFITGV
+613 LKEFDLSLRKFITGV

-634 NREPK
+634 NREPQ
-639 VNVTPLN
+639 VNVTPLK

-692 PDQLEFVSGNAT
+692 PDQLEFVAGNET
-704 NTKYGWVVDSTN
+704 NSKYGWVVDSTN

-729 ESSAGSNKIK
+729 EASEGANKIK
-739 AFNGTTLDYK
+739 AFDGTKLDYK

-764 TKITNIADISNFT
+764 TKITNIADITKFT

-782 KVTDR
+782 TVTDR

-851 QPDVTKLADGTATT
+851 QPDVSKLADGTATT
-865 ATYNHPKNPI
+865 ATYNHPK
-875 DVTIGDIVE
+875 
-884 YTIRVYNEGEVDGYV
+884 
-899 QEITDHLPDQLEFVA
+899 
-914 NDETNIKYGWTVDG
+914 
-928 NNSKIIRT
+928 
-936 KYLSKEN
+936 
-943 DTAEGENKITS
+943 
-954 FNGTTLDYKDV
+954 
-965 KVVCK
+965 
-970 VIETK
+970 
-975 PMPTKI
+975 
-981 TNIADISDFTDG
+981 
-993 NGNKVKDRDS
+993 
-1003 QENNVNIPSD
+1003 
-1013 LPGYKDD
+1013 
-1020 EIGKNYV
+1020 
-1027 PGQQDDDDFEKL
+1027 
-1039 KIKEFDLAL
+1039 
-1048 RKFIT
+1048 
-1053 KVNDENISSRV
+1053 
-1064 PVVDITQL
+1064 
-1072 KNGTAT
+1072 
-1078 TATYDHPKTP
+1078 TP
-1088 IKVKIDD
+1088 ISVAIGD

-1103 YNEGGV
+1103 YNEAEV

-1116 TDHLPDQLEFIAD
+1116 TDHLPDQLEFVTG
-1129 NETNKKYG
+1129 NEINTKYG
-1137 WSVDNQNSKVVKTTY
+1137 WVVDSTNPKIIRTNY
-1152 LSKANEKVA
+1152 LSKAKEA
-1161 GENKIPA
+1161 SEGANKIKA
-1168 FDGTTLS
+1168 FDGTKLD
-1175 YKEVKIACKVIS
+1175 YKDVKVVCKVVS
-1187 TNPMP
+1187 TDPMP
-1192 TKITNIADISDFTN
+1192 TKITNIADITKFTDGN
-1206 GNGEKVKDRDS
+1206 GNTVTDRDS
-1217 EENNVNIPSDLP
+1217 QENNVNIPSDLP

-1251 KLEVKPL
+1251 KLKIK

-1269 KVNDEEITSR
+1269 KVNNTEIKSR
-1279 IPKVDI
+1279 IPQVD
-1285 TKLASGE
+1285 TTPLKNGTG
-1292 ATTAIYNHSKT
+1292 TTAIYNHSKE
-1303 PVEVAIDDIVEY
+1303 PVKVSLGAVVEY
-1315 TIRVYNEGEIDGY
+1315 TIRVYNEGQVDGY
-1328 AEEIKD
+1328 VEEIKD

-1341 LIADNETN
+1341 FIKDNETN
-1349 KAYGW
+1349 KKYGW
-1354 TVDDQDSKVIKTTYL
+1354 TVDSTDSKVIKTSYL
-1369 SKANEKV
+1369 CKANEKV

-1389 LSYKDVKV
+1389 LSYKEVKV
-1397 VCKVVETNQMPKK
+1397 ACKVVSTDPMPSK
-1410 ITNLADVSD
+1410 ITNLADISD
-1419 FTDGDGNKVTDR
+1419 FTDGEGNKVTDR
-1431 DSEKDNVKIPED
+1431 DSKEDNVKIPED
-1443 RPGYKDDESN
+1443 RPGYKDDESK

-1469 TVAKFDLSLRKF
+1469 TLVKFDLSLRKF
-1481 ITAVNDT
+1481 ITAVNNT

-1498 VTPIKDGSGTTA
+1498 VTPIKDGSSTTA
-1510 KYDHPKDPVLVSNGN
+1510 KYDHPKDPVLVSNGK
-1525 IVTYTIRVY
+1525 IVTYTIRVF
-1534 NEGEI
+1534 NEGEM

-1629 SDRILINQAQISKN
+1629 SDRILINQAQISKDSD
-1643 TNKDGKDVKDQ
+1643 KDGNDVTDQ

-1694 GEDKIIE
+1694 GEEKIIE

-1753 PDGLKFVAEDNP
+1753 PNGLKFVPEDNP

-1793 EVLLTWI
+1793 EVVLTWI

-1852 GQIRTFT
+1852 GQIKTFT

-1870 SGVALIKKFVL
+1870 SGVVLIKKFVL

>member
-1 MKRLKKLVSSILITM
+1 MKKFKKLVSSILITM

-22 GIISAVK
+22 GSISTVK

-40 VSLRRSGYG
+40 VSLRRAGYG
-49 YQQGGASGKVWKIAE
+49 YQQEGSKVWKIAE

-119 YSKILPTGTNYNS
+119 YSKILPTGSNYNS

-139 IYIMPAAGTDN
+139 IYIMPAIGTDN
-150 KTAREAF
+150 TTAREEF
-157 LESKIPDE
+157 LKSKIPNELYDLI
-165 FYEYVTDDDIDVVQQ
+165 TDDDIDAVQQ

-193 YHYETTNLKVNSIAN
+193 YHYETSNFKINSIAN
-208 VDSNYVSIGDLAQ
+208 VDSNYASMGDIF
-221 YNGGDD
+221 GDD
-227 GRDREDAIE
+227 GWDREDAIE

-266 NNATMTKVGS
+266 SNATMTKVGS

-292 YTLSATFTDINGKTI
+292 YTLNATFTDINGTTI
-307 TPTIGIKNSS
+307 TPSIGIKDVS
-317 GNIVSTTKSLK
+317 GNVTATTKTLK

-333 EFYLSMPVSS
+333 EFYLIMPTSS

-377 IVDETPFKFS
+377 IVNETPLNFS

-436 NHPKN
+436 NHTKT
-441 PLRVAIG
+441 PLKVAIG
-448 DEVTYTIRVY
+448 DVVTYTIRVY
-458 NEGEVDGYVEEITDH
+458 NEGDIDGYVEEITDH
-473 LPEQLE
+473 LPDQLE

-484 QVNIQYGWKIAS
+484 QVNIENGWKIAS
-496 SSDLKTIKTE
+496 STDLKTIKTE
-506 YLSKAKETTDGANK
+506 YLSKANETTDGANK
-520 ISAFNGK
+520 ISAFNGT

-540 VSTDPMPTKITNIA
+540 VATDPMADKITNIA
-554 DITRFTDGDGNTVTD
+554 DITKFTDGDGNTVTD
-569 RDSQANNVQLPTG
+569 RDSQENNVNLPTG
-582 KDLENYRDSEI
+582 KDLENYKDSEI

-613 LKDFDLSLRKFITGV
+613 LKEFDLSLRKFITGV

-634 NREPK
+634 NREPQ
-639 VNVTPLN
+639 VNVTPLK

-692 PDQLEFVSGNAT
+692 PDQLEFVTGNEI

-729 ESSAGSNKIK
+729 EASEGANKIK
-739 AFNGTTLDYK
+739 AFDGTKLDYK

-764 TKITNIADISNFT
+764 TKITNIADITKFT

-782 KVTDR
+782 TVTDR

-839 KLNDEEITSRIP
+839 KVNNTEIKSRIP
-851 QPDVTKLADGTATT
+851 QVDTT
-865 ATYNHPKNPI
+865 P
-875 DVTIGDIVE
+875 
-884 YTIRVYNEGEVDGYV
+884 
-899 QEITDHLPDQLEFVA
+899 
-914 NDETNIKYGWTVDG
+914 
-928 NNSKIIRT
+928 
-936 KYLSKEN
+936 
-943 DTAEGENKITS
+943 
-954 FNGTTLDYKDV
+954 
-965 KVVCK
+965 
-970 VIETK
+970 
-975 PMPTKI
+975 
-981 TNIADISDFTDG
+981 
-993 NGNKVKDRDS
+993 
-1003 QENNVNIPSD
+1003 
-1013 LPGYKDD
+1013 
-1020 EIGKNYV
+1020 
-1027 PGQQDDDDFEKL
+1027 
-1039 KIKEFDLAL
+1039 
-1048 RKFIT
+1048 
-1053 KVNDENISSRV
+1053 
-1064 PVVDITQL
+1064 L
-1072 KNGTAT
+1072 KNGTGT
-1078 TATYDHPKTP
+1078 TAIYNHSKEPV
-1088 IKVKIDD
+1088 KVSLGA

-1103 YNEGGV
+1103 YNEGQV

-1116 TDHLPDQLEFIAD
+1116 KDHLPDQLEFIKD

-1137 WSVDNQNSKVVKTTY
+1137 WTVDSTDSKVIKTSY

-1175 YKEVKIACKVIS
+1175 YKEVKVACKVVS
-1187 TNPMP
+1187 TDPMP
-1192 TKITNIADISDFTN
+1192 SKITNLADISDFTD
-1206 GNGEKVKDRDS
+1206 GE
-1217 EENNVNIPSDLP
+1217 
-1229 GYKDDEIG
+1229 
-1237 KDYVPGQ
+1237 
-1244 QDDDDFE
+1244 
-1251 KLEVKPL
+1251 
-1258 EFDLALRKFIT
+1258 
-1269 KVNDEEITSR
+1269 
-1279 IPKVDI
+1279 
-1285 TKLASGE
+1285 
-1292 ATTAIYNHSKT
+1292 
-1303 PVEVAIDDIVEY
+1303 
-1315 TIRVYNEGEIDGY
+1315 
-1328 AEEIKD
+1328 
-1334 HLPDQLE
+1334 
-1341 LIADNETN
+1341 
-1349 KAYGW
+1349 
-1354 TVDDQDSKVIKTTYL
+1354 
-1369 SKANEKV
+1369 
-1376 AGENKIPAFDGTT
+1376 
-1389 LSYKDVKV
+1389 
-1397 VCKVVETNQMPKK
+1397 
-1410 ITNLADVSD
+1410 
-1419 FTDGDGNKVTDR
+1419 GNKVTDR
-1431 DSEKDNVKIPED
+1431 DSKEDNVKIPED
-1443 RPGYKDDESN
+1443 RPGYKDDESK

-1469 TVAKFDLSLRKF
+1469 TLVKFDLSLRKF
-1481 ITAVNDT
+1481 ITAVNNT

-1498 VTPIKDGSGTTA
+1498 VTPIKDGSSTTA

-1525 IVTYTIRVY
+1525 IVTYTIRVF
-1534 NEGEI
+1534 NEGEM

-1629 SDRILINQAQISKN
+1629 SDRILINQAQISKDSD
-1643 TNKDGKDVKDQ
+1643 KDGNDVTDQ

-1694 GEDKIIE
+1694 GEEKIIE

-1753 PDGLKFVAEDNP
+1753 PNGLKFVPEDNP

-1793 EVLLTWI
+1793 EVVLTWI

-1852 GQIRTFT
+1852 GQIKTFT

-1870 SGVALIKKFVL
+1870 SGVVLIKKFVL

>member
-1 MKRLKKLVSSILITM
+1 
-16 LTVATL
+16 
-22 GIISAVK
+22 
-29 AASAGPLYLGI
+29 
-40 VSLRRSGYG
+40 
-49 YQQGGASGKVWKIAE
+49 
-64 YDSEN
+64 
-69 GKTADLS
+69 
-76 KTIYC
+76 
-81 IKGGPGFG
+81 
-89 SSDMATGGVP
+89 
-99 TISKYTQK
+99 
-107 FNLKDLASIPST
+107 
-119 YSKILPTGTNYNS
+119 
-132 LMWLLDN
+132 
-139 IYIMPAAGTDN
+139 
-150 KTAREAF
+150 
-157 LESKIPDE
+157 
-165 FYEYVTDDDIDVVQQ
+165 
-180 LAIWYFTNPSGDK
+180 
-193 YHYETTNLKVNSIAN
+193 
-208 VDSNYVSIGDLAQ
+208 
-221 YNGGDD
+221 
-227 GRDREDAIE
+227 
-236 ALFQYYI
+236 
-243 TNAKA
+243 
-248 NSNYKSTN
+248 
-256 NTTSPIEIVK
+256 
-266 NNATMTKVGS
+266 
-276 NYVAGPY
+276 
-283 KINQLLNVD
+283 
-292 YTLSATFTDINGKTI
+292 
-307 TPTIGIKNSS
+307 
-317 GNIVSTTKSLK
+317 
-328 ELVGQ
+328 
-333 EFYLSMPVSS
+333 
-343 NISGIKMTVNTS
+343 
-355 YTSKTVDYWSVADAP
+355 
-370 TTEQPVV
+370 
-377 IVDETPFKFS
+377 
-387 DTTSIVVPKP
+387 
-397 FDLSL
+397 
-402 RKFIT
+402 
-407 NINGTEITNRIPQV
+407 
-421 DVSKLASGEA
+421 
-431 TTATY
+431 
-436 NHPKN
+436 
-441 PLRVAIG
+441 
-448 DEVTYTIRVY
+448 
-458 NEGEVDGYVEEITDH
+458 
-473 LPEQLE
+473 
-479 FIVDD
+479 
-484 QVNIQYGWKIAS
+484 
-496 SSDLKTIKTE
+496 
-506 YLSKAKETTDGANK
+506 
-520 ISAFNGK
+520 
-527 TLAYKDVKIKCRV
+527 
-540 VSTDPMPTKITNIA
+540 MPTKITNIA
-554 DITRFTDGDGNTVTD
+554 DIT
-569 RDSQANNVQLPTG
+569 
-582 KDLENYRDSEI
+582 K
-593 NRGEEYI
+593 
-600 PGQQDDDDFEKLT
+600 
-613 LKDFDLSLRKFITGV
+613 
-628 NGTAIT
+628 
-634 NREPK
+634 
-639 VNVTPLN
+639 
-646 NGGTTAIYNHP
+646 
-657 KTPVSVA
+657 
-664 IGDLVE
+664 
-670 YTIRVYNEAEIDGYV
+670 
-685 EEITDHL
+685 
-692 PDQLEFVSGNAT
+692 
-704 NTKYGWVVDSTN
+704 
-716 SKIIRTNYLSKAK
+716 
-729 ESSAGSNKIK
+729 
-739 AFNGTTLDYK
+739 
-749 DVKVVCKVVSTDPMP
+749 
-764 TKITNIADISNFT
+764 FT

-811 YVPGQ
+811 
-816 QDDDDF
+816 
-822 EKLKIKEFDLA
+822 
-833 LRKFIT
+833 
-839 KLNDEEITSRIP
+839 
-851 QPDVTKLADGTATT
+851 
-865 ATYNHPKNPI
+865 
-875 DVTIGDIVE
+875 
-884 YTIRVYNEGEVDGYV
+884 
-899 QEITDHLPDQLEFVA
+899 
-914 NDETNIKYGWTVDG
+914 
-928 NNSKIIRT
+928 
-936 KYLSKEN
+936 
-943 DTAEGENKITS
+943 
-954 FNGTTLDYKDV
+954 
-965 KVVCK
+965 
-970 VIETK
+970 
-975 PMPTKI
+975 
-981 TNIADISDFTDG
+981 
-993 NGNKVKDRDS
+993 
-1003 QENNVNIPSD
+1003 
-1013 LPGYKDD
+1013 
-1020 EIGKNYV
+1020 YV

-1341 LIADNETN
+1341 FVKDNETN
-1349 KAYGW
+1349 KKYGW
-1354 TVDDQDSKVIKTTYL
+1354 TVDSTDSKVIKTTYL

-1376 AGENKIPAFDGTT
+1376 DGENKIPAFDGTT
-1389 LSYKDVKV
+1389 LSYKEVKV
-1397 VCKVVETNQMPKK
+1397 ACKVVSTDPMPNK

-1498 VTPIKDGSGTTA
+1498 VTPIKDGSSTTA

-1525 IVTYTIRVY
+1525 IVTYTIRVF
-1534 NEGEI
+1534 NEGEK

-1603 LLKAFDGEKLDYRD
+1603 LLKAFDGKKLDYRD

-1753 PDGLKFVAEDNP
+1753 PNGLKFVPEDNP

-1852 GQIRTFT
+1852 GQIKTFT

-1870 SGVALIKKFVL
+1870 SGVVLIKKFVL

>member
-1 MKRLKKLVSSILITM
+1 MKKFKKLVSSILITM

-22 GIISAVK
+22 GSISVVN

-40 VSLRRSGYG
+40 VSLRRAGYG
-49 YQQGGASGKVWKIAE
+49 YQQEGSKVWKIAE

-69 GKTADLS
+69 GRTANLS

-119 YSKILPTGTNYNS
+119 YSKILPTGSNYNS

-139 IYIMPAAGTDN
+139 IYIMPAIGTDN
-150 KTAREAF
+150 TTAREEF
-157 LESKIPDE
+157 LKSKIPNE
-165 FYEYVTDDDIDVVQQ
+165 LYNLITDDDIDAVQQ

-193 YHYETTNLKVNSIAN
+193 YHYETSNFKINSIAN
-208 VDSNYVSIGDLAQ
+208 VDSNYASMGDIF
-221 YNGGDD
+221 GDD
-227 GRDREDAIE
+227 GWDREDAIE

-266 NNATMTKVGS
+266 SNATMTKVGN

-292 YTLSATFTDINGKTI
+292 YTLNATFTDINGTTI
-307 TPTIGIKNSS
+307 TPSIGIKDVS
-317 GNIVSTTKSLK
+317 GNVTATTKTLK

-333 EFYLSMPVSS
+333 EFYLIMPTSS

-377 IVDETPFKFS
+377 IVNETPLNFS
-387 DTTSIVVPKP
+387 DATSIVVPKP

-436 NHPKN
+436 NHTKT
-441 PLRVAIG
+441 PLKVAIG
-448 DEVTYTIRVY
+448 DVVTYTIRVY
-458 NEGEVDGYVEEITDH
+458 NEGDIDGYVEEITDH
-473 LPEQLE
+473 LPDQLE

-484 QVNIQYGWKIAS
+484 QVNIEYGWKIAS
-496 SSDLKTIKTE
+496 STDLKTIKTE
-506 YLSKAKETTDGANK
+506 YLSKANETTDGANK
-520 ISAFNGK
+520 ISAFNGT

-540 VSTDPMPTKITNIA
+540 VATDPMADKITNIA
-554 DITRFTDGDGNTVTD
+554 DITKFTDGDGNTVTD
-569 RDSQANNVQLPTG
+569 RDSQENNVNLPTG
-582 KDLENYRDSEI
+582 KDLENYKDSEI

-613 LKDFDLSLRKFITGV
+613 LKEFDLSLRKFITGV

-634 NREPK
+634 NREPQ
-639 VNVTPLN
+639 VNVTPLK

-692 PDQLEFVSGNAT
+692 PDQLEFVSGNEI

-729 ESSAGSNKIK
+729 EASEGANKIK
-739 AFNGTTLDYK
+739 AFDGEKLDYK

-764 TKITNIADISNFT
+764 TKITNIADITKFT

-782 KVTDR
+782 TVTDR

-851 QPDVTKLADGTATT
+851 QPDVSKLADGTATT
-865 ATYNHPKNPI
+865 ATYNHPK
-875 DVTIGDIVE
+875 
-884 YTIRVYNEGEVDGYV
+884 
-899 QEITDHLPDQLEFVA
+899 
-914 NDETNIKYGWTVDG
+914 
-928 NNSKIIRT
+928 
-936 KYLSKEN
+936 
-943 DTAEGENKITS
+943 
-954 FNGTTLDYKDV
+954 
-965 KVVCK
+965 
-970 VIETK
+970 
-975 PMPTKI
+975 
-981 TNIADISDFTDG
+981 
-993 NGNKVKDRDS
+993 
-1003 QENNVNIPSD
+1003 
-1013 LPGYKDD
+1013 
-1020 EIGKNYV
+1020 
-1027 PGQQDDDDFEKL
+1027 
-1039 KIKEFDLAL
+1039 
-1048 RKFIT
+1048 
-1053 KVNDENISSRV
+1053 
-1064 PVVDITQL
+1064 
-1072 KNGTAT
+1072 
-1078 TATYDHPKTP
+1078 TP
-1088 IKVKIDD
+1088 ISVAIGD

-1103 YNEGGV
+1103 YNEAEV

-1116 TDHLPDQLEFIAD
+1116 TDHLPDQLEFVAG
-1129 NETNKKYG
+1129 NEINTKYG
-1137 WSVDNQNSKVVKTTY
+1137 WTVDSNNSKIIKTKY
-1152 LSKANEKVA
+1152 LSKANETTE
-1161 GENKIPA
+1161 GDNKIKA
-1168 FDGTTLS
+1168 FDGTKLD
-1175 YKEVKIACKVIS
+1175 YKDVKVVCKVVS
-1187 TNPMP
+1187 TDPMP
-1192 TKITNIADISDFTN
+1192 TKITNIADITKFTDGN
-1206 GNGEKVKDRDS
+1206 GNTVTDRDS
-1217 EENNVNIPSDLP
+1217 QENNVNIPSDLP

-1251 KLEVKPL
+1251 KLKIK

-1269 KVNDEEITSR
+1269 KVNNTEIKSR
-1279 IPKVDI
+1279 IPQVD
-1285 TKLASGE
+1285 TTPLKNGTG
-1292 ATTAIYNHSKT
+1292 TTAIYNHSKE
-1303 PVEVAIDDIVEY
+1303 PVKVSLGAVVEY
-1315 TIRVYNEGEIDGY
+1315 TIRVYNEGQVDGY
-1328 AEEIKD
+1328 VEEIKD

-1341 LIADNETN
+1341 FIKDNETN
-1349 KAYGW
+1349 KKYGW
-1354 TVDDQDSKVIKTTYL
+1354 TVDSTDSKVIKTSYL
-1369 SKANEKV
+1369 SKANEKA

-1389 LSYKDVKV
+1389 LSYKEVKV
-1397 VCKVVETNQMPKK
+1397 ACKVVSTDPMPSK
-1410 ITNLADVSD
+1410 ITNLADISD
-1419 FTDGDGNKVTDR
+1419 FTDGEGNKVTDR
-1431 DSEKDNVKIPED
+1431 DSKEDNVKIPED
-1443 RPGYKDDESN
+1443 RPGYKDDESK

-1469 TVAKFDLSLRKF
+1469 TLVKFDLSLRKF
-1481 ITAVNDT
+1481 ITAVNNT

-1498 VTPIKDGSGTTA
+1498 VTPIKDGSSTTA

-1525 IVTYTIRVY
+1525 IVTYTIRVF
-1534 NEGEI
+1534 NEGEM

-1629 SDRILINQAQISKN
+1629 SDRILINQAQISKDSD
-1643 TNKDGKDVKDQ
+1643 KDGNDVTDQ

-1753 PDGLKFVAEDNP
+1753 PNGLKFVPEDNP

-1793 EVLLTWI
+1793 EVVLTWI

-1852 GQIRTFT
+1852 GQIKTFT
-1859 TIGLAVLVILS
+1859 TIGLAVLAILS
-1870 SGVALIKKFVL
+1870 SGVVLIKKFVL

>member
-1 MKRLKKLVSSILITM
+1 MKKFKKLVSSILITM

-22 GIISAVK
+22 GSISAVK

-40 VSLRRSGYG
+40 VSLRRAGYG
-49 YQQGGASGKVWKIAE
+49 YQQEGSKVWKIAE

-119 YSKILPTGTNYNS
+119 YSRVLPTGSNYNS

-139 IYIMPAAGTDN
+139 IYIMPAIGTDN
-150 KTAREAF
+150 TTAREEF
-157 LESKIPDE
+157 LKSKIPNE
-165 FYEYVTDDDIDVVQQ
+165 LYELITDDDIDAVQQ

-193 YHYETTNLKVNSIAN
+193 YHYETSNFKINSIAN
-208 VDSNYVSIGDLAQ
+208 VDSNYASMGDIF
-221 YNGGDD
+221 GDD
-227 GRDREDAIE
+227 GWDREDAIE

-266 NNATMTKVGS
+266 SNATMTKVGS

-292 YTLSATFTDINGKTI
+292 YTLNATFTDINGTTI
-307 TPTIGIKNSS
+307 TPSIGIKDVS
-317 GNIVSTTKSLK
+317 GNVTATTKTLK

-333 EFYLSMPVSS
+333 EFYLIMPTSS

-377 IVDETPFKFS
+377 IVNETPLNFS

-436 NHPKN
+436 NHTKT
-441 PLRVAIG
+441 PLKVAIG
-448 DEVTYTIRVY
+448 DVVTYTIRVY
-458 NEGEVDGYVEEITDH
+458 NEGDIDGYVEEITDH

-484 QVNIQYGWKIAS
+484 QINIEYGWKIAS
-496 SSDLKTIKTE
+496 STDLKTIKTE
-506 YLSKAKETTDGANK
+506 YLSKANETTDGANK
-520 ISAFNGK
+520 ISAFNGT
-527 TLAYKDVKIKCRV
+527 TLAYKDVKIKCKV
-540 VSTDPMPTKITNIA
+540 VATDPMADKITNIA
-554 DITRFTDGDGNTVTD
+554 DITKFTDGDGNTVTD
-569 RDSQANNVQLPTG
+569 RDSQENNVNLPTG

-613 LKDFDLSLRKFITGV
+613 LKEFDLSLRKFITGV
-628 NGTAIT
+628 NGTEIT
-634 NREPK
+634 NREPQ
-639 VNVTPLN
+639 VNVTPLK

-692 PDQLEFVSGNAT
+692 PDQLEFVAGNET

-729 ESSAGSNKIK
+729 EASEGANKIK
-739 AFNGTTLDYK
+739 AFDGTKLDYK
-749 DVKVVCKVVSTDPMP
+749 DVKVVCKVVSTEPMP
-764 TKITNIADISNFT
+764 TKITNIADITKFT

-782 KVTDR
+782 TVTDR

-851 QPDVTKLADGTATT
+851 QPDVSKLADGTATT
-865 ATYNHPKNPI
+865 ATYNHPK
-875 DVTIGDIVE
+875 
-884 YTIRVYNEGEVDGYV
+884 
-899 QEITDHLPDQLEFVA
+899 
-914 NDETNIKYGWTVDG
+914 
-928 NNSKIIRT
+928 
-936 KYLSKEN
+936 
-943 DTAEGENKITS
+943 
-954 FNGTTLDYKDV
+954 
-965 KVVCK
+965 
-970 VIETK
+970 
-975 PMPTKI
+975 
-981 TNIADISDFTDG
+981 
-993 NGNKVKDRDS
+993 
-1003 QENNVNIPSD
+1003 
-1013 LPGYKDD
+1013 
-1020 EIGKNYV
+1020 
-1027 PGQQDDDDFEKL
+1027 
-1039 KIKEFDLAL
+1039 
-1048 RKFIT
+1048 
-1053 KVNDENISSRV
+1053 
-1064 PVVDITQL
+1064 
-1072 KNGTAT
+1072 
-1078 TATYDHPKTP
+1078 TP
-1088 IKVKIDD
+1088 ISVAIGD

-1103 YNEGGV
+1103 YNEAEV

-1116 TDHLPDQLEFIAD
+1116 TDHLPDQLEFVAG
-1129 NETNKKYG
+1129 NETNTKYG
-1137 WSVDNQNSKVVKTTY
+1137 WTVDSNNSKIIKTEY
-1152 LSKANEKVA
+1152 LSKANETTE
-1161 GENKIPA
+1161 GDNKIKA
-1168 FDGTTLS
+1168 FDGTKLD
-1175 YKEVKIACKVIS
+1175 YKDVKVVCKVVS
-1187 TNPMP
+1187 TAPMP
-1192 TKITNIADISDFTN
+1192 TKITNIADITKFTDGN
-1206 GNGEKVKDRDS
+1206 GNTVTDRDS
-1217 EENNVNIPSDLP
+1217 QENNVNIPSDLP

-1251 KLEVKPL
+1251 KLKIK

-1269 KVNDEEITSR
+1269 KVNNTEIKSR
-1279 IPKVDI
+1279 IPQVD
-1285 TKLASGE
+1285 TTPLKNGTG
-1292 ATTAIYNHSKT
+1292 TTAIYNHSKE
-1303 PVEVAIDDIVEY
+1303 PVKVSLGAVVEY
-1315 TIRVYNEGEIDGY
+1315 TIRVYNEGQVDGY
-1328 AEEIKD
+1328 VEEIKD

-1341 LIADNETN
+1341 FIKDNETN
-1349 KAYGW
+1349 KKYGW
-1354 TVDDQDSKVIKTTYL
+1354 TVDSTDSKVIKTSYL

-1389 LSYKDVKV
+1389 LSYKEVKV
-1397 VCKVVETNQMPKK
+1397 ACKVVSTDPMPSK
-1410 ITNLADVSD
+1410 ITNLADISD
-1419 FTDGDGNKVTDR
+1419 FTDGEGNKVTDR
-1431 DSEKDNVKIPED
+1431 DSKEDNVKIPED
-1443 RPGYKDDESN
+1443 RPGYKDDESK

-1469 TVAKFDLSLRKF
+1469 TLVKFDLSLRKF
-1481 ITAVNDT
+1481 ITAVNNT

-1498 VTPIKDGSGTTA
+1498 VTPIKDGSSTTA

-1525 IVTYTIRVY
+1525 IVTYTIRVF
-1534 NEGEI
+1534 NEGEM

-1629 SDRILINQAQISKN
+1629 SDRILINQAQISKDSD
-1643 TNKDGKDVKDQ
+1643 KDGNDVTDQ

-1753 PDGLKFVAEDNP
+1753 PNGLKFVPEDNP
-1765 LWKQIDEKTI
+1765 LWKQTDEKTI

-1780 KDILLQPGDTTEV
+1780 KDVLLQPGDTTEV
-1793 EVLLTWI
+1793 EVVLTWI

-1852 GQIRTFT
+1852 GQIKTFT
-1859 TIGLAVLVILS
+1859 TISLAVLVILS
-1870 SGVALIKKFVL
+1870 SGVVLIKKFVL

>member
-1 MKRLKKLVSSILITM
+1 MKKFKKLVSSILITM

-22 GIISAVK
+22 GSISAVK

-40 VSLRRSGYG
+40 VSLRRAGYG
-49 YQQGGASGKVWKIAE
+49 YQQEGSKVWKIAE

-119 YSKILPTGTNYNS
+119 YSKILPTGSNYNS

-139 IYIMPAAGTDN
+139 IYIMPAIGTDN
-150 KTAREAF
+150 TTAREEF
-157 LESKIPDE
+157 LKSKIPNELYDLI
-165 FYEYVTDDDIDVVQQ
+165 TDDDIDAVQQ

-193 YHYETTNLKVNSIAN
+193 YHYETSNFKINSIAN
-208 VDSNYVSIGDLAQ
+208 VDSNYASMGDIF
-221 YNGGDD
+221 GDD
-227 GRDREDAIE
+227 GWDREDAIE

-266 NNATMTKVGS
+266 SNATMTKVGS

-283 KINQLLNVD
+283 KINQLLNID
-292 YTLSATFTDINGKTI
+292 YTLNATFTDINGTTI
-307 TPTIGIKNSS
+307 TPSIGIKDVS
-317 GNIVSTTKSLK
+317 GNVTATTKTLK

-333 EFYLSMPVSS
+333 EFYLIMPTSS

-377 IVDETPFKFS
+377 IVNETPLNFS

-436 NHPKN
+436 NHPKT
-441 PLRVAIG
+441 PLKVAIG
-448 DEVTYTIRVY
+448 DVVTYTIRVY
-458 NEGEVDGYVEEITDH
+458 NEGDIDGYVEEITDH

-484 QVNIQYGWKIAS
+484 QVNIEYGWKIAS
-496 SSDLKTIKTE
+496 STDLKTIKTE
-506 YLSKAKETTDGANK
+506 YLSKANETTDGANK
-520 ISAFNGK
+520 ISAFNGT

-540 VSTDPMPTKITNIA
+540 VATEPMADKITNIA
-554 DITRFTDGDGNTVTD
+554 DITKFTDGDGNTVTD
-569 RDSQANNVQLPTG
+569 RDSQENNVNLPTG
-582 KDLENYRDSEI
+582 KDLENYKDSEI

-613 LKDFDLSLRKFITGV
+613 LKEFDLSLRKFITGV

-634 NREPK
+634 NREPH
-639 VNVTPLN
+639 VNVTPLK

-692 PDQLEFVSGNAT
+692 PDQLEFVAGNEI

-729 ESSAGSNKIK
+729 EASEGANKIK
-739 AFNGTTLDYK
+739 AFDGTKLDYK

-764 TKITNIADISNFT
+764 TKITNIADITKFT

-782 KVTDR
+782 TVTDR

-839 KLNDEEITSRIP
+839 KVNNTEIKSRIP
-851 QPDVTKLADGTATT
+851 QVDTT
-865 ATYNHPKNPI
+865 P
-875 DVTIGDIVE
+875 
-884 YTIRVYNEGEVDGYV
+884 
-899 QEITDHLPDQLEFVA
+899 
-914 NDETNIKYGWTVDG
+914 
-928 NNSKIIRT
+928 
-936 KYLSKEN
+936 
-943 DTAEGENKITS
+943 
-954 FNGTTLDYKDV
+954 
-965 KVVCK
+965 
-970 VIETK
+970 
-975 PMPTKI
+975 
-981 TNIADISDFTDG
+981 
-993 NGNKVKDRDS
+993 
-1003 QENNVNIPSD
+1003 
-1013 LPGYKDD
+1013 
-1020 EIGKNYV
+1020 
-1027 PGQQDDDDFEKL
+1027 
-1039 KIKEFDLAL
+1039 
-1048 RKFIT
+1048 
-1053 KVNDENISSRV
+1053 
-1064 PVVDITQL
+1064 L
-1072 KNGTAT
+1072 KNGTGT
-1078 TATYDHPKTP
+1078 TAIYNHSKEPV
-1088 IKVKIDD
+1088 KVSLGA

-1103 YNEGGV
+1103 YNEGQV

-1116 TDHLPDQLEFIAD
+1116 KDHLPDQLEFIKD

-1137 WSVDNQNSKVVKTTY
+1137 WTVDSTDSKVIKTSY

-1175 YKEVKIACKVIS
+1175 YKEVKVACKVVS
-1187 TNPMP
+1187 TDPMP
-1192 TKITNIADISDFTN
+1192 SKITNLADISDFTD
-1206 GNGEKVKDRDS
+1206 GE
-1217 EENNVNIPSDLP
+1217 
-1229 GYKDDEIG
+1229 
-1237 KDYVPGQ
+1237 
-1244 QDDDDFE
+1244 
-1251 KLEVKPL
+1251 
-1258 EFDLALRKFIT
+1258 
-1269 KVNDEEITSR
+1269 
-1279 IPKVDI
+1279 
-1285 TKLASGE
+1285 
-1292 ATTAIYNHSKT
+1292 
-1303 PVEVAIDDIVEY
+1303 
-1315 TIRVYNEGEIDGY
+1315 
-1328 AEEIKD
+1328 
-1334 HLPDQLE
+1334 
-1341 LIADNETN
+1341 
-1349 KAYGW
+1349 
-1354 TVDDQDSKVIKTTYL
+1354 
-1369 SKANEKV
+1369 
-1376 AGENKIPAFDGTT
+1376 
-1389 LSYKDVKV
+1389 
-1397 VCKVVETNQMPKK
+1397 
-1410 ITNLADVSD
+1410 
-1419 FTDGDGNKVTDR
+1419 GNKVTDR
-1431 DSEKDNVKIPED
+1431 DSKEDNVKIPED
-1443 RPGYKDDESN
+1443 RPGYKDDESK

-1469 TVAKFDLSLRKF
+1469 TLVKFDLSLRKF
-1481 ITAVNDT
+1481 ITAVNNT

-1498 VTPIKDGSGTTA
+1498 VTPIKDGSSTTA

-1525 IVTYTIRVY
+1525 IVTYTIRVF
-1534 NEGEI
+1534 NEGEM

-1629 SDRILINQAQISKN
+1629 SDRILINQAQISKDSD
-1643 TNKDGKDVKDQ
+1643 KDGNDVTDQ

-1694 GEDKIIE
+1694 GEEKIIE

-1753 PDGLKFVAEDNP
+1753 PNGLKFVPEDNP

-1793 EVLLTWI
+1793 EVVLTWI

-1852 GQIRTFT
+1852 GQIKTFT

-1870 SGVALIKKFVL
+1870 SGVVLIKKFVL

>member
-1 MKRLKKLVSSILITM
+1 
-16 LTVATL
+16 
-22 GIISAVK
+22 
-29 AASAGPLYLGI
+29 
-40 VSLRRSGYG
+40 
-49 YQQGGASGKVWKIAE
+49 
-64 YDSEN
+64 
-69 GKTADLS
+69 
-76 KTIYC
+76 
-81 IKGGPGFG
+81 
-89 SSDMATGGVP
+89 MATGGVP

-119 YSKILPTGTNYNS
+119 YSKILPTGSNYNS

-139 IYIMPAAGTDN
+139 IYIMPAIGTDN
-150 KTAREAF
+150 TTAREEF
-157 LESKIPDE
+157 LKSKIPNELYDLI
-165 FYEYVTDDDIDVVQQ
+165 TDDDIDAVQQ

-193 YHYETTNLKVNSIAN
+193 YHYETSNFKINSIAN
-208 VDSNYVSIGDLAQ
+208 VDSNYASMGDIF
-221 YNGGDD
+221 GDD
-227 GRDREDAIE
+227 GWDREDAIE

-266 NNATMTKVGS
+266 SNATMTKVGS

-292 YTLSATFTDINGKTI
+292 YTLNATFTDINGTTI
-307 TPTIGIKNSS
+307 TPSIGIKDVS
-317 GNIVSTTKSLK
+317 GNVTATTKTLK

-333 EFYLSMPVSS
+333 EFYLIMPTSS

-377 IVDETPFKFS
+377 IVNETPLNFS
-387 DTTSIVVPKP
+387 DATSIVVPKP

-436 NHPKN
+436 NHTKT
-441 PLRVAIG
+441 PLKVAIG
-448 DEVTYTIRVY
+448 DVVTYTIRVY
-458 NEGEVDGYVEEITDH
+458 NEGDIDGYVEEITDH
-473 LPEQLE
+473 LPDQLE

-484 QVNIQYGWKIAS
+484 QVNIEYGWKIAS
-496 SSDLKTIKTE
+496 STDLKTIKTE
-506 YLSKAKETTDGANK
+506 YLSKANETTDGANK
-520 ISAFNGK
+520 ISAFNGT

-540 VSTDPMPTKITNIA
+540 VATDPMADKITNIA
-554 DITRFTDGDGNTVTD
+554 DITKFTDGDGNTVTD
-569 RDSQANNVQLPTG
+569 RDSQENNVNLPTG
-582 KDLENYRDSEI
+582 KNLENYRDSEI

-613 LKDFDLSLRKFITGV
+613 LKEFDLSLRKFITGV

-634 NREPK
+634 NREPQ
-639 VNVTPLN
+639 VNVTPLK

-692 PDQLEFVSGNAT
+692 PDQLEFVAGNET
-704 NTKYGWVVDSTN
+704 NTKYGWTVDSNN
-716 SKIIRTNYLSKAK
+716 SKIIKTKYLSKAN
-729 ESSAGSNKIK
+729 ETTEGDNKIK
-739 AFNGTTLDYK
+739 AFDGTKLDYK

-764 TKITNIADISNFT
+764 TKITNIADITKFT

-782 KVTDR
+782 TVTDR

-851 QPDVTKLADGTATT
+851 QPDVSKLADGTATT
-865 ATYNHPKNPI
+865 ATYNHPK
-875 DVTIGDIVE
+875 
-884 YTIRVYNEGEVDGYV
+884 
-899 QEITDHLPDQLEFVA
+899 
-914 NDETNIKYGWTVDG
+914 
-928 NNSKIIRT
+928 
-936 KYLSKEN
+936 
-943 DTAEGENKITS
+943 
-954 FNGTTLDYKDV
+954 
-965 KVVCK
+965 
-970 VIETK
+970 
-975 PMPTKI
+975 
-981 TNIADISDFTDG
+981 
-993 NGNKVKDRDS
+993 
-1003 QENNVNIPSD
+1003 
-1013 LPGYKDD
+1013 
-1020 EIGKNYV
+1020 
-1027 PGQQDDDDFEKL
+1027 
-1039 KIKEFDLAL
+1039 
-1048 RKFIT
+1048 
-1053 KVNDENISSRV
+1053 
-1064 PVVDITQL
+1064 
-1072 KNGTAT
+1072 
-1078 TATYDHPKTP
+1078 TP
-1088 IKVKIDD
+1088 ISVAIGD

-1103 YNEGGV
+1103 YNEAEV

-1116 TDHLPDQLEFIAD
+1116 TDHLPDQLEFVAG
-1129 NETNKKYG
+1129 NETNTKYG
-1137 WSVDNQNSKVVKTTY
+1137 WTVDSNNSKIIKTKY
-1152 LSKANEKVA
+1152 LSKANETTE
-1161 GENKIPA
+1161 GDNKIKA
-1168 FDGTTLS
+1168 FDGTKLD
-1175 YKEVKIACKVIS
+1175 YKDVKVVCKVVS
-1187 TNPMP
+1187 TDPMP
-1192 TKITNIADISDFTN
+1192 TKITNIADITKFTDGN
-1206 GNGEKVKDRDS
+1206 GNTVTDRDS
-1217 EENNVNIPSDLP
+1217 QENNVNIPSDLP

-1251 KLEVKPL
+1251 KLKIK

-1269 KVNDEEITSR
+1269 KVNNTEIKSR
-1279 IPKVDI
+1279 IPQVD
-1285 TKLASGE
+1285 TTPLKNGTG
-1292 ATTAIYNHSKT
+1292 TTAIYNHSKE
-1303 PVEVAIDDIVEY
+1303 PVKVSLGAVVEY
-1315 TIRVYNEGEIDGY
+1315 TIRVYNEGQVDGY
-1328 AEEIKD
+1328 VEEIKD

-1341 LIADNETN
+1341 FIKDNETN
-1349 KAYGW
+1349 KKYGW
-1354 TVDDQDSKVIKTTYL
+1354 TVDSTDSKVIKTSYL

-1389 LSYKDVKV
+1389 LSYKEVKV
-1397 VCKVVETNQMPKK
+1397 ACKVVSTDPMPSK
-1410 ITNLADVSD
+1410 ITNLADISD
-1419 FTDGDGNKVTDR
+1419 FTDGEGNKVTDR
-1431 DSEKDNVKIPED
+1431 DSKEDNVKIPED
-1443 RPGYKDDESN
+1443 RPGYKDDESK

-1469 TVAKFDLSLRKF
+1469 TLVKFDLSLRKF
-1481 ITAVNDT
+1481 ITAVNNT

-1498 VTPIKDGSGTTA
+1498 VTPIKDGSSTTA

-1525 IVTYTIRVY
+1525 IVTYTIRVF
-1534 NEGEI
+1534 NEGEM

-1629 SDRILINQAQISKN
+1629 SDRILINQAQISKDSD
-1643 TNKDGKDVKDQ
+1643 KDGNDVTDQ

-1694 GEDKIIE
+1694 GEEKIIE

-1753 PDGLKFVAEDNP
+1753 PNGLKFVPEDNP

-1793 EVLLTWI
+1793 EVVLTWI

-1852 GQIRTFT
+1852 GQIKTFT

-1870 SGVALIKKFVL
+1870 SGVVLIKKFVL

>member
-1 MKRLKKLVSSILITM
+1 MKKFKKLVSSILITM

-22 GIISAVK
+22 GSISAVK

-40 VSLRRSGYG
+40 VSLRRAGYG
-49 YQQGGASGKVWKIAE
+49 YQQEGSKVWKIAE

-119 YSKILPTGTNYNS
+119 YSKILPTGSNYNS

-139 IYIMPAAGTDN
+139 IYIMPAIGTDN
-150 KTAREAF
+150 TTAREEF
-157 LESKIPDE
+157 LKSKIPNE
-165 FYEYVTDDDIDVVQQ
+165 LYELITDDDIDAVQQ

-193 YHYETTNLKVNSIAN
+193 YHYETSNFKINSIAN
-208 VDSNYVSIGDLAQ
+208 VDSNYASMGDIF
-221 YNGGDD
+221 GDD
-227 GRDREDAIE
+227 GWDREDAIE

-266 NNATMTKVGS
+266 SNAKMFKVRD
-276 NYVAGPY
+276 NYIAGPY

-292 YTLSATFTDINGKTI
+292 YTLNATFTDMDGTPI
-307 TPTIGIKNSS
+307 TPRIAYRDLDDTTDIPSTGDGTILATSEA
-317 GNIVSTTKSLK
+317 LK

-333 EFYLSMPVSS
+333 EFYLMMPTSS

-377 IVDETPFKFS
+377 IVNETPLNFS

-436 NHPKN
+436 NHTKT
-441 PLRVAIG
+441 PLKVAIG
-448 DEVTYTIRVY
+448 DVVTYTIRVY
-458 NEGEVDGYVEEITDH
+458 NEGDIDGYVEEITDH
-473 LPEQLE
+473 LPDQLE

-484 QVNIQYGWKIAS
+484 QVNIENGWKIAS
-496 SSDLKTIKTE
+496 STDLKTIKTE
-506 YLSKAKETTDGANK
+506 YLSKANETTDGANK
-520 ISAFNGK
+520 ISAFNGT

-540 VSTDPMPTKITNIA
+540 VATEPMADKITNIA
-554 DITRFTDGDGNTVTD
+554 DITKFTDGDGNTVTD
-569 RDSQANNVQLPTG
+569 RDSQENNVNLPNG

-613 LKDFDLSLRKFITGV
+613 LKEFDLSLRKFITGV

-634 NREPK
+634 NREPQ
-639 VNVTPLN
+639 VNVTPLK

-692 PDQLEFVSGNAT
+692 PDQLEFVTGNEI
-704 NTKYGWVVDSTN
+704 NTKYGWAVDSTN
-716 SKIIRTNYLSKAK
+716 PKIIRTNYLSKAK
-729 ESSAGSNKIK
+729 EASEGANKIK
-739 AFNGTTLDYK
+739 AFDGEKLDYK

-764 TKITNIADISNFT
+764 TKITNIADITKFT

-782 KVTDR
+782 TVTDR

-851 QPDVTKLADGTATT
+851 QPDVSKLADGTATT
-865 ATYNHPKNPI
+865 ATYNHPK
-875 DVTIGDIVE
+875 
-884 YTIRVYNEGEVDGYV
+884 
-899 QEITDHLPDQLEFVA
+899 
-914 NDETNIKYGWTVDG
+914 
-928 NNSKIIRT
+928 
-936 KYLSKEN
+936 
-943 DTAEGENKITS
+943 
-954 FNGTTLDYKDV
+954 
-965 KVVCK
+965 
-970 VIETK
+970 
-975 PMPTKI
+975 
-981 TNIADISDFTDG
+981 
-993 NGNKVKDRDS
+993 
-1003 QENNVNIPSD
+1003 
-1013 LPGYKDD
+1013 
-1020 EIGKNYV
+1020 
-1027 PGQQDDDDFEKL
+1027 
-1039 KIKEFDLAL
+1039 
-1048 RKFIT
+1048 
-1053 KVNDENISSRV
+1053 
-1064 PVVDITQL
+1064 
-1072 KNGTAT
+1072 
-1078 TATYDHPKTP
+1078 TP
-1088 IKVKIDD
+1088 ISVAIGD

-1103 YNEGGV
+1103 YNEAEV

-1116 TDHLPDQLEFIAD
+1116 TDHLPDQLEFVAG
-1129 NETNKKYG
+1129 NETNTKYG
-1137 WSVDNQNSKVVKTTY
+1137 WTVDSNNSKIIKTKY
-1152 LSKANEKVA
+1152 LSKANETA
-1161 GENKIPA
+1161 EGDNKIKA
-1168 FDGTTLS
+1168 FDGTKLD
-1175 YKEVKIACKVIS
+1175 YKDVKVVCKVVS
-1187 TNPMP
+1187 TDPMP
-1192 TKITNIADISDFTN
+1192 TKITNIADITKFTDGN
-1206 GNGEKVKDRDS
+1206 GNTVTDRDS
-1217 EENNVNIPSDLP
+1217 QENNVNIPSDLP

-1251 KLEVKPL
+1251 KLKIK

-1269 KVNDEEITSR
+1269 KVNNTEIKSR
-1279 IPKVDI
+1279 IPQVD
-1285 TKLASGE
+1285 TTPLKNGTG
-1292 ATTAIYNHSKT
+1292 TTAIYNHSKE
-1303 PVEVAIDDIVEY
+1303 PVKVSLGAVVEY
-1315 TIRVYNEGEIDGY
+1315 TIRVYNEGQVDGY
-1328 AEEIKD
+1328 VEEIKD

-1341 LIADNETN
+1341 FIKDNETN
-1349 KAYGW
+1349 KKYGW
-1354 TVDDQDSKVIKTTYL
+1354 TVDSTDSKVIKTSYL

-1389 LSYKDVKV
+1389 LSYKEVKV
-1397 VCKVVETNQMPKK
+1397 ACKVVSTDPMPSK
-1410 ITNLADVSD
+1410 ITNLADISD
-1419 FTDGDGNKVTDR
+1419 FTDGEGNKVTDR
-1431 DSEKDNVKIPED
+1431 DSKEDNVKIPED
-1443 RPGYKDDESN
+1443 RPGYKDDESK

-1469 TVAKFDLSLRKF
+1469 TLVKFDLSLRKF
-1481 ITAVNDT
+1481 ITAVNNT

-1498 VTPIKDGSGTTA
+1498 VTPIKDGSSTTA

-1525 IVTYTIRVY
+1525 IVTYTIRVF
-1534 NEGEI
+1534 NEGEM

-1629 SDRILINQAQISKN
+1629 SDRILINQAQISKDSD
-1643 TNKDGKDVKDQ
+1643 KDGNDVTDQ

-1753 PDGLKFVAEDNP
+1753 PNGLKFVPEDNP

-1793 EVLLTWI
+1793 EVVLTWI

-1852 GQIRTFT
+1852 GQIKTFT
-1859 TIGLAVLVILS
+1859 TISLAVLVILS
-1870 SGVALIKKFVL
+1870 SGVVLIKKFVL

>member
-1 MKRLKKLVSSILITM
+1 MKKFKKLVSSILITM

-22 GIISAVK
+22 GSISAVK

-40 VSLRRSGYG
+40 VSLRRAGYG
-49 YQQGGASGKVWKIAE
+49 YQQEGSKVWKIAE

-119 YSKILPTGTNYNS
+119 YSKILPTGSNYNS

-139 IYIMPAAGTDN
+139 IYIMPAIGTDN
-150 KTAREAF
+150 TTAREEF
-157 LESKIPDE
+157 LKSKIPNELYDLI
-165 FYEYVTDDDIDVVQQ
+165 TDDDIDAVQQ

-193 YHYETTNLKVNSIAN
+193 YHYETSNFKINSIAN
-208 VDSNYVSIGDLAQ
+208 VDSNYASMGDIF
-221 YNGGDD
+221 GDD
-227 GRDREDAIE
+227 GWDREDAIE

-266 NNATMTKVGS
+266 SNATMTKVGS

-292 YTLSATFTDINGKTI
+292 YTLNATFTDINGTTI
-307 TPTIGIKNSS
+307 TPSIGIKDVS
-317 GNIVSTTKSLK
+317 GNVTATTKTLK

-333 EFYLSMPVSS
+333 EFYLIMPTSS

-355 YTSKTVDYWSVADAP
+355 YTSKTIDYWSVADAP

-377 IVDETPFKFS
+377 IVNETPLNFS

-436 NHPKN
+436 NHTKT
-441 PLRVAIG
+441 PLKVAIG
-448 DEVTYTIRVY
+448 DVVTYTIRVY
-458 NEGEVDGYVEEITDH
+458 NEGDIDGYVEEITDH
-473 LPEQLE
+473 LPDQLE

-484 QVNIQYGWKIAS
+484 QVNIEYGWKIAS
-496 SSDLKTIKTE
+496 STDLKTIKTE
-506 YLSKAKETTDGANK
+506 YLSKANETTDGANK
-520 ISAFNGK
+520 ISAFNGT

-540 VSTDPMPTKITNIA
+540 VATDPMADKITNIA
-554 DITRFTDGDGNTVTD
+554 DITKFTDGDGNTVTD
-569 RDSQANNVQLPTG
+569 RDSQENNVNLPTG

-613 LKDFDLSLRKFITGV
+613 LKEFDLSLRKFITGV

-634 NREPK
+634 NREPQ
-639 VNVTPLN
+639 VNVTPLK

-692 PDQLEFVSGNAT
+692 PDQLEFVSGNEI

-729 ESSAGSNKIK
+729 EASEGANKIK
-739 AFNGTTLDYK
+739 AFDGTKLDYK

-764 TKITNIADISNFT
+764 TKITNIADITKFT

-782 KVTDR
+782 TVTDR

-851 QPDVTKLADGTATT
+851 QPDVSKLADGTATT
-865 ATYNHPKNPI
+865 ATYNHPK
-875 DVTIGDIVE
+875 
-884 YTIRVYNEGEVDGYV
+884 
-899 QEITDHLPDQLEFVA
+899 
-914 NDETNIKYGWTVDG
+914 
-928 NNSKIIRT
+928 
-936 KYLSKEN
+936 
-943 DTAEGENKITS
+943 
-954 FNGTTLDYKDV
+954 
-965 KVVCK
+965 
-970 VIETK
+970 
-975 PMPTKI
+975 
-981 TNIADISDFTDG
+981 
-993 NGNKVKDRDS
+993 
-1003 QENNVNIPSD
+1003 
-1013 LPGYKDD
+1013 
-1020 EIGKNYV
+1020 
-1027 PGQQDDDDFEKL
+1027 
-1039 KIKEFDLAL
+1039 
-1048 RKFIT
+1048 
-1053 KVNDENISSRV
+1053 
-1064 PVVDITQL
+1064 
-1072 KNGTAT
+1072 
-1078 TATYDHPKTP
+1078 TP
-1088 IKVKIDD
+1088 ISVAIGD

-1103 YNEGGV
+1103 YNEAEV

-1116 TDHLPDQLEFIAD
+1116 TDHLPDQLEFVAG
-1129 NETNKKYG
+1129 NETNTKYG
-1137 WSVDNQNSKVVKTTY
+1137 WTVDSNNSKIIKTKY
-1152 LSKANEKVA
+1152 LSKANETA
-1161 GENKIPA
+1161 EGDNKIKA
-1168 FDGTTLS
+1168 FDGTKLD
-1175 YKEVKIACKVIS
+1175 YKDVKVVCKVVS
-1187 TNPMP
+1187 TDPMP
-1192 TKITNIADISDFTN
+1192 TKITNIADITKFTDGN
-1206 GNGEKVKDRDS
+1206 GNTVTDRDS
-1217 EENNVNIPSDLP
+1217 QENNVNIPSDLP

-1251 KLEVKPL
+1251 KLKIK

-1269 KVNDEEITSR
+1269 KVNNTEIKSR
-1279 IPKVDI
+1279 IPQVD
-1285 TKLASGE
+1285 TTPLKNGTG
-1292 ATTAIYNHSKT
+1292 TTAIYNHSKE
-1303 PVEVAIDDIVEY
+1303 PVKVSLGAVVEY
-1315 TIRVYNEGEIDGY
+1315 TIRVYNEGQVDGY
-1328 AEEIKD
+1328 VEEIKD

-1341 LIADNETN
+1341 FIKDNETN
-1349 KAYGW
+1349 KKYGW
-1354 TVDDQDSKVIKTTYL
+1354 TVDSTDSKVIKTSYL

-1389 LSYKDVKV
+1389 LSYKEVKV
-1397 VCKVVETNQMPKK
+1397 ACKVVSTDPMPSK
-1410 ITNLADVSD
+1410 ITNLADISD
-1419 FTDGDGNKVTDR
+1419 FTDGEGNKVTDR
-1431 DSEKDNVKIPED
+1431 DSKEDNVKIPED
-1443 RPGYKDDESN
+1443 RPGYKDDESK

-1469 TVAKFDLSLRKF
+1469 TLVKFDLSLRKF
-1481 ITAVNDT
+1481 ITAVNNT

-1498 VTPIKDGSGTTA
+1498 VTPIKDGSSTTA

-1525 IVTYTIRVY
+1525 IVTYTIRVF
-1534 NEGEI
+1534 NEGEM

-1553 LKFLTDNKTNI
+1553 LKFLTDNKTNV

-1629 SDRILINQAQISKN
+1629 SDRILINQAQISKDSD
-1643 TNKDGKDVKDQ
+1643 KDGNDVTDQ

-1694 GEDKIIE
+1694 GEEKIIE

-1753 PDGLKFVAEDNP
+1753 PNGLKFVPEDNP

-1793 EVLLTWI
+1793 EVVLTWI

-1852 GQIRTFT
+1852 GQIKTFT

-1870 SGVALIKKFVL
+1870 SGVVLIKKFVL

>member
-1 MKRLKKLVSSILITM
+1 MKKFKKLVSSILITM

-22 GIISAVK
+22 GSISAVK

-40 VSLRRSGYG
+40 VSLRRAGYG
-49 YQQGGASGKVWKIAE
+49 YQQEGSKVWKIAE

-119 YSKILPTGTNYNS
+119 YSKILPTGSNYNS

-139 IYIMPAAGTDN
+139 IYIMPAIGTDN
-150 KTAREAF
+150 TTAREEF
-157 LESKIPDE
+157 LKSKIPNELYDLI
-165 FYEYVTDDDIDVVQQ
+165 TDDDIDAVQQ

-193 YHYETTNLKVNSIAN
+193 YHYETSNFKINSIAN
-208 VDSNYVSIGDLAQ
+208 VDSNYASMGDIF
-221 YNGGDD
+221 GDD
-227 GRDREDAIE
+227 GWDREDAIE

-266 NNATMTKVGS
+266 SNATMTKVGS

-283 KINQLLNVD
+283 KINQLLNID
-292 YTLSATFTDINGKTI
+292 YTLNATFTDINGTTI
-307 TPTIGIKNSS
+307 TPSIGIKDVS
-317 GNIVSTTKSLK
+317 GNVTATTKTLK

-333 EFYLSMPVSS
+333 EFYLIMPTSS

-377 IVDETPFKFS
+377 IVNETPLNFS

-436 NHPKN
+436 NHPKT
-441 PLRVAIG
+441 PLKVAIG
-448 DEVTYTIRVY
+448 DVVTYTIRVY
-458 NEGEVDGYVEEITDH
+458 NEGDIDGYVEEITDH

-484 QVNIQYGWKIAS
+484 QVNIEYGWKIAS
-496 SSDLKTIKTE
+496 STDLKTIKTE
-506 YLSKAKETTDGANK
+506 YLSKANETTDGANK
-520 ISAFNGK
+520 ISAFNGT

-540 VSTDPMPTKITNIA
+540 VATEPMADKITNIA
-554 DITRFTDGDGNTVTD
+554 DITKFTDGDGNTVTD
-569 RDSQANNVQLPTG
+569 RDSQENNVNLPTG
-582 KDLENYRDSEI
+582 KDLENYKDSEI

-613 LKDFDLSLRKFITGV
+613 LKEFDLSLRKFITGV

-634 NREPK
+634 NREPQ
-639 VNVTPLN
+639 VNVTPLK

-692 PDQLEFVSGNAT
+692 PDQLEFVAGNEI

-729 ESSAGSNKIK
+729 EASEGANKIK
-739 AFNGTTLDYK
+739 AFDGTKLDYK

-764 TKITNIADISNFT
+764 TKITNIADITKFT
-777 DGNGN
+777 DGDGN
-782 KVTDR
+782 TVTDR

-839 KLNDEEITSRIP
+839 KVNNTEIKSRIP
-851 QPDVTKLADGTATT
+851 QVDTT
-865 ATYNHPKNPI
+865 P
-875 DVTIGDIVE
+875 
-884 YTIRVYNEGEVDGYV
+884 
-899 QEITDHLPDQLEFVA
+899 
-914 NDETNIKYGWTVDG
+914 
-928 NNSKIIRT
+928 
-936 KYLSKEN
+936 
-943 DTAEGENKITS
+943 
-954 FNGTTLDYKDV
+954 
-965 KVVCK
+965 
-970 VIETK
+970 
-975 PMPTKI
+975 
-981 TNIADISDFTDG
+981 
-993 NGNKVKDRDS
+993 
-1003 QENNVNIPSD
+1003 
-1013 LPGYKDD
+1013 
-1020 EIGKNYV
+1020 
-1027 PGQQDDDDFEKL
+1027 
-1039 KIKEFDLAL
+1039 
-1048 RKFIT
+1048 
-1053 KVNDENISSRV
+1053 
-1064 PVVDITQL
+1064 L
-1072 KNGTAT
+1072 KNGTGT
-1078 TATYDHPKTP
+1078 TAIYNHSKEPV
-1088 IKVKIDD
+1088 KVSLGA

-1103 YNEGGV
+1103 YNEGQV

-1116 TDHLPDQLEFIAD
+1116 KDHLPDQLEFIKD

-1137 WSVDNQNSKVVKTTY
+1137 WTVDSTDSKVIKTSY

-1175 YKEVKIACKVIS
+1175 YKEVKVACKVVS
-1187 TNPMP
+1187 TDPMP
-1192 TKITNIADISDFTN
+1192 SKITNLADISDFTD
-1206 GNGEKVKDRDS
+1206 GE
-1217 EENNVNIPSDLP
+1217 
-1229 GYKDDEIG
+1229 
-1237 KDYVPGQ
+1237 
-1244 QDDDDFE
+1244 
-1251 KLEVKPL
+1251 
-1258 EFDLALRKFIT
+1258 
-1269 KVNDEEITSR
+1269 
-1279 IPKVDI
+1279 
-1285 TKLASGE
+1285 
-1292 ATTAIYNHSKT
+1292 
-1303 PVEVAIDDIVEY
+1303 
-1315 TIRVYNEGEIDGY
+1315 
-1328 AEEIKD
+1328 
-1334 HLPDQLE
+1334 
-1341 LIADNETN
+1341 
-1349 KAYGW
+1349 
-1354 TVDDQDSKVIKTTYL
+1354 
-1369 SKANEKV
+1369 
-1376 AGENKIPAFDGTT
+1376 
-1389 LSYKDVKV
+1389 
-1397 VCKVVETNQMPKK
+1397 
-1410 ITNLADVSD
+1410 
-1419 FTDGDGNKVTDR
+1419 GNKVTDR
-1431 DSEKDNVKIPED
+1431 DSKEDNVKIPED
-1443 RPGYKDDESN
+1443 RPGYKDDESK

-1469 TVAKFDLSLRKF
+1469 TLVKFDLSLRKF
-1481 ITAVNDT
+1481 ITAVNNT

-1498 VTPIKDGSGTTA
+1498 VTPIKDGSSTTA

-1525 IVTYTIRVY
+1525 IVTYTIRVF
-1534 NEGEI
+1534 NEGEM

-1629 SDRILINQAQISKN
+1629 SDRILINQAQISKDSD
-1643 TNKDGKDVKDQ
+1643 KDGNDVTDQ

-1694 GEDKIIE
+1694 GEEKIIE

-1753 PDGLKFVAEDNP
+1753 PNGLKFVPEDNP

-1793 EVLLTWI
+1793 EVVLTWI

-1852 GQIRTFT
+1852 GQIKTFT

-1870 SGVALIKKFVL
+1870 SGVVLIKKFVL

>member
-1 MKRLKKLVSSILITM
+1 MKKFKKLVSSILITM

-22 GIISAVK
+22 GSISAVK

-40 VSLRRSGYG
+40 VSLRRAGYG
-49 YQQGGASGKVWKIAE
+49 YQQEGSKVWKIAE

-119 YSKILPTGTNYNS
+119 YSKILPTGSNYNS

-139 IYIMPAAGTDN
+139 IYIMPAIGTDN
-150 KTAREAF
+150 TTAREEF
-157 LESKIPDE
+157 LKSKIPNELYDLI
-165 FYEYVTDDDIDVVQQ
+165 TDDDIDAVQQ

-193 YHYETTNLKVNSIAN
+193 YHYETSNFKINSIAN
-208 VDSNYVSIGDLAQ
+208 VDSNYASMGDIF
-221 YNGGDD
+221 GDD
-227 GRDREDAIE
+227 GWDREDAIE

-266 NNATMTKVGS
+266 GNATMTKVGS

-283 KINQLLNVD
+283 KINKLLNVD
-292 YTLSATFTDINGKTI
+292 YTLNATFTDINGTTI
-307 TPTIGIKNSS
+307 TPSIGIKDVS
-317 GNIVSTTKSLK
+317 GNVTATTKTLK

-333 EFYLSMPVSS
+333 EFYLIMPTSS

-377 IVDETPFKFS
+377 IVNETPLNFS

-436 NHPKN
+436 NHPKT
-441 PLRVAIG
+441 PLKVAIG
-448 DEVTYTIRVY
+448 DVVTYTIRVY
-458 NEGEVDGYVEEITDH
+458 NEGDIDGYVEEITDH

-484 QVNIQYGWKIAS
+484 QVNIEYGWKIAS
-496 SSDLKTIKTE
+496 STDLKTIKTE
-506 YLSKAKETTDGANK
+506 YLSKANETTDGANK
-520 ISAFNGK
+520 ISAFNGT

-540 VSTDPMPTKITNIA
+540 VATEPMADKITNIA
-554 DITRFTDGDGNTVTD
+554 DITKFTDGDGNTVTD
-569 RDSQANNVQLPTG
+569 RDSQENNVNLPTG
-582 KDLENYRDSEI
+582 KDLENYKDSEI

-613 LKDFDLSLRKFITGV
+613 LKEFDLSLRKFITGV

-634 NREPK
+634 NREPQ
-639 VNVTPLN
+639 VNVTPLK

-692 PDQLEFVSGNAT
+692 PDQLEFVAGNEI

-729 ESSAGSNKIK
+729 EASEGANKIK
-739 AFNGTTLDYK
+739 AFDGTKLDYK
-749 DVKVVCKVVSTDPMP
+749 DVKVVCKVVSTEPMP
-764 TKITNIADISNFT
+764 TKITNIADITKFT

-782 KVTDR
+782 TVTDR

-851 QPDVTKLADGTATT
+851 QPDVSKLADGTATT
-865 ATYNHPKNPI
+865 ATYNHPK
-875 DVTIGDIVE
+875 
-884 YTIRVYNEGEVDGYV
+884 
-899 QEITDHLPDQLEFVA
+899 
-914 NDETNIKYGWTVDG
+914 
-928 NNSKIIRT
+928 
-936 KYLSKEN
+936 
-943 DTAEGENKITS
+943 
-954 FNGTTLDYKDV
+954 
-965 KVVCK
+965 
-970 VIETK
+970 
-975 PMPTKI
+975 
-981 TNIADISDFTDG
+981 
-993 NGNKVKDRDS
+993 
-1003 QENNVNIPSD
+1003 
-1013 LPGYKDD
+1013 
-1020 EIGKNYV
+1020 
-1027 PGQQDDDDFEKL
+1027 
-1039 KIKEFDLAL
+1039 
-1048 RKFIT
+1048 
-1053 KVNDENISSRV
+1053 
-1064 PVVDITQL
+1064 
-1072 KNGTAT
+1072 
-1078 TATYDHPKTP
+1078 TP
-1088 IKVKIDD
+1088 ISVAIGD

-1103 YNEGGV
+1103 YNEAEV

-1116 TDHLPDQLEFIAD
+1116 TDHLPDQLEFIAG
-1129 NETNKKYG
+1129 NEINTKYG
-1137 WSVDNQNSKVVKTTY
+1137 WTVDSNNSKIIKTKY
-1152 LSKANEKVA
+1152 LSKANETTE
-1161 GENKIPA
+1161 GDNKIKA
-1168 FDGTTLS
+1168 FDGTKLD
-1175 YKEVKIACKVIS
+1175 YKDVKVVCKVVS
-1187 TNPMP
+1187 TDPMP
-1192 TKITNIADISDFTN
+1192 TKITNIADITKFTDGN
-1206 GNGEKVKDRDS
+1206 GNIVTDRDS
-1217 EENNVNIPSDLP
+1217 QENNVNIPSDLP

-1251 KLEVKPL
+1251 KLKIK

-1269 KVNDEEITSR
+1269 KVNNTEIKSR
-1279 IPKVDI
+1279 IPQVD
-1285 TKLASGE
+1285 TTPLKNGTG
-1292 ATTAIYNHSKT
+1292 TTAIYNHSKE
-1303 PVEVAIDDIVEY
+1303 PVKVSLGAVVEY
-1315 TIRVYNEGEIDGY
+1315 TIRVYNEGQVDGY
-1328 AEEIKD
+1328 VEEIKD

-1341 LIADNETN
+1341 FIKDNETN
-1349 KAYGW
+1349 KKYGW
-1354 TVDDQDSKVIKTTYL
+1354 TVDSTDSKVIKTSYL

-1389 LSYKDVKV
+1389 LSYKEVKV
-1397 VCKVVETNQMPKK
+1397 ACKVVSTDPMPSK
-1410 ITNLADVSD
+1410 ITNLADISD
-1419 FTDGDGNKVTDR
+1419 FTDGEGNKVTDR
-1431 DSEKDNVKIPED
+1431 DSKEDNVKIPED
-1443 RPGYKDDESN
+1443 RPGYKDDESK
-1453 KDYVPGQEDD
+1453 KDYVQGQEDD

-1469 TVAKFDLSLRKF
+1469 TLVKFDLSLRKF
-1481 ITAVNDT
+1481 ITAVNNT

-1498 VTPIKDGSGTTA
+1498 VTPIKDGSSTTA

-1525 IVTYTIRVY
+1525 IVTYTIRVF
-1534 NEGEI
+1534 NEGEM

-1629 SDRILINQAQISKN
+1629 SDRILINQAQISKDSD
-1643 TNKDGKDVKDQ
+1643 KDGNDVTDQ

-1694 GEDKIIE
+1694 GEEKIIE

-1753 PDGLKFVAEDNP
+1753 PNGLKFVPEDNP

-1793 EVLLTWI
+1793 EVVLTWI

-1852 GQIRTFT
+1852 GQIKTFT

-1870 SGVALIKKFVL
+1870 SGVVLIKKFVL

>member
-1 MKRLKKLVSSILITM
+1 MKKFKKLVSSILITM

-22 GIISAVK
+22 GSISAVK

-40 VSLRRSGYG
+40 VSLRRAGYG
-49 YQQGGASGKVWKIAE
+49 YQQEGSKVWKIAE

-119 YSKILPTGTNYNS
+119 YSKILPTGSNYNS

-139 IYIMPAAGTDN
+139 IYIMPAIGTDN
-150 KTAREAF
+150 TTAREEF
-157 LESKIPDE
+157 LKSKIPNELYDLI
-165 FYEYVTDDDIDVVQQ
+165 TDDDIDAVQQ

-193 YHYETTNLKVNSIAN
+193 YHYETSNFKINSIAN
-208 VDSNYVSIGDLAQ
+208 VDSNYASMGDIF
-221 YNGGDD
+221 GDD
-227 GRDREDAIE
+227 GWDREDAIE

-266 NNATMTKVGS
+266 SNATMTKVGS

-283 KINQLLNVD
+283 KINQLLNID
-292 YTLSATFTDINGKTI
+292 YTLNATFTDINGTTI
-307 TPTIGIKNSS
+307 TPSIGIKDVS
-317 GNIVSTTKSLK
+317 GNVTATTKTLK

-333 EFYLSMPVSS
+333 EFYLIMPTSS

-377 IVDETPFKFS
+377 IVNETPLNFS

-436 NHPKN
+436 NHPKT
-441 PLRVAIG
+441 PLKVAIG
-448 DEVTYTIRVY
+448 DVVTYTIRVY
-458 NEGEVDGYVEEITDH
+458 NEGDIDGYVEEITDH

-484 QVNIQYGWKIAS
+484 QVNIEYGWKIAS
-496 SSDLKTIKTE
+496 STDLKTIKTE
-506 YLSKAKETTDGANK
+506 YLSKANETTDGANK
-520 ISAFNGK
+520 ISAFNGT

-540 VSTDPMPTKITNIA
+540 VATEPMADKITNIA
-554 DITRFTDGDGNTVTD
+554 DITKFTDGDGNTVTD
-569 RDSQANNVQLPTG
+569 RDSQENNVNLPTG
-582 KDLENYRDSEI
+582 KDLENYKDSEI

-613 LKDFDLSLRKFITGV
+613 LKEFDLSLRKFITGV

-634 NREPK
+634 NREPQ
-639 VNVTPLN
+639 VNVTPLK

-692 PDQLEFVSGNAT
+692 PDQLEFVAGNEI

-729 ESSAGSNKIK
+729 EASEGANKIK
-739 AFNGTTLDYK
+739 AFDGTNLDYK
-749 DVKVVCKVVSTDPMP
+749 DVKVVCKVVSTEPMP
-764 TKITNIADISNFT
+764 TKITNIADITKFT

-782 KVTDR
+782 TVTDR

-851 QPDVTKLADGTATT
+851 QPDVSKLADGTATT
-865 ATYNHPKNPI
+865 ATYNHPK
-875 DVTIGDIVE
+875 
-884 YTIRVYNEGEVDGYV
+884 
-899 QEITDHLPDQLEFVA
+899 
-914 NDETNIKYGWTVDG
+914 
-928 NNSKIIRT
+928 
-936 KYLSKEN
+936 
-943 DTAEGENKITS
+943 
-954 FNGTTLDYKDV
+954 
-965 KVVCK
+965 
-970 VIETK
+970 
-975 PMPTKI
+975 
-981 TNIADISDFTDG
+981 
-993 NGNKVKDRDS
+993 
-1003 QENNVNIPSD
+1003 
-1013 LPGYKDD
+1013 
-1020 EIGKNYV
+1020 
-1027 PGQQDDDDFEKL
+1027 
-1039 KIKEFDLAL
+1039 
-1048 RKFIT
+1048 
-1053 KVNDENISSRV
+1053 
-1064 PVVDITQL
+1064 
-1072 KNGTAT
+1072 
-1078 TATYDHPKTP
+1078 TP
-1088 IKVKIDD
+1088 ISVAIGD

-1103 YNEGGV
+1103 YNEAEV

-1116 TDHLPDQLEFIAD
+1116 TDHLPDQLEFIAG
-1129 NETNKKYG
+1129 NEINTKYG
-1137 WSVDNQNSKVVKTTY
+1137 WTVDSNNSKIIKTKY
-1152 LSKANEKVA
+1152 LSKANETTE
-1161 GENKIPA
+1161 GDNKIKA
-1168 FDGTTLS
+1168 FDGTKLD
-1175 YKEVKIACKVIS
+1175 YKDVKVVCKVVS
-1187 TNPMP
+1187 TDPMP
-1192 TKITNIADISDFTN
+1192 TKITNIADITKFTDGN
-1206 GNGEKVKDRDS
+1206 GNIVTDRDS
-1217 EENNVNIPSDLP
+1217 QENNVNIPSDLP

-1251 KLEVKPL
+1251 KLKIK

-1269 KVNDEEITSR
+1269 KVNNTEIKSR
-1279 IPKVDI
+1279 IPQVD
-1285 TKLASGE
+1285 TTPLKNGTG
-1292 ATTAIYNHSKT
+1292 TTAIYNHSKE
-1303 PVEVAIDDIVEY
+1303 PVKVSLGAVVEY
-1315 TIRVYNEGEIDGY
+1315 TIRVYNEGQVDGY
-1328 AEEIKD
+1328 VEEIKD

-1341 LIADNETN
+1341 FIKDNETN
-1349 KAYGW
+1349 KKYGW
-1354 TVDDQDSKVIKTTYL
+1354 TVDSTDSKVIKTSYL

-1389 LSYKDVKV
+1389 LSYKEVKV
-1397 VCKVVETNQMPKK
+1397 ACKVVSTDPMPSK
-1410 ITNLADVSD
+1410 ITNLADISD
-1419 FTDGDGNKVTDR
+1419 FTDGEGNKVTDR
-1431 DSEKDNVKIPED
+1431 DSKEDNVKIPED
-1443 RPGYKDDESN
+1443 RPGYKDDESK

-1469 TVAKFDLSLRKF
+1469 TLVKFDLSLRKF
-1481 ITAVNDT
+1481 ITAVNNT

-1498 VTPIKDGSGTTA
+1498 VTPIKDGSSTTA

-1525 IVTYTIRVY
+1525 IVTYTIRVF
-1534 NEGEI
+1534 NEGEM

-1629 SDRILINQAQISKN
+1629 SDRILINQAQISKDSD
-1643 TNKDGKDVKDQ
+1643 KDGNDVTDQ

-1694 GEDKIIE
+1694 GEEKIIE

-1753 PDGLKFVAEDNP
+1753 PNGLKFVPEDNP

-1793 EVLLTWI
+1793 EVVLTWI

-1852 GQIRTFT
+1852 GQIKTFT

-1870 SGVALIKKFVL
+1870 SGVVLIKKFVL

>member
-1 MKRLKKLVSSILITM
+1 MKKFKKLVSSILITM

-22 GIISAVK
+22 GSISAVK

-40 VSLRRSGYG
+40 VSLRRAGYG
-49 YQQGGASGKVWKIAE
+49 YQQEGSKVWKIAE

-119 YSKILPTGTNYNS
+119 YSKILPTGSNYNS

-139 IYIMPAAGTDN
+139 IYIMPAIGTDN
-150 KTAREAF
+150 TTAREEF
-157 LESKIPDE
+157 LKSKIPNE
-165 FYEYVTDDDIDVVQQ
+165 LYNLITDDDIDAVQQ

-193 YHYETTNLKVNSIAN
+193 YHYETSNFKINSIAN
-208 VDSNYVSIGDLAQ
+208 VDSNYASMGDIF
-221 YNGGDD
+221 GDD
-227 GRDREDAIE
+227 GWDREDAIE

-266 NNATMTKVGS
+266 SNATMTKVGS

-292 YTLSATFTDINGKTI
+292 YTLNATFTDINGTTI
-307 TPTIGIKNSS
+307 TPSIGIKDVS
-317 GNIVSTTKSLK
+317 GNVTATTKTLK

-333 EFYLSMPVSS
+333 EFYLIMPTSS

-377 IVDETPFKFS
+377 IVNETPLNFS
-387 DTTSIVVPKP
+387 DATSIVVPKP

-436 NHPKN
+436 NHTKTPIS
-441 PLRVAIG
+441 VAIG
-448 DEVTYTIRVY
+448 DVVEYTIRVY
-458 NEGEVDGYVEEITDH
+458 NEAEVDGYVEEITDH
-473 LPEQLE
+473 LPDQLE

-484 QVNIQYGWKIAS
+484 QVNIEYGWKIAS
-496 SSDLKTIKTE
+496 STDLKTIKTE
-506 YLSKAKETTDGANK
+506 YLSKANETTDGANK
-520 ISAFNGK
+520 ISAFNGT

-540 VSTDPMPTKITNIA
+540 VATDPMADKITNIA
-554 DITRFTDGDGNTVTD
+554 DITKFTDGDGNTVTD
-569 RDSQANNVQLPTG
+569 RDSQENNVNLPTG
-582 KDLENYRDSEI
+582 KDLENYKDSEI

-613 LKDFDLSLRKFITGV
+613 LKEFDLSLRKFITGV

-634 NREPK
+634 NREPQ
-639 VNVTPLN
+639 VNVTPLK

-692 PDQLEFVSGNAT
+692 PEQLEFVSGNEI

-729 ESSAGSNKIK
+729 EASEGANKIK
-739 AFNGTTLDYK
+739 AFDGTKLDYK

-764 TKITNIADISNFT
+764 TKITNIADITKFT

-782 KVTDR
+782 TVTDR

-851 QPDVTKLADGTATT
+851 QPDVSKLADGTATT
-865 ATYNHPKNPI
+865 ATYNHPK
-875 DVTIGDIVE
+875 
-884 YTIRVYNEGEVDGYV
+884 
-899 QEITDHLPDQLEFVA
+899 
-914 NDETNIKYGWTVDG
+914 
-928 NNSKIIRT
+928 
-936 KYLSKEN
+936 
-943 DTAEGENKITS
+943 
-954 FNGTTLDYKDV
+954 
-965 KVVCK
+965 
-970 VIETK
+970 
-975 PMPTKI
+975 
-981 TNIADISDFTDG
+981 
-993 NGNKVKDRDS
+993 
-1003 QENNVNIPSD
+1003 
-1013 LPGYKDD
+1013 
-1020 EIGKNYV
+1020 
-1027 PGQQDDDDFEKL
+1027 
-1039 KIKEFDLAL
+1039 
-1048 RKFIT
+1048 
-1053 KVNDENISSRV
+1053 
-1064 PVVDITQL
+1064 
-1072 KNGTAT
+1072 
-1078 TATYDHPKTP
+1078 TP
-1088 IKVKIDD
+1088 ISVAIGD

-1103 YNEGGV
+1103 YNEAEV

-1116 TDHLPDQLEFIAD
+1116 TDHLPDQLEFVAG
-1129 NETNKKYG
+1129 NEINTKYG
-1137 WSVDNQNSKVVKTTY
+1137 WTIDSNNSKIIKTKY
-1152 LSKANEKVA
+1152 LSKANETA
-1161 GENKIPA
+1161 EGDNKIKA
-1168 FDGTTLS
+1168 FDGTKLD
-1175 YKEVKIACKVIS
+1175 YKDVKVVCKVVS
-1187 TNPMP
+1187 TDPMP
-1192 TKITNIADISDFTN
+1192 TKITNIADITKFTDGN
-1206 GNGEKVKDRDS
+1206 GNTVTDRDS
-1217 EENNVNIPSDLP
+1217 QENNVNIPSDLP

-1251 KLEVKPL
+1251 KLKIK

-1269 KVNDEEITSR
+1269 KVNNTEIKSR
-1279 IPKVDI
+1279 IPQVD
-1285 TKLASGE
+1285 TTPLKNGTG
-1292 ATTAIYNHSKT
+1292 TTAIYNHSKE
-1303 PVEVAIDDIVEY
+1303 PVKVSLGAVVEY
-1315 TIRVYNEGEIDGY
+1315 TIRVYNEGQVDGY
-1328 AEEIKD
+1328 VEEIKD

-1341 LIADNETN
+1341 FIKDNETN
-1349 KAYGW
+1349 KKYGW
-1354 TVDDQDSKVIKTTYL
+1354 TVDSTDSKVIKTSYL

-1389 LSYKDVKV
+1389 LSYKEVKV
-1397 VCKVVETNQMPKK
+1397 ACKVVSTDPMPSK
-1410 ITNLADVSD
+1410 ITNLADISD
-1419 FTDGDGNKVTDR
+1419 FTDGEGNKVTDR
-1431 DSEKDNVKIPED
+1431 DSKEDNVKIPED
-1443 RPGYKDDESN
+1443 RPGYKDDESK

-1469 TVAKFDLSLRKF
+1469 TLVKFDLSLRKF
-1481 ITAVNDT
+1481 ITAVNNT

-1498 VTPIKDGSGTTA
+1498 VAPIKDGSSTTA

-1525 IVTYTIRVY
+1525 IVTYTIRVF
-1534 NEGEI
+1534 NEGEM

-1629 SDRILINQAQISKN
+1629 SDRILINQAQISKDSD
-1643 TNKDGKDVKDQ
+1643 KDGNDVTDQ

-1694 GEDKIIE
+1694 GEEKIIE

-1753 PDGLKFVAEDNP
+1753 PNGLKFVPEDNP

-1793 EVLLTWI
+1793 EVVLTWI

-1852 GQIRTFT
+1852 GQIKTFT

-1870 SGVALIKKFVL
+1870 SGVVLIKKFVL

>member
-1 MKRLKKLVSSILITM
+1 MKKFKKLVSSILITM

-22 GIISAVK
+22 GSISAVK

-40 VSLRRSGYG
+40 VSLRRAGYG
-49 YQQGGASGKVWKIAE
+49 YQQEGSKVWKIAE

-119 YSKILPTGTNYNS
+119 YSKILPTGSNYNS

-139 IYIMPAAGTDN
+139 IYIMPAIGTDN
-150 KTAREAF
+150 TTAREEF
-157 LESKIPDE
+157 LKSKIPNELYDLI
-165 FYEYVTDDDIDVVQQ
+165 TDDDIDAVQQ

-193 YHYETTNLKVNSIAN
+193 YHYETSNFKINSIAN
-208 VDSNYVSIGDLAQ
+208 VDSNYASMGDIF
-221 YNGGDD
+221 GDD
-227 GRDREDAIE
+227 GWDREDAIE

-266 NNATMTKVGS
+266 SNATMTKVGS

-283 KINQLLNVD
+283 KINKLLNVD
-292 YTLSATFTDINGKTI
+292 YTLNATFTDINGTAI
-307 TPTIGIKNSS
+307 TPSIGIKDVS
-317 GNIVSTTKSLK
+317 GNVTATTKTLK

-333 EFYLSMPVSS
+333 EFYLIMPTSS

-377 IVDETPFKFS
+377 IVNETPLNFS
-387 DTTSIVVPKP
+387 DATSIVVPKP

-436 NHPKN
+436 NHPKT
-441 PLRVAIG
+441 PLKIAIG
-448 DEVTYTIRVY
+448 DVVTYTIRVY
-458 NEGEVDGYVEEITDH
+458 NEGDIDGYVEEITDH
-473 LPEQLE
+473 LPDQLE

-484 QVNIQYGWKIAS
+484 QVNIEYGWKIAS
-496 SSDLKTIKTE
+496 STDLKTIKTE
-506 YLSKAKETTDGANK
+506 YLSKANETTDGANK
-520 ISAFNGK
+520 ISAFNGT

-540 VSTDPMPTKITNIA
+540 VATEPMADKITNIA
-554 DITRFTDGDGNTVTD
+554 DITKFTDGDGNTVTD
-569 RDSQANNVQLPTG
+569 RDSQENNVNLPTG
-582 KDLENYRDSEI
+582 KDLENYKDSEI

-613 LKDFDLSLRKFITGV
+613 LKEFDLSLRKFITGV

-634 NREPK
+634 NREPQ
-639 VNVTPLN
+639 VNVTPLK

-692 PDQLEFVSGNAT
+692 PDQLEFVTGNET
-704 NTKYGWVVDSTN
+704 NSKYGWVVDSTN

-729 ESSAGSNKIK
+729 EASEGANKIK
-739 AFNGTTLDYK
+739 AFDGTKLDYK
-749 DVKVVCKVVSTDPMP
+749 DVKVVCKVVSTEPMP
-764 TKITNIADISNFT
+764 TKITNIADITKFT

-782 KVTDR
+782 TVTDR

-839 KLNDEEITSRIP
+839 KVNNTEIKSRIP
-851 QPDVTKLADGTATT
+851 QVDTT
-865 ATYNHPKNPI
+865 P
-875 DVTIGDIVE
+875 
-884 YTIRVYNEGEVDGYV
+884 
-899 QEITDHLPDQLEFVA
+899 
-914 NDETNIKYGWTVDG
+914 
-928 NNSKIIRT
+928 
-936 KYLSKEN
+936 
-943 DTAEGENKITS
+943 
-954 FNGTTLDYKDV
+954 
-965 KVVCK
+965 
-970 VIETK
+970 
-975 PMPTKI
+975 
-981 TNIADISDFTDG
+981 
-993 NGNKVKDRDS
+993 
-1003 QENNVNIPSD
+1003 
-1013 LPGYKDD
+1013 
-1020 EIGKNYV
+1020 
-1027 PGQQDDDDFEKL
+1027 
-1039 KIKEFDLAL
+1039 
-1048 RKFIT
+1048 
-1053 KVNDENISSRV
+1053 
-1064 PVVDITQL
+1064 L
-1072 KNGTAT
+1072 KNGTGT
-1078 TATYDHPKTP
+1078 TAIYNHSKEPV
-1088 IKVKIDD
+1088 KVSLGS

-1103 YNEGGV
+1103 YNEGQV

-1116 TDHLPDQLEFIAD
+1116 KDHLPDQLEFVKD

-1137 WSVDNQNSKVVKTTY
+1137 WTVDSTDSKVIKTSY

-1175 YKEVKIACKVIS
+1175 YKEVKVACKVVS
-1187 TNPMP
+1187 TDQMP
-1192 TKITNIADISDFTN
+1192 SKITNLADISDFTD
-1206 GNGEKVKDRDS
+1206 GE
-1217 EENNVNIPSDLP
+1217 
-1229 GYKDDEIG
+1229 
-1237 KDYVPGQ
+1237 
-1244 QDDDDFE
+1244 
-1251 KLEVKPL
+1251 
-1258 EFDLALRKFIT
+1258 
-1269 KVNDEEITSR
+1269 
-1279 IPKVDI
+1279 
-1285 TKLASGE
+1285 
-1292 ATTAIYNHSKT
+1292 
-1303 PVEVAIDDIVEY
+1303 
-1315 TIRVYNEGEIDGY
+1315 
-1328 AEEIKD
+1328 
-1334 HLPDQLE
+1334 
-1341 LIADNETN
+1341 
-1349 KAYGW
+1349 
-1354 TVDDQDSKVIKTTYL
+1354 
-1369 SKANEKV
+1369 
-1376 AGENKIPAFDGTT
+1376 
-1389 LSYKDVKV
+1389 
-1397 VCKVVETNQMPKK
+1397 
-1410 ITNLADVSD
+1410 
-1419 FTDGDGNKVTDR
+1419 GNKVTDR
-1431 DSEKDNVKIPED
+1431 DSKEDNVKIPED
-1443 RPGYKDDESN
+1443 RPGYKDDESK

-1469 TVAKFDLSLRKF
+1469 TLVKFDLSLRKF
-1481 ITAVNDT
+1481 ITAVNNT

-1498 VTPIKDGSGTTA
+1498 VTPIKDGSSTTA

-1525 IVTYTIRVY
+1525 IVTYTIRVF
-1534 NEGEI
+1534 NEGEM

-1629 SDRILINQAQISKN
+1629 SDRILINQAQISKDSD
-1643 TNKDGKDVKDQ
+1643 KDGNDVTDQ

-1694 GEDKIIE
+1694 GEEKIIE

-1753 PDGLKFVAEDNP
+1753 PNGLKFVPEDNP

-1793 EVLLTWI
+1793 EVVLTWI

-1852 GQIRTFT
+1852 GQIKTFT

-1870 SGVALIKKFVL
+1870 SGVVLIKKFVL